1 MADTKRK
8 NRFGSGNGGDISAAI
23 RQNTEAQSRAALQN
37 GTLPVWKGPS
47 PSKSSTSTTAGK
59 GNTLSGAT
67 AFQPKEKTTLGDV
80 LSNPLYYA
88 EKAVSAPLDAL
99 QSGLKD
105 MFGGTKKQEER
116 LSANQQMQEA
126 AAPSKAKLAEGTI
139 VKGAD
144 QAVSGITATLDWLI
158 GNPLKSLGWESN
170 PISEWNKYVQT
181 NKEANEVYYAKN
193 LANSSKA
200 QKIVDEYGSATVAAI
215 PQAIVAMMTAGSSL
229 GAQGAGALTA
239 GGTQLAGT
247 EAAAAA
253 SAAMNSSKVAG
264 AAKTVRDITTA
275 MAKDKNYWASFA
287 QVAGQGYQEAKADG
301 ASEWEANMFALANG
315 IGNAA
320 IEVGGGIQ
328 TLPVELQAG
337 KKGLRAWITSAAE
350 EGQEEVVQGVLERAL
365 QNLVYDKGNPI
376 ASVTDEN
383 AVLNPVTSAKEFAGG
398 FVVGGVLGGGQMLAS
413 KAMTPSAERGK
424 TAGVRSAVAGQS
436 AIDQQINYSLVELG
450 LNYAEGS
457 KSRAIAE
464 DMAAKLD
471 AAEDMT
477 KSGVTAKDYGRL
489 LRTMQ
494 SEQSARPDLSHR
506 TTARV
511 VNEDGK
517 VVTQMSSVAEAFRT
531 QGDTAPV
538 AVEKAQILERMMS
551 GEQVSNKQLEQLGL
565 RDKNTQAVLTQLTGV
580 EVPQNATNSQLRQ
593 VFRAAA
599 ETAVEAKKA
608 EQALGRSVAQ
618 AQVAVEKAQAENAAR
633 ADEAAASL
641 MSDAQ
646 ARVAQE
652 SAAGASSD
660 TAAAAEADQ
669 GIMTRDG
676 QYVSREDFRDY
687 VENYFQQRGQTV
699 TTEQVDALYDRMK
712 QYNADNGPLIAEEKT
727 AAETGAENAY
737 SVDAETDAMPIRE
750 PGSATKEQQWTARY
764 VQDTLKN
771 LGVKDVVFD
780 GAHLGSANAM
790 IADGTIYLNESKL
803 STQGMIVWAVGHE
816 LVHPGAKTDT
826 QLVDT
831 ILGAFNTMSKDGAL
845 SEAMQTQVDDLD
857 ALIAEKTGVYKRY
870 LINERGMTQEQAD
883 AIVTEDYV
891 REEIAAD
898 WMGEVF
904 ANQNTLERLAGIEP
918 KLVTKALRALAKIR
932 TRGETGILNGGKTL
946 TDATRRVN
954 GLEQRLKS
962 ALERAERSSRAPAPA
977 RPNPESIDTSGKTAY
992 NMTAENATE
1001 AATQKA
1007 EASPQMRSVIDR
1019 LNAGEDVSREEID
1032 RIPEVAAVR
1041 ALPKMNTADIQT
1053 PERQKL
1059 RSEVLEQLYQRGS
1072 YSSETHD
1079 YTGEIAQER
1088 RADIVIGAP
1097 AAGKSSVLVDPLSEQ
1112 HKSRVIDSDDA
1123 KKLLPEYDDGKGA
1136 GNVHRES
1143 SMIRND
1149 LLVRAVE
1156 NGDNLVWPTV
1166 GDKLDKLL
1174 HDIQNFRDNGYS
1186 VYLHLNE
1193 LSASKATGRALGR
1206 YLSEG
1211 RFVDPEVVLKVGDK
1225 PTQNYNYIR
1234 QQEGLIDGY
1243 SHYSNDVP
1251 RGEKPILYEAGD
1263 TGRPLEGDRGRR
1275 VRQNLHAGRTEQGL
1289 RKAIRG
1295 TGEGRESAHDGEA
1308 GDTGRPLEGD
1318 RGGGVRQ
1325 SGRSM
1330 GDARAETEGPRDG
1343 KRYSLD
1349 SADYR
1354 GREDAGR
1361 TDRAERRAGAELD
1374 EASARARGDGSGDLA
1389 VHDRELTE
1397 AVRRRATDRDVPDL
1411 GLRETAD
1418 YEAFS
1423 KALDAA
1429 RTANRNGAMVDPQ
1442 SVEELTEHGAKTF
1455 LNEDGTAGVA
1465 VERDG
1470 NIVGVFKNPSNR
1482 TRKAAQDLLLNAIAE
1497 GGDHLDCY
1505 VLQPEV
1511 SQSNLGDIYAQL
1523 GFEPVAYLRFN
1534 REYADPSWD
1543 YDSFGEPDVVMW
1555 VHNGD
1560 SVGTVVERIGDYHY
1574 YTPEEIRETCK
1585 EFTDY
1590 DEAKAYQK
1598 EQLEKR
1604 KTAQAS
1610 EDAGAV
1616 SVSGDLRYSVGDFSE
1631 QVDKALNGEWNQYNA
1646 LYVGETSPLMEK
1658 LGLKQLPVL
1667 MTSKHLRDI
1676 VAEKRS
1682 GNTRY
1687 HGLTVDQVKSLG
1699 GVLSDPAMVLDSA
1712 QRNDAVVFVSD
1723 QTDADGLPIVAAI
1736 RPNGSG
1742 VYEMTRQP
1750 ANFLLSMYGRENFD
1764 KFIESAARDGRILYV
1779 NKIKSQSLLGDQG
1792 VQFATGLSN
1801 ADSDGIVHQSSNVV
1815 NTETQKPPTKTGGE
1829 RYSVDSDTQ
1838 ADLDHLF
1845 DSDDFQSFFNDFFAG
1860 YGAAG
1865 TGATANPAQRVSRVR
1880 SNTLEQSR
1888 RESAARMLGGERGK
1902 AIDRILTMDEKHLDE
1917 MSPEKYT
1924 YDVETE
1930 KQSMARAKE
1939 RLAQDYDG
1947 TKAELEGGTWRSGED
1962 LDAAMGVL
1970 ASELAEARRTGN
1982 YDEAVEWA
1990 HLIQEQ
1996 GTGAGQFIHAFA
2008 KYTRSPEGVL
2018 VRAAEIL
2025 DRAGVD
2031 PVTRDDLLDRIA
2043 DFTKTLGAIETGDKN
2058 GLIQLIL
2065 DQAEQRNTKV
2075 SKRTLKNLGLMNFE
2089 YLYDAALNQ
2098 MDQIAQDYLKPSI
2111 GKQIST
2117 FQTISHLLN
2126 LRTGNRNV
2134 ASNQVFD
2141 VIGGTI
2147 RNDVAMLPDAILGT
2161 ISGRRVVG
2169 FQKSWASKAKRSGAR
2184 EGLRRSW
2191 IEASLDIAPDAANSR
2206 DKYGTSRRTW
2216 KMTGNRGAQVMSTV
2230 EKAMG
2235 FELNVT
2241 DEFHKG
2247 SVVGET
2253 LESLARAVER
2263 GDITQA
2269 EAEAWARE
2277 EALYRSFQD
2286 DTFVGSMLG
2295 NIKNL
2300 FNAVGV
2306 GKSGKKMGKL
2316 DIKEFGLGDIVQKY
2330 TQVPG
2335 ALITRAIEFSPTGYL
2350 KAIYNTAQFVK
2361 AFKSEKV
2368 KAQAAETAAAR
2379 AEANPDRARQVRQA
2393 FRAKTEAEQAR
2404 VETNRLQRKA
2414 ALAFGQATTGTG
2426 IIAAFAMLAAKGLLK
2441 RADDED
2447 DADAKAL
2454 RASEGISGTQLNLS
2468 ALDRWIKGESPDW
2481 KTGDDLMSVEFLEPL
2496 NALMTIGA
2504 LVAKDNVDAS
2514 FWEKVG
2520 NYGGDSMEALYQSIL
2535 EIPTMQ
2541 TIQTVQSTVQYH
2553 DEDGALP
2560 LWAEIPF
2567 EVARGSVTGFI
2578 PSPLRQ
2584 AAQAS
2589 DEVYRETYGDK
2600 NLWNQTKSSVQNSM
2614 PGARNQLDPK
2624 LDNFGQAKKLES
2636 TARNVLNAFVNPGSL
2651 RTYRQSTV
2659 SKELDRVYAATDDAN
2674 IYPDRNAPYT
2684 TSYTKDG
2691 KKKDFELTADER
2703 QAYQRSRGQTTYR
2716 LMQDVMNDPVYKHL
2730 SAEDRGEVLTQV
2742 KGYSN
2747 YVAKKEFLSA
2757 HGESYSDDKY
2767 EKYSAALQTGMTLS
2781 QYLTAKDAVD
2791 EAEGVIDPKTG
2802 KTKSGTK
2809 MADAVEIING
2819 LDLTPE
2825 QKDFLYYSKYPTTK
2839 KKGPW
2844 R

>member
-193 LANSSKA
+193 LANGSKA

-264 AAKTVRDITTA
+264 AAKTVRDVTAA

-350 EGQEEVVQGVLERAL
+350 EGQEEVVQGILERAL

-376 ASVTDEN
+376 ASVSDEN

-413 KAMTPSAERGK
+413 KAMAPSAERGK

-464 DMAAKLD
+464 DLAAKLD

-646 ARVAQE
+646 ERVAKE
-652 SAAGASSD
+652 GATGAD
-660 TAAAAEADQ
+660 TTAAAEADQ
-669 GIMTRDG
+669 GVMTRDG
-676 QYVSREDFRDY
+676 QYVSREDFREY

-699 TTEQVDALYDRMK
+699 TAEQVDALYDRMK
-712 QYNADNGPLIAEEKT
+712 QYNADNGPLIAGEKT
-727 AAETGAENAY
+727 ETKNGAENAY

-771 LGVKDVVFD
+771 LGVKEVVFD

-816 LVHPGAKTDT
+816 LVHPGANTDT

-845 SEAMQTQVDDLD
+845 TEAMQTQVDDLD
-857 ALIAEKTGVYKRY
+857 SLIEEKTGVYKRY

-932 TRGETGILNGGKTL
+932 THGETGILNGGKTL

-962 ALERAERSSRAPAPA
+962 ALERAESSSRAPT
-977 RPNPESIDTSGKTAY
+977 RPTPESIDTSGKTAY
-992 NMTAENATE
+992 NETAENATE
-1001 AATQKA
+1001 AAPQKT
-1007 EASPQMRSVIDR
+1007 EASPQLRSAIDR
-1019 LNAGEDVSREEID
+1019 LTAGEDVSREEID
-1032 RIPEVAAVR
+1032 RIPEVAEVR

-1123 KKLLPEYDDGKGA
+1123 KKLLPEYDEGKGA

-1143 SMIRND
+1143 SKIRD
-1149 LLVRAVE
+1149 RLKLAAMA
-1156 NGDNLVWPTV
+1156 NGDNIVWPTV
-1166 GDKLDKLL
+1166 GDKLGKLL
-1174 HDIQNFRDNGYS
+1174 DSIQEFRDNGYS

-1263 TGRPLEGDRGRR
+1263 TGRSLEGDRGRG
-1275 VRQNLHAGRTEQGL
+1275 VRQNLHAGGTRSSVRDAVRGAVQEADGQG
-1289 RKAIRG
+1289 
-1295 TGEGRESAHDGEA
+1295 SARNGEA
-1308 GDTGRPLEGD
+1308 GDAGAKRFS
-1318 RGGGVRQ
+1318 V
-1325 SGRSM
+1325 
-1330 GDARAETEGPRDG
+1330 DG
-1343 KRYSLD
+1343 TD
-1349 SADYR
+1349 GADYR
-1354 GREDAGR
+1354 GREDTGR
-1361 TDRAERRAGAELD
+1361 TGTEERRAWAASDSDAEG
-1374 EASARARGDGSGDLA
+1374 ARGDGSGDLA
-1389 VHDRELTE
+1389 VHAGQLTE
-1397 AVRRRATDRDVPDL
+1397 AVRRKAAERGTPNL
-1411 GLRETAD
+1411 GLRETTD

-1423 KALDAA
+1423 KALDEA

-1455 LNEDGTAGVA
+1455 LNEDSTAGVA

-1482 TRKAAQDLLLNAIAE
+1482 TRKAAQDLLLNAIAN
-1497 GGDHLDCY
+1497 GGNHLDCY

-1534 REYADPSWD
+1534 REYADPNWD

-1560 SVGTVVERIGDYHY
+1560 SVETVAERIGTYPDYS
-1574 YTPEEIRETCK
+1574 PAQIREMCK

-1598 EQLEKR
+1598 EQLER
-1604 KTAQAS
+1604 QKTAQAS

-1631 QVDKALNGEWNQYNA
+1631 QVDKALKGEWDRYNA

-1658 LGLKQLPVL
+1658 LGMKQLPVL
-1667 MTSKHLRDI
+1667 MTSKHLDSI
-1676 VAEKRS
+1676 VAEKKGDRWH
-1682 GNTRY
+1682 R

-1699 GVLSDPAMVLDSA
+1699 SILSDPAMVLDSA

-1723 QTDADGLPIVAAI
+1723 QTDADGLPIVAVI

-1750 ANFLLSMYGRENFD
+1750 ANFLLSMYGRENFG
-1764 KFIESAARDGRILYV
+1764 KFVQSAAQDGRILYI
-1779 NKIKSQSLLGDQG
+1779 NKIKSQTLLGDAG
-1792 VQFATGLSN
+1792 VQSATGLSN
-1801 ADSDGIVHQSSNVV
+1801 ADSDGIVHQSRNVV
-1815 NTETQKPPTKTGGE
+1815 NTETQKTPTKTGGE

-1838 ADLDHLF
+1838 ADLDRLF

-1860 YGAAG
+1860 YGATG
-1865 TGATANPAQRVSRVR
+1865 TGATADTAQRVSRVR

-1888 RESAARMLGGERGK
+1888 RESAARVLGEERGK
-1902 AIDRILTMDEKHLDE
+1902 AIDRILTMDEKNMDE
-1917 MSPEKYT
+1917 MSPDKYT

-1947 TKAELEGGTWRSGED
+1947 AKAELENGTWRSGED

-2018 VRAAEIL
+2018 VRAAETL
-2025 DRAGVD
+2025 DEAGVA
-2031 PVTRDDLLDRIA
+2031 PKQRDELLDRIA

-2058 GLIQLIL
+2058 AMIQLIL
-2065 DQAEQRNTKV
+2065 DQANQRNTKV
-2075 SKRTLKNLGLMNFE
+2075 SKITLRNLGLMKFE

-2098 MDQIAQDYLKPSI
+2098 MDQIAKDYVKPSV
-2111 GKQIST
+2111 GKKIST
-2117 FQTISHLLN
+2117 YQTISHLLN
-2126 LRTGNRNV
+2126 LRTGNRNFT
-2134 ASNQVFD
+2134 SNQVFD
-2141 VIGGTI
+2141 LVGSAS
-2147 RNDVAMLPDAILGT
+2147 NNVSMLPDVILGT
-2161 ISGRRVVG
+2161 ISGRRMVG
-2169 FQKSWASKAKRSGAR
+2169 FQKSWSSKAKRSGAL

-2206 DKYGTSRRTW
+2206 DKYGTARRTW
-2216 KMTGNRGAQVMSTV
+2216 KMTGNKGAQAMSTL

-2247 SVVGET
+2247 SVMAET

-2263 GDITQA
+2263 GDITQE
-2269 EAEAWARE
+2269 EAETWARE

-2286 DTFVGSMLG
+2286 DTWLGRQLG

-2300 FNAVGV
+2300 FNTVGV
-2306 GKSGKKMGKL
+2306 GNSGKKLGGL
-2316 DIKEFGLGDIVQKY
+2316 DIKEFGLGDLVQKY

-2335 ALITRAIEFSPTGYL
+2335 ALITRALEFSPTGYL
-2350 KAIYNTAQFVK
+2350 KAIYNTAQFAKAVK
-2361 AFKSEKV
+2361 AEKAKVQASE
-2368 KAQAAETAAAR
+2368 AATAR
-2379 AEANPDRARQVRQA
+2379 SEANPDRARLTRQA
-2393 FRAKTEAEQAR
+2393 FRAKAEVEQAR

-2414 ALAFGQATTGTG
+2414 ALAFGHATTGTG
-2426 IIAAFAMLAAKGLLK
+2426 LIAAFAALAAKGLLK

-2454 RASEGISGTQLNLS
+2454 KSAEGISGTQLNVS
-2468 ALDRWIKGESPDW
+2468 ALGRWIEGGSTEW
-2481 KTGDDLMSVEFLEPL
+2481 QTGDDLMSVEFLEPL

-2541 TIQTVQSTVQYH
+2541 TIQTIQSTVQYH

-2567 EVARGSVTGFI
+2567 EVARGSVTGFV
-2578 PSPLRQ
+2578 PSPVRQ
-2584 AAQAS
+2584 AAQAG
-2589 DEVYRETYGDK
+2589 DTMYRETYGDK
-2600 NLWNQTKSSVQNSM
+2600 DIWNQTRSSVQNSV
-2614 PGARNQLDPK
+2614 PGARNELDPK
-2624 LDNFGQAKKLES
+2624 LDNFGQEKKLES
-2636 TARNVLNAFVNPGSL
+2636 TTRNVLNAFVNPGSL

-2674 IYPDRNAPYT
+2674 IYPDRSAPYT
-2684 TSYTKDG
+2684 ASYTQDG
-2691 KKKDFELTADER
+2691 KKRDFELTADER

-2716 LMQDVMNDPVYKHL
+2716 LMQDVMNDPTYKHL
-2730 SAEDRGEVLTQV
+2730 SAADRSEVLAQV
-2742 KGYSN
+2742 KSYSN
-2747 YVAKKEFLSA
+2747 YVAKKEFLSKR
-2757 HGESYSDDKY
+2757 GENYSDDKY

-2791 EAEGVIDPKTG
+2791 AAEGVVDPKTG

-2809 MADAVEIING
+2809 MADAIEIIDG
-2819 LDLTPE
+2819 FDLTPE
-2825 QKDFLYYSKYPTTK
+2825 QKDYLLYSKYPTTK

>member
-1 MADTKRK
+1 MAMTTDEFMRK
-8 NRFGSGNGGDISAAI
+8 FHAQAA
-23 RQNTEAQSRAALQN
+23 E
-37 GTLPVWKGPS
+37 PVHHYATMRPY
-47 PSKSSTSTTAGK
+47 TAPGQEK
-59 GNTLSGAT
+59 KKKKNE
-67 AFQPKEKTTLGDV
+67 KEKTTLGDV

-126 AAPSKAKLAEGTI
+126 ATPSKAKLAEGTI

-181 NKEANEVYYAKN
+181 NKEANEAYYAKN
-193 LANSSKA
+193 LANGSKA

-239 GGTQLAGT
+239 GGTQLAGA

-287 QVAGQGYQEAKADG
+287 QVAGQGYQDAKADG

-315 IGNAA
+315 LGNAA

-328 TLPVELQAG
+328 TLPVELRAG

-365 QNLVYDKGNPI
+365 QNLVYDRGNPI
-376 ASVTDEN
+376 ASVSDEN
-383 AVLNPVTSAKEFAGG
+383 AVLNPVTAAKEFAGG
-398 FVVGGVLGGGQMLAS
+398 LVVGGVLGGGQMLAS
-413 KAMTPSAERGK
+413 KALTPSAERGK
-424 TAGVRSAVAGQS
+424 TAGVRGAVAGQS
-436 AIDQQINYSLVELG
+436 AIDRQINYSLVELG

-494 SEQSARPDLSHR
+494 SEQSARPDLSHK

-618 AQVAVEKAQAENAAR
+618 ARVAVEKAQAENAAR

-646 ARVAQE
+646 ERVAKE
-652 SAAGASSD
+652 STAGTN
-660 TAAAAEADQ
+660 TAAAAEADR
-669 GIMTRDG
+669 GVMVRDG
-676 QYVSREDFRDY
+676 QYVNREDFREY

-699 TTEQVDALYDRMK
+699 TAGQVDTLYDRMK
-712 QYNADNGPLIAEEKT
+712 QYNADNGPLVASEEAKV
-727 AAETGAENAY
+727 ENAF
-737 SVDAETDAMPIRE
+737 SVDDTADATPVRE
-750 PGSATKEQQWTARY
+750 PGSATKEQQWTARL
-764 VQDTLKN
+764 VADSLQH
-771 LGVKDVVFD
+771 LGVKAVVFD
-780 GAHLGSANAM
+780 GAKLGSANAM
-790 IADGTIYLNESKL
+790 IADGTIYLNEHKL
-803 STQGMIVWAVGHE
+803 GSQRMITWAIGHE
-816 LVHPGAKTDT
+816 LVHPGANSDAN
-826 QLVDT
+826 LVNT
-831 ILGAFNTMSKDGAL
+831 IIGAFDKLSMSGAL
-845 SEAMQTQVDDLD
+845 TETMQSQVDNLD
-857 ALIAEKTGVYKRY
+857 AIIAEKTDVYKRY
-870 LINERGMTQEQAD
+870 LVQERGMSPQQAD
-883 AIVTEDYV
+883 KIVTEDYV

-904 ANQNTLERLAGIEP
+904 ASQNTLERLAGIEP
-918 KLVTKALRALAKIR
+918 GLVTKALRALANIR
-932 TRGETGILNGGKTL
+932 AHGETGILNGGKTL

-992 NMTAENATE
+992 NRTAENATE
-1001 AATQKA
+1001 AATQKPK
-1007 EASPQMRSVIDR
+1007 ASPELQSVIDR

-1123 KKLLPEYDDGKGA
+1123 KKLLPEYDEGKGA

-1143 SMIRND
+1143 SMIRD
-1149 LLVRAVE
+1149 ALKQRAIARGE
-1156 NGDNLVWPTV
+1156 NIVWPTV

-1174 HDIQNFRDNGYS
+1174 RDIQNFRDNGYS

-1206 YLSEG
+1206 YLSTG

-1263 TGRPLEGDRGRR
+1263 TGRSLEGDRGRG
-1275 VRQNLHAGRTEQGL
+1275 VRPDLHAGRTEPGV
-1289 RKAIRG
+1289 RETVRR
-1295 TGEGRESAHDGEA
+1295 TGEGQGSARGGEAAEA
-1308 GDTGRPLEGD
+1308 GDAG
-1318 RGGGVRQ
+1318 
-1325 SGRSM
+1325 
-1330 GDARAETEGPRDG
+1330 A
-1343 KRYSLD
+1343 KRYSID
-1349 SADYR
+1349 SPDYR

-1361 TDRAERRAGAELD
+1361 TGEGRYDRREPDEVASVAG
-1374 EASARARGDGSGDLA
+1374 RDGSGDLA

-1397 AVRRRATDRDVPDL
+1397 AVRREAEKHGAPDL
-1411 GLRETAD
+1411 GLRGTTD

-1442 SVEELTEHGAKTF
+1442 SVKELTEHGAKTF

-1465 VERDG
+1465 VESDG
-1470 NIVGVFKNPSNR
+1470 NIVGVFKNPSNH
-1482 TRKAAQDLLLNAIAE
+1482 TRKAAFDLLLNAIAN

-1511 SQSNLGDIYAQL
+1511 SPQNLGNIYAQL

-1560 SVGTVVERIGDYHY
+1560 SVATVAERIGDYPY
-1574 YTPEEIRETCK
+1574 YSPAQIRETCK

-1616 SVSGDLRYSVGDFSE
+1616 SVSGGLRYSVGDFSE
-1631 QVDKALNGEWNQYNA
+1631 QVDKVLNGEWDRYNA

-1667 MTSKHLRDI
+1667 MTSKHLNDI
-1676 VAEKRS
+1676 VAEKSSSDR
-1682 GNTRY
+1682 RK

-1699 GVLSDPAMVLDSA
+1699 GILSDPAMVLDSA

-1779 NKIKSQSLLGDQG
+1779 NKIKSQSLLGDAG
-1792 VQFATGLSN
+1792 VQFATGLSS
-1801 ADSDGIVHQSSNVV
+1801 ADSDGIIHQSSNAV

-1888 RESAARMLGGERGK
+1888 RESAARMLGEERGK

-2018 VRAAEIL
+2018 VRAAETL
-2025 DRAGVD
+2025 DEAGVA
-2031 PVTRDDLLDRIA
+2031 PKQRDELLDRIA

-2058 GLIQLIL
+2058 AMIQLIL
-2065 DQAEQRNTKV
+2065 DQAGQRNTKV
-2075 SKRTLKNLGLMNFE
+2075 SKITLRNLGLQKFE

-2098 MDQIAQDYLKPSI
+2098 MDQIAKDYVKPSV
-2111 GKQIST
+2111 GKKIST
-2117 FQTISHLLN
+2117 YQTIAHLLN
-2126 LRTGNRNV
+2126 LRTGLRNIG
-2134 ASNQVFD
+2134 SNQIFDLVDSAANNISLLPD
-2141 VIGGTI
+2141 VIFGAFT
-2147 RNDVAMLPDAILGT
+2147 
-2161 ISGRRVVG
+2161 GRRTVG
-2169 FQKSWASKAKRSGAR
+2169 FEKSWASKAKRSGAR

-2206 DKYGTSRRTW
+2206 DKYGTARRTW
-2216 KMTGNRGAQVMSTV
+2216 KMTGNKGAQAMSTL

-2247 SVVGET
+2247 SVTAET

-2263 GDITQA
+2263 GDITQE
-2269 EAEAWARE
+2269 EAEMWARE

-2286 DTFVGSMLG
+2286 DTFVGIFLG
-2295 NIKNL
+2295 NLKNL
-2300 FNAVGV
+2300 FNTIGV
-2306 GKSGKKMGKL
+2306 GKSGKKLSKAN
-2316 DIKEFGLGDIVQKY
+2316 IKEFGLGDLVQKY

-2335 ALITRAIEFSPTGYL
+2335 ALITRTLEFSPVGYL
-2350 KAIYNTAQFVK
+2350 KALYNTAQFVK
-2361 AFKSEKV
+2361 ATRTEKA
-2368 KAQAAETAAAR
+2368 KISAAE
-2379 AEANPDRARQVRQA
+2379 EAQMLADEDGSHKQRNRRAREA
-2393 FRAKTEAEQAR
+2393 FRAKNAAEDAR
-2404 VETNRLQRKA
+2404 VEANKRQRMA
-2414 ALAFGQATTGTG
+2414 ALAFGRAITGTG
-2426 IIAAFAMLAAKGLLK
+2426 LIMLFTMLAGKGILR

-2454 RASEGISGTQLNLS
+2454 KAAEGISGTQLNVS
-2468 ALDRWIKGESPDW
+2468 ALGRWIEGESPEW
-2481 KTGDDLMSVEFLEPL
+2481 QTGDDLMSVEFLEPL

-2553 DEDGALP
+2553 DENGALS

-2578 PSPLRQ
+2578 PSPIRQ

-2600 NLWNQTKSSVQNSM
+2600 NLWNQTKSSMQNSI
-2614 PGARNQLDPK
+2614 PVARNQLDPK

-2757 HGESYSDDKY
+2757 RGESYSDDKY

-2809 MADAVEIING
+2809 MADAIEIIDG
-2819 LDLTPE
+2819 FDLTPE
-2825 QKDFLYYSKYPTTK
+2825 QKDFMLRSKYPTTK
-2839 KKGPW
+2839 KRVRW
-2844 R
+2844 H

>member
-1 MADTKRK
+1 MANTKRK

-47 PSKSSTSTTAGK
+47 PSKSGTGATAGNAASLP
-59 GNTLSGAT
+59 GSD

-80 LSNPLYYA
+80 LSNPMYYA
-88 EKAVSAPLDAL
+88 EKVVSAPLDAL

-105 MFGGTKKQEER
+105 MFSGTKKQEAR
-116 LSANQQMQEA
+116 LNTNQQMQEA
-126 AAPSKAKLAEGTI
+126 ATPSKAKLAEGTI

-193 LANSSKA
+193 LANGSKA

-287 QVAGQGYQEAKADG
+287 QVAGHGYQDAKADG

-328 TLPVELQAG
+328 TLPVELRAG

-365 QNLVYDKGNPI
+365 QNLVYDRGNPI
-376 ASVTDEN
+376 ASVSDEN

-398 FVVGGVLGGGQMLAS
+398 FVVGGVLGGGQTLAS
-413 KAMTPSAERGK
+413 KALTPSAGRGK
-424 TAGVRSAVAGQS
+424 TAGVRGAVAGQS
-436 AIDQQINYSLVELG
+436 AIDRQINYSLVELG

-494 SEQSARPDLSHR
+494 SEQSARPDLSHK

-646 ARVAQE
+646 ERVAKE
-652 SAAGASSD
+652 STAGTNTAA
-660 TAAAAEADQ
+660 TAEAAAEADR
-669 GIMTRDG
+669 GIMVRDG
-676 QYVSREDFRDY
+676 QYISREDFLEY
-687 VENYFQQRGQTV
+687 AENYLKERGLPATP
-699 TTEQVDALYDRMK
+699 EQVEALYERMK
-712 QYNADNGPLIAEEKT
+712 QYNTDNGPLVASEEAK
-727 AAETGAENAY
+727 AENAF
-737 SVDAETDAMPIRE
+737 SVDDTADATPVRE
-750 PGSATKEQQWTARY
+750 PGSATKEQQWTARL
-764 VQDTLKN
+764 VADSLQH
-771 LGVKDVVFD
+771 LGVKAVVFD
-780 GAHLGSANAM
+780 GAKLGSANAM
-790 IADGTIYLNESKL
+790 IADGTIYLNEHKL
-803 STQGMIVWAVGHE
+803 GSQRMITWAIGHE
-816 LVHPGAKTDT
+816 LVHPGANSDAN
-826 QLVDT
+826 LVST
-831 ILGAFNTMSKDGAL
+831 IIGAFDKLSMSGAL
-845 SEAMQTQVDDLD
+845 TETMQSQVDNLD
-857 ALIAEKTGVYKRY
+857 AIIAEKTDVYKRY
-870 LINERGMTQEQAD
+870 LVQERGMSQQQAD
-883 AIVTEDYV
+883 KIVTEDYV

-904 ANQNTLERLAGIEP
+904 ASQNTLERLAGIEP
-918 KLVTKALRALAKIR
+918 GLVTKALRALANIR
-932 TRGETGILNGGKTL
+932 AHGETALLKGGKDNST
-946 TDATRRVN
+946 ATRRLD

-962 ALERAERSSRAPAPA
+962 ALERAEMTSRAPA
-977 RPNPESIDTSGKTAY
+977 RPEAESIDTAGKTAY
-992 NMTAENATE
+992 NENAEGELQTAEKTQSTTTE
-1001 AATQKA
+1001 KPK
-1007 EASPQMRSVIDR
+1007 ASPELQSAIER
-1019 LNAGEDVSREEID
+1019 LTAGEDVSREEID
-1032 RIPEVAAVR
+1032 RIPEVAEVR

-1059 RSEVLEQLYQRGS
+1059 RSGVLEQLYQRGS

-1143 SMIRND
+1143 SMIRD
-1149 LLVRAVE
+1149 VLKQRAIARGE
-1156 NGDNLVWPTV
+1156 NIVWPTV

-1174 HDIQNFRDNGYS
+1174 SSIQEFRDNGYS

-1211 RFVDPEVVLKVGDK
+1211 RFVDPEIVLKVGDK

-1263 TGRPLEGDRGRR
+1263 TGRSLEGDRGRG
-1275 VRQNLHAGRTEQGL
+1275 VRPDVHAGRTEPGV
-1289 RKAIRG
+1289 REAVRR
-1295 TGEGRESAHDGEA
+1295 TGEGQGSARDGEA
-1308 GDTGRPLEGD
+1308 AEA
-1318 RGGGVRQ
+1318 
-1325 SGRSM
+1325 
-1330 GDARAETEGPRDG
+1330 GDAGA

-1349 SADYR
+1349 SPDYQ

-1361 TDRAERRAGAELD
+1361 TGIGEQHVWAVPTSDDAGRR
-1374 EASARARGDGSGDLA
+1374 SNGSGDLA
-1389 VHDRELTE
+1389 GSSRELTE
-1397 AVRRRATDRDVPDL
+1397 AVRREAAKHGTPDL
-1411 GLRETAD
+1411 GLRETTD

-1442 SVEELTEHGAKTF
+1442 GVKELTEHGAQTF

-1470 NIVGVFKNPSNR
+1470 NIVGVFKNPSNP
-1482 TRKAAQDLLLNAIAE
+1482 TSQAALDLLLNAIAN

-1511 SQSNLGDIYAQL
+1511 SHFNLGRIYAQL

-1560 SVGTVVERIGDYHY
+1560 SIATVAERIGDYHY

-1616 SVSGDLRYSVGDFSE
+1616 SASGDLRYSVGDFSE
-1631 QVDKALNGEWNQYNA
+1631 QVDKALNGEWDRYNA
-1646 LYVGETSPLMEK
+1646 LYVGETSPLMEE

-1667 MTSKHLRDI
+1667 MTSKHLNDI
-1676 VAEKRS
+1676 VAEKSSSDR
-1682 GNTRY
+1682 RK
-1687 HGLTVDQVKSLG
+1687 HGLTPDQVKSLG
-1699 GVLSDPAMVLDSA
+1699 GILSDPAMVLDSA
-1712 QRNDAVVFVSD
+1712 QRNDAIVFVSD

-1742 VYEMTRQP
+1742 VYEMTSQP
-1750 ANFLLSMYGRENFD
+1750 TNFLLSMYGRENFD

-1779 NKIKSQSLLGDQG
+1779 NKIKSQSLLGDAG
-1792 VQFATGLSN
+1792 VQFATGLSS
-1801 ADSDGIVHQSSNVV
+1801 ADSDGIVHQSRNVV
-1815 NTETQKPPTKTGGE
+1815 NTEAKEAPAKNPDE
-1829 RYSVDSDTQ
+1829 RFSVDSDTQ
-1838 ADLDHLF
+1838 ADLDRVF
-1845 DSDDFQSFFNDFFAG
+1845 DSDDFRAFLSDFYSG
-1860 YGAAG
+1860 YGSAETG
-1865 TGATANPAQRVSRVR
+1865 TTTDTTQRVSRVR

-1888 RESAARMLGGERGK
+1888 RESVARLLGEERGK

-1930 KQSMARAKE
+1930 KQSMSRAKE

-1947 TKAELEGGTWRSGED
+1947 TKAALENGVWRSGED

-2008 KYTRSPEGVL
+2008 KYTRCPEGVL
-2018 VRAAEIL
+2018 VRAAETL
-2025 DRAGVD
+2025 DEAGVA
-2031 PVTRDDLLDRIA
+2031 PKQRDELLDRIA

-2058 GLIQLIL
+2058 AMIQLIL

-2075 SKRTLKNLGLMNFE
+2075 SKITLRNLGLQKFK

-2098 MDQIAQDYLKPSI
+2098 MDQIAKDYVKPSV
-2111 GKQIST
+2111 GKKIST
-2117 FQTISHLLN
+2117 YQTIAHLLN
-2126 LRTGNRNV
+2126 LRTGLRNIG
-2134 ASNQVFD
+2134 SNQIFDLVNSAANDISLLPD
-2141 VIGGTI
+2141 VIFGAFT
-2147 RNDVAMLPDAILGT
+2147 
-2161 ISGRRVVG
+2161 GRRTVG
-2169 FQKSWASKAKRSGAR
+2169 FERSWASKAKRSGAR

-2191 IEASLDIAPDAANSR
+2191 IEASLDIDPDAANSR
-2206 DKYGTSRRTW
+2206 DKYGTARRTW
-2216 KMTGNRGAQVMSTV
+2216 KMTGNKGAQAMSTL

-2247 SVVGET
+2247 SVTAET

-2263 GDITQA
+2263 GDITQE
-2269 EAEAWARE
+2269 EAEMWARE

-2286 DTFVGSMLG
+2286 DTFVGIFLG
-2295 NIKNL
+2295 NLKNL
-2300 FNAVGV
+2300 FNTIGV
-2306 GKSGKKMGKL
+2306 GKSGKKLGKAN
-2316 DIKEFGLGDIVQKY
+2316 IKEFGLGDLVQKY

-2335 ALITRAIEFSPTGYL
+2335 ALITRTLEFSPVGYL
-2350 KAIYNTAQFVK
+2350 KALYNTAQFVK
-2361 AFKSEKV
+2361 ATRTEKA
-2368 KAQAAETAAAR
+2368 KISAAE
-2379 AEANPDRARQVRQA
+2379 EAQMLADEDGSHKQRNRRAREA
-2393 FRAKTEAEQAR
+2393 FRAKNAAEDAR
-2404 VETNRLQRKA
+2404 VEANKRQRMA
-2414 ALAFGQATTGTG
+2414 ALAFGRAITGTG
-2426 IIAAFAMLAAKGLLK
+2426 LIMLFTMLARKGILR

-2454 RASEGISGTQLNLS
+2454 KAAEGISGTQLNVS
-2468 ALDRWIKGESPDW
+2468 ALGRWIEGESPEW
-2481 KTGDDLMSVEFLEPL
+2481 QTGDDLMSVEFLEPL

-2504 LVAKDNVDAS
+2504 LVAKGNVDAS
-2514 FWEKVG
+2514 FWKKVG

-2578 PSPLRQ
+2578 PSPIRQ

-2600 NLWNQTKSSVQNSM
+2600 NIWHQTKSSVQNSM

-2684 TSYTKDG
+2684 TSYTRDG
-2691 KKKDFELTADER
+2691 KKKDFKLTADER

-2767 EKYSAALQTGMTLS
+2767 ENYSAALQTGMTLS
-2781 QYLTAKDAVD
+2781 QYLTAKDAVN
-2791 EAEGVIDPKTG
+2791 EAEGVVDPKTG

-2809 MADAVEIING
+2809 MADAIESIDG
-2819 LDLTPE
+2819 FDLTPE
-2825 QKDFLYYSKYPTTK
+2825 QKDFMLRSKYPTTK
-2839 KKGPW
+2839 KKVRW
-2844 R
+2844 H

>member
-37 GTLPVWKGPS
+37 GTLPVWKGSS
-47 PSKSSTSTTAGK
+47 PSKSGASATT
-59 GNTLSGAT
+59 GNAASLPGSN
-67 AFQPKEKTTLGDV
+67 AFQPKEKDERGFWEKLLGYLGDAGYSADTTLPTAPTNQAITDDYRASGF
-80 LSNPLYYA
+80 SESKTAEASGNIAKAAYSGAKGAYYNAIGTLGNKRAGTQIMGTTVADDAVSQADKDKAEAARQRYQENVYAKADKAAADSAEAA
-88 EKAVSAPLDAL
+88 EKAKADLGGGGAA
-99 QSGLKD
+99 GLLVD
-105 MFGGTKKQEER
+105 TAVGGIQ
-116 LSANQQMQEA
+116 L
-126 AAPSKAKLAEGTI
+126 
-139 VKGAD
+139 GAD
-144 QAVSGITATLDWLI
+144 MALNALL
-158 GNPLKSLGWESN
+158 P
-170 PISEWNKYVQT
+170 
-181 NKEANEVYYAKN
+181 
-193 LANSSKA
+193 
-200 QKIVDEYGSATVAAI
+200 
-215 PQAIVAMMTAGSSL
+215 
-229 GAQGAGALTA
+229 GAGLVNMGLRSYGNATREARLDGA
-239 GGTQLAGT
+239 SDGEQIVYG
-247 EAAAAA
+247 AAAAA
-253 SAAMNSSKVAG
+253 VSVMTEKMFDVGKLFGGG
-264 AAKTVRDITTA
+264 AADDVAEKLIGKLVKTDAGRSVLRALTAAVGEGAEEAVEDILNPAIRAIYDGGKAAKESYTTA
-275 MAKDKNYWASFA
+275 EGAK
-287 QVAGQGYQEAKADG
+287 E
-301 ASEWEANMFALANG
+301 MLA
-315 IGNAA
+315 
-320 IEVGGGIQ
+320 
-328 TLPVELQAG
+328 QAG
-337 KKGLRAWITSAAE
+337 YD
-350 EGQEEVVQGVLERAL
+350 AL
-365 QNLVYDKGNPI
+365 
-376 ASVTDEN
+376 
-383 AVLNPVTSAKEFAGG
+383 
-398 FVVGGVLGGGQMLAS
+398 LGALLSTIG
-413 KAMTPSAERGK
+413 T
-424 TAGVRSAVAGQS
+424 TAGVMKGVDAQKNAALRAAYPTSNASSKAGAPGTLRNAVAGQA
-436 AIDQQINYSLVELG
+436 AIDQNINYSLVESG

-457 KSRAIAE
+457 KTRALAE
-464 DMAAKLD
+464 SMATKLD
-471 AAEDMT
+471 AAADMT
-477 KSGVTAKDYGRL
+477 KSGVTAKDYGKLYRL
-489 LRTMQ
+489 MQ
-494 SEQSARPDLSHR
+494 SEQSARPDTSR
-506 TTARV
+506 KTTARV
-511 VNEDGK
+511 VNEEGK
-517 VVTQMSSVAEAFRT
+517 VVTKMSPVAEAFRT
-531 QGDTAPV
+531 QGETAAV
-538 AVEKAQILERMMS
+538 AVEKAQVLERLLS
-551 GEQVSNKQLEQLGL
+551 GEQVSNKQLESLGL
-565 RDKNTQAVLTQLTGV
+565 RDSSTQAVLTQLTGV
-580 EVPQNATNSQLRQ
+580 EVPTGATNSQLRQ

-599 ETAVEAKKA
+599 ETAVDAKNA
-608 EQALGRSVAQ
+608 EQELARSIEYAQ
-618 AQVAVEKAQAENAAR
+618 SAVENAQAENTAR
-633 ADEAAASL
+633 ADAAAEAL
-641 MSDAQ
+641 MQEAQ
-646 ARVAQE
+646 TSVAQE
-652 SAAGASSD
+652 AN
-660 TAAAAEADQ
+660 AAAEADTQ
-669 GIMTRDG
+669 TDTQAAKSSEADRGVMVRDG
-676 QYVSREDFRDY
+676 QYISREDFLEY
-687 VENYFQQRGQTV
+687 AENYLKERGLPATP
-699 TTEQVDALYDRMK
+699 EQVEALYERMK
-712 QYNADNGPLIAEEKT
+712 QYNTDNGPLVASEDAKT
-727 AAETGAENAY
+727 AKAENAF
-737 SVDAETDAMPIRE
+737 SVDDTADTTPVRE
-750 PGSATKEQQWTARY
+750 PGSATKEQQWTARL
-764 VQDTLKN
+764 VADSLQH
-771 LGVKDVVFD
+771 LGVKAVVFD
-780 GAHLGSANAM
+780 GAKLGSANAM
-790 IADGTIYLNESKL
+790 IADGTIYLNEHKL
-803 STQGMIVWAVGHE
+803 GSQRMITWAIGHE
-816 LVHPGAKTDT
+816 LVHPGANSDAN
-826 QLVDT
+826 LVST
-831 ILGAFNTMSKDGAL
+831 IIGAFDKLSMSGAL
-845 SEAMQTQVDDLD
+845 TETMQSQVDNLD
-857 ALIAEKTGVYKRY
+857 AIIAEKTDVYKRY
-870 LINERGMTQEQAD
+870 LVQERGMSQQQAD
-883 AIVTEDYV
+883 KIVTEDYV

-904 ANQNTLERLAGIEP
+904 ASQNTLERLAGIEP
-918 KLVTKALRALAKIR
+918 GLVTKALRALANIR
-932 TRGETGILNGGKTL
+932 AHGETALLKGGKDNST
-946 TDATRRVN
+946 ATRRLD

-962 ALERAERSSRAPAPA
+962 ALERAEMTSRAPA
-977 RPNPESIDTSGKTAY
+977 RPEAESIDTAGKTAY
-992 NMTAENATE
+992 NENINGESQTAEKTQSPTTE
-1001 AATQKA
+1001 KPK
-1007 EASPQMRSVIDR
+1007 ASPELQSAIDR
-1019 LNAGEDVSREEID
+1019 LTAGEDVSRDEIN
-1032 RIPEVAAVR
+1032 RIPEVAEVR

-1059 RSEVLEQLYQRGS
+1059 RSEVLERLYRRGS
-1072 YSSETHD
+1072 YSSEAV
-1079 YTGEIAQER
+1079 GEDKYVGEVARER

-1123 KKLLPEYDDGKGA
+1123 KKLLPEYDEGKGA

-1143 SMIRND
+1143 SMIRD
-1149 LLVRAVE
+1149 VLKQRAMDRGE
-1156 NGDNLVWPTV
+1156 NIVWPTV

-1174 HDIQNFRDNGYS
+1174 SSIQEFRDNGYS

-1193 LSASKATGRALGR
+1193 LSAGKATGRALGR

-1211 RFVDPEVVLKVGDK
+1211 RFVDPEIVLKVGDK

-1263 TGRPLEGDRGRR
+1263 AGRPLEGDRGRG
-1275 VRQNLHAGRTEQGL
+1275 VRQNLHAGRTEPGV
-1289 RKAIRG
+1289 REAVRR
-1295 TGEGRESAHDGEA
+1295 TGEGRGSARDGEA
-1308 GDTGRPLEGD
+1308 AEA
-1318 RGGGVRQ
+1318 
-1325 SGRSM
+1325 
-1330 GDARAETEGPRDG
+1330 GDAGA
-1343 KRYSLD
+1343 KRYSVD

-1354 GREDAGR
+1354 GREDTGRTGEGRSNRREPDEVAPVAGR
-1361 TDRAERRAGAELD
+1361 
-1374 EASARARGDGSGDLA
+1374 DGSGDLA
-1389 VHDRELTE
+1389 VHAGQLTE
-1397 AVRRRATDRDVPDL
+1397 AVRREAAKHGTPDL
-1411 GLRETAD
+1411 ELRETTD

-1423 KALDAA
+1423 KALDVA

-1442 SVEELTEHGAKTF
+1442 SVKELTEHGAQTF
-1455 LNEDGTAGVA
+1455 LNADGTAGVA

-1482 TRKAAQDLLLNAIAE
+1482 TRKAAWDLLLNAIAN

-1511 SQSNLGDIYAQL
+1511 SLSNLGNIYAQL

-1560 SVGTVVERIGDYHY
+1560 SIATVAERIGDYPY
-1574 YTPEEIRETCK
+1574 YTPKEIRETCK

-1631 QVDKALNGEWNQYNA
+1631 QVDKALNGEWNRYNA
-1646 LYVGETSPLMEK
+1646 LYVGETSPLMEE

-1667 MTSKHLRDI
+1667 MTSKHLNDI
-1676 VAEKRS
+1676 VAEKSSSDR
-1682 GNTRY
+1682 RK
-1687 HGLTVDQVKSLG
+1687 HGLTTDQVKSLG
-1699 GVLSDPAMVLDSA
+1699 SILSDPAMVLDSA
-1712 QRNDAVVFVSD
+1712 QRNDAIVFVSD

-1742 VYEMTRQP
+1742 VYEMTSQP
-1750 ANFLLSMYGRENFD
+1750 TNFLLSMYGRENFD

-1779 NKIKSQSLLGDQG
+1779 NKIKSQSLLGDAG

-1801 ADSDGIVHQSSNVV
+1801 ADSDGIVHQSRNVV
-1815 NTETQKPPTKTGGE
+1815 NTEAQEAPVKNPDE
-1829 RYSVDSDTQ
+1829 RFSVDSDTQ
-1838 ADLDHLF
+1838 ADLDRVF
-1845 DSDDFQSFFNDFFAG
+1845 NSDDFQSFFNDFFAG
-1860 YGAAG
+1860 YGATG
-1865 TGATANPAQRVSRVR
+1865 TGATANTTQRVSRVR

-1888 RESAARMLGGERGK
+1888 RESAARMLGEERGK
-1902 AIDRILTMDEKHLDE
+1902 AIDRILTMDEKRLDE
-1917 MSPEKYT
+1917 MNPEKYT

-1930 KQSMARAKE
+1930 KQSMSRAKE

-1947 TKAELEGGTWRSGED
+1947 TKAELENGVWRSGED

-2025 DRAGVD
+2025 DKAGVD
-2031 PVTRDDLLDRIA
+2031 AVTRDNLLDQIA
-2043 DFTKTLGAIETGDKN
+2043 DFTKTLSAIETGDKN
-2058 GLIQLIL
+2058 SLIQLIL

-2098 MDQIAQDYLKPSI
+2098 MDQIAQDYLKPSL

-2134 ASNQVFD
+2134 VSNQVFD
-2141 VIGGTI
+2141 VVGGTI
-2147 RNDVAMLPDAILGT
+2147 RNDVAMLPDAILGA

-2169 FQKSWASKAKRSGAR
+2169 FQKSWGSKAKRSGAL

-2216 KMTGNRGAQVMSTV
+2216 KMIGNKGAQAMSTL

-2247 SVVGET
+2247 SVMAET

-2269 EAEAWARE
+2269 EAETWARE

-2286 DTFVGSMLG
+2286 DTFVGGFLG
-2295 NIKNL
+2295 NLKNL
-2300 FNAVGV
+2300 FNTVGV
-2306 GKSGKKMGKL
+2306 GNSGKKLGKL
-2316 DIKEFGLGDIVQKY
+2316 NIKEFGLGDLVQKY

-2361 AFKSEKV
+2361 ASKAEKV

-2454 RASEGISGTQLNLS
+2454 KASEGISGTQLNLS
-2468 ALDRWIKGESPDW
+2468 ALGRWIEGESPDW

-2496 NALMTIGA
+2496 NALMTVGA

-2553 DEDGALP
+2553 DEDGALS

-2567 EVARGSVTGFI
+2567 EIARGSVTGFI
-2578 PSPLRQ
+2578 PSLIRQ

-2589 DEVYRETYGDK
+2589 DKVYRETYGDK
-2600 NLWNQTKSSVQNSM
+2600 NIWHQTKSSVQNSM

-2684 TSYTKDG
+2684 TSYTQDG
-2691 KKKDFELTADER
+2691 KKKDFKLTADER

-2747 YVAKKEFLSA
+2747 YVAKKEFLA
-2757 HGESYSDDKY
+2757 ARGESYSDDKY

-2791 EAEGVIDPKTG
+2791 DAEGVVDPKTG

-2809 MADAVEIING
+2809 MADAIEIIDG
-2819 LDLTPE
+2819 FDLTPE
-2825 QKDFLYYSKYPTTK
+2825 QKDFMLRSKYPSTK
-2839 KKGPW
+2839 KKVRW
-2844 R
+2844 H

>member
-37 GTLPVWKGPS
+37 GTLPVWKGSS
-47 PSKSSTSTTAGK
+47 PSKGGTSTTAGK
-59 GNTLSGAT
+59 GNTLPGAT

-80 LSNPLYYA
+80 LSNPMYYA
-88 EKAVSAPLDAL
+88 EKAVSAPFDAL

-105 MFGGTKKQEER
+105 LFGGTKKQEER

-126 AAPSKAKLAEGTI
+126 ATPSKAKLVEGMV

-144 QAVSGITATLDWLI
+144 QAASGITATLDWIL
-158 GNPLKSLGWESN
+158 GNPMKALGWEKN
-170 PISEWNKYVQT
+170 PISEWNKYVQA
-181 NKEANEVYYAKN
+181 NKAANEVYYAKN
-193 LANSSKA
+193 MANGSKGQQILDKYGTMTAAAAPQLA
-200 QKIVDEYGSATVAAI
+200 VAI
-215 PQAIVAMMTAGSSL
+215 MTAGASAA
-229 GAQGAGALTA
+229 AQGAGVLTA
-239 GGTQLAGT
+239 GGTQLAGM

-253 SAAMNSSKVAG
+253 NAAMNASKVAS
-264 AAKTVRDITTA
+264 AAKTIRNVTTA
-275 MAKDKNYWASFA
+275 LAKDKNYWTSFA
-287 QVAGQGYQEAKADG
+287 QVAGQGYEEAKADG
-301 ASEWEANMFALANG
+301 ASEWEANMFALTNG
-315 IGNAA
+315 LCNAA

-337 KKGLRAWITSAAE
+337 TRGIRAWLKSAVE
-350 EGQEEVVQGVLERAL
+350 EGQEEVVQGVIERAL
-365 QNLVYDKGNPI
+365 QNLAYDKGNPVV
-376 ASVTDEN
+376 SLTDEN
-383 AVLNPVTSAKEFAGG
+383 AVLNPRTAAEEFAGG
-398 FVVGGVLGGGQMLAS
+398 FVVGGVLGGGHTAVN
-413 KAMTPSAERGK
+413 KALNPA
-424 TAGVRSAVAGQS
+424 ARSGAPGTIRNAVAGQA
-436 AIDQQINYSLVELG
+436 AIDQNINYSLVESG

-457 KSRAIAE
+457 KTRALAE
-464 DMAAKLD
+464 SMATKLD
-471 AAEDMT
+471 AAADMT
-477 KSGVTAKDYGRL
+477 KSGVTAKDYGKLYRL
-489 LRTMQ
+489 MQ
-494 SEQSARPDLSHR
+494 SEQSARPDTSR
-506 TTARV
+506 KTTARV
-511 VNEDGK
+511 VNEEGK
-517 VVTQMSSVAEAFRT
+517 VVTKMSPVAEAFRT
-531 QGDTAPV
+531 QGETAAV
-538 AVEKAQILERMMS
+538 AVEKAQVLERLLS
-551 GEQVSNKQLEQLGL
+551 GEQVSNKQLESLGL
-565 RDKNTQAVLTQLTGV
+565 RDSSTQAVLTQLTGV
-580 EVPQNATNSQLRQ
+580 EVPKGATNSQLRQ

-599 ETAVEAKKA
+599 ETAVDAKNA
-608 EQALGRSVAQ
+608 EQELARSVEYAQ
-618 AQVAVEKAQAENAAR
+618 SALENAQAENTVR
-633 ADEAAASL
+633 ADAAAAAL
-641 MSDAQ
+641 MQEAQ
-646 ARVAQE
+646 TSVAQE
-652 SAAGASSD
+652 AKAAETSAEGD
-660 TAAAAEADQ
+660 TPAAAAEADR
-669 GIMTRDG
+669 GIMVRDG
-676 QYVSREDFRDY
+676 QYISREDFLEY
-687 VENYFQQRGQTV
+687 AENYLKGRGLPSTP
-699 TTEQVDALYDRMK
+699 EQVEALYDRMK
-712 QYNADNGPLIAEEKT
+712 QYNADNGPLVASEEAKV
-727 AAETGAENAY
+727 ENAF
-737 SVDAETDAMPIRE
+737 SVDDTADATPVRE
-750 PGSATKEQQWTARY
+750 PGSATKEQQWTARL
-764 VQDTLKN
+764 VADSLQH
-771 LGVKDVVFD
+771 LGVKAVVFD
-780 GAHLGSANAM
+780 GAKLGSANAM
-790 IADGTIYLNESKL
+790 IADGTIYLNEHKL
-803 STQGMIVWAVGHE
+803 GSQRMITWAIGHE
-816 LVHPGAKTDT
+816 LVHPGANSDAN
-826 QLVDT
+826 LVNT
-831 ILGAFNTMSKDGAL
+831 IIGAFDKLSMSGAL
-845 SEAMQTQVDDLD
+845 TETMQSQVDNLD
-857 ALIAEKTGVYKRY
+857 AIIAEKTDVYKRY
-870 LINERGMTQEQAD
+870 LVQERGMSPQQAD
-883 AIVTEDYV
+883 KIVTEDYV

-904 ANQNTLERLAGIEP
+904 ASQNTLERLAGIEP
-918 KLVTKALRALAKIR
+918 GLVTKALRALANIR
-932 TRGETGILNGGKTL
+932 AHGETALLKGGKDNST
-946 TDATRRVN
+946 ATRRLD

-962 ALERAERSSRAPAPA
+962 ALERAEMTSRAPA
-977 RPNPESIDTSGKTAY
+977 RPEAESIDTAGKTAY
-992 NMTAENATE
+992 NENVEGESQTAEKTQSTTTE
-1001 AATQKA
+1001 KPK
-1007 EASPQMRSVIDR
+1007 ASPELQSAIDR
-1019 LNAGEDVSREEID
+1019 LTAGEDVSREEID

-1059 RSEVLEQLYQRGS
+1059 RSEVLERLYRRGS
-1072 YSSETHD
+1072 YSSEAV
-1079 YTGEIAQER
+1079 GEDKYVGEVARER

-1123 KKLLPEYDDGKGA
+1123 KKLLPEYNEGKGA

-1143 SMIRND
+1143 SNIRD
-1149 LLVRAVE
+1149 RLKLAAMA
-1156 NGDNLVWPTV
+1156 NGDNIVWPTV

-1174 HDIQNFRDNGYS
+1174 GSIQEFRDNGYS

-1263 TGRPLEGDRGRR
+1263 TGRSLEGDRGRG
-1275 VRQNLHAGRTEQGL
+1275 VRQNLHAG
-1289 RKAIRG
+1289 G
-1295 TGEGRESAHDGEA
+1295 TGPSVRDAVRGAVQEADGQGSARNGEA
-1308 GDTGRPLEGD
+1308 GDAGAKRFS
-1318 RGGGVRQ
+1318 V
-1325 SGRSM
+1325 
-1330 GDARAETEGPRDG
+1330 DG
-1343 KRYSLD
+1343 TD
-1349 SADYR
+1349 GADYR
-1354 GREDAGR
+1354 GREDTGRTGEGRSDRRAPDEVVSVAGR
-1361 TDRAERRAGAELD
+1361 DR
-1374 EASARARGDGSGDLA
+1374 SGDLA

-1397 AVRRRATDRDVPDL
+1397 AVRREAAKHGAPDL
-1411 GLRETAD
+1411 GLRGTTD

-1423 KALDAA
+1423 EALDAA

-1442 SVEELTEHGAKTF
+1442 SVKELTEHGAKTF
-1455 LNEDGTAGVA
+1455 LNADGTAGVA
-1465 VERDG
+1465 VESDG

-1482 TRKAAQDLLLNAIAE
+1482 TRKAAFDLLLNAIAN

-1511 SQSNLGDIYAQL
+1511 SPTNLGGIYAQL

-1560 SVGTVVERIGDYHY
+1560 SVETVAERINTYPDYS
-1574 YTPEEIRETCK
+1574 PAQIRETCK

-1699 GVLSDPAMVLDSA
+1699 GILSDPAMVLDSA

-1888 RESAARMLGGERGK
+1888 RESAARMLGEERGK

-1930 KQSMARAKE
+1930 KQSMSRAKE

-1947 TKAELEGGTWRSGED
+1947 TKAALENGVWRSGED

-2031 PVTRDDLLDRIA
+2031 PVKRDELLDRIA

-2126 LRTGNRNV
+2126 LRTGNRNA

-2191 IEASLDIAPDAANSR
+2191 IEAALDIAPDAANSR

-2263 GDITQA
+2263 GDIAQA

-2300 FNAVGV
+2300 FNTVGV

-2316 DIKEFGLGDIVQKY
+2316 DIKEFGLGDLVQKY

-2335 ALITRAIEFSPTGYL
+2335 ALITRAIEFSPIGYL

-2468 ALDRWIKGESPDW
+2468 ALGRWIEGESPDW
-2481 KTGDDLMSVEFLEPL
+2481 KTGDDLISVEFLEPL
-2496 NALMTIGA
+2496 NSLMTIGA

-2541 TIQTVQSTVQYH
+2541 TIQTVQSTVKYH

-2600 NLWNQTKSSVQNSM
+2600 NLWNQTKSSVQNSI
-2614 PGARNQLDPK
+2614 PVARNQLDPK

-2684 TSYTKDG
+2684 TSYTTDG

-2757 HGESYSDDKY
+2757 HGENYSDDKY

-2809 MADAVEIING
+2809 MADAIEIIDG
-2819 LDLTPE
+2819 FDLTPE
-2825 QKDFLYYSKYPTTK
+2825 QKDFMLRSKYPTTK
-2839 KKGPW
+2839 KRVRW
-2844 R
+2844 H

>member
-37 GTLPVWKGPS
+37 GTLPVWKGAS
-47 PSKSSTSTTAGK
+47 PSKSGTSTTAGK
-59 GNTLSGAT
+59 GNTLPGAT

-158 GNPLKSLGWESN
+158 GNPLKALGWESN
-170 PISEWNKYVQT
+170 PISEWNKYAQT
-181 NKEANEVYYAKN
+181 NKEANEAYYAKN
-193 LANSSKA
+193 LANGSKA

-229 GAQGAGALTA
+229 GAQGAGVLTA

-287 QVAGQGYQEAKADG
+287 QVAGQGYQDAKADG

-328 TLPVELQAG
+328 TLPVELRAG

-365 QNLVYDKGNPI
+365 QNLVYDRGNPI
-376 ASVTDEN
+376 ASVSDEN

-398 FVVGGVLGGGQMLAS
+398 FVVGGVLGGGQTLAS
-413 KAMTPSAERGK
+413 KALTPSAERGK
-424 TAGVRSAVAGQS
+424 TAGVRGAVAGQS

-494 SEQSARPDLSHR
+494 SEQSARPDLSHK

-511 VNEDGK
+511 VNDDGK

-531 QGDTAPV
+531 HGDTAPV

-580 EVPQNATNSQLRQ
+580 DVPQNATNSQLRQ

-646 ARVAQE
+646 ERVAKE
-652 SAAGASSD
+652 STASTN
-660 TAAAAEADQ
+660 TAAAAEADR
-669 GIMTRDG
+669 GVMVRDG
-676 QYVSREDFRDY
+676 QYVNREDFREY

-699 TTEQVDALYDRMK
+699 TPGQVDTLYDRMK
-712 QYNADNGPLIAEEKT
+712 QYNADNGPLVASEEAK
-727 AAETGAENAY
+727 AENAF
-737 SVDAETDAMPIRE
+737 SVDDTADATPVRE
-750 PGSATKEQQWTARY
+750 PGSATKEQQWTARL
-764 VQDTLKN
+764 VADSLQH
-771 LGVKDVVFD
+771 LGVKAVVFD
-780 GAHLGSANAM
+780 GAKLGSANAM
-790 IADGTIYLNESKL
+790 IADGTIYLNEHKL
-803 STQGMIVWAVGHE
+803 GSQRMITWAIGHE
-816 LVHPGAKTDT
+816 LVHPGANSDAN
-826 QLVDT
+826 LVNT
-831 ILGAFNTMSKDGAL
+831 IIGAFDKLSMSGAL
-845 SEAMQTQVDDLD
+845 TETMQSQVDNLD
-857 ALIAEKTGVYKRY
+857 AIIAEKTDVYKRY
-870 LINERGMTQEQAD
+870 LVQERGMTQEQAD
-883 AIVTEDYV
+883 AIVTENYV

-962 ALERAERSSRAPAPA
+962 ALERAERSSRAPA
-977 RPNPESIDTSGKTAY
+977 RPNPENIDTSEKTAY
-992 NMTAENATE
+992 NGTAENATE

-1007 EASPQMRSVIDR
+1007 EASPQMQSVIDR
-1019 LNAGEDVSREEID
+1019 LNAGEDVSQEEID
-1032 RIPEVAAVR
+1032 RIPEVAEVR

-1143 SMIRND
+1143 SNIRD
-1149 LLVRAVE
+1149 RLKLAAMAE
-1156 NGDNLVWPTV
+1156 GDNIVWPTV
-1166 GDKLDKLL
+1166 GDKLDRLL
-1174 HDIQNFRDNGYS
+1174 SSIQEFRDNGYS

-1263 TGRPLEGDRGRR
+1263 AGRPLEGDRGRG
-1275 VRQNLHAGRTEQGL
+1275 VRQNLHAG
-1289 RKAIRG
+1289 G
-1295 TGEGRESAHDGEA
+1295 TGSGVRDAVRGAVQEADGQGSARDGEA
-1308 GDTGRPLEGD
+1308 AEA
-1318 RGGGVRQ
+1318 
-1325 SGRSM
+1325 
-1330 GDARAETEGPRDG
+1330 GDAGA

-1349 SADYR
+1349 SADHR

-1455 LNEDGTAGVA
+1455 LNADGTAGVA
-1465 VERDG
+1465 VESDG

-1616 SVSGDLRYSVGDFSE
+1616 SISGDLRYSVGDFSE

-1699 GVLSDPAMVLDSA
+1699 GILSDPAMVLDSA

-1764 KFIESAARDGRILYV
+1764 KFIESAARDGRILYI
-1779 NKIKSQSLLGDQG
+1779 NKIKSQALLGDQG

-1801 ADSDGIVHQSSNVV
+1801 AGSDGIVHQSSNAV
-1815 NTETQKPPTKTGGE
+1815 NTEAQEAPAKNPGE

-1865 TGATANPAQRVSRVR
+1865 TGATADPAQRVSRVR

-1888 RESAARMLGGERGK
+1888 RESAARVLGEERGK
-1902 AIDRILTMDEKHLDE
+1902 AIDRILTMDEKNMDE
-1917 MSPEKYT
+1917 MSPDKYT

-2018 VRAAEIL
+2018 VRAAETL
-2025 DRAGVD
+2025 DEAGVA
-2031 PVTRDDLLDRIA
+2031 PKQRDELLDRIA

-2058 GLIQLIL
+2058 AMIQLIL
-2065 DQAEQRNTKV
+2065 DQAGQRNTKV
-2075 SKRTLKNLGLMNFE
+2075 SKITLRNLGLQKFE

-2098 MDQIAQDYLKPSI
+2098 MDQIAKDYVKPSV
-2111 GKQIST
+2111 GKKIST
-2117 FQTISHLLN
+2117 YQTIAHLLN
-2126 LRTGNRNV
+2126 LRTGLRNIG
-2134 ASNQVFD
+2134 SNQIFDLVDSAANNISLLPD
-2141 VIGGTI
+2141 VIFGAFT
-2147 RNDVAMLPDAILGT
+2147 
-2161 ISGRRVVG
+2161 GRRTVG
-2169 FQKSWASKAKRSGAR
+2169 FEKSWASKAKRSGAW

-2191 IEASLDIAPDAANSR
+2191 IEASLDIDPDAANSR
-2206 DKYGTSRRTW
+2206 DKYGTARRTW
-2216 KMTGNRGAQVMSTV
+2216 KMTGNKGAQAMSTL

-2247 SVVGET
+2247 SVTAET

-2286 DTFVGSMLG
+2286 DTFVGIFLG
-2295 NIKNL
+2295 NLKNL
-2300 FNAVGV
+2300 FNTIGV
-2306 GKSGKKMGKL
+2306 GKSGKKLGKAN
-2316 DIKEFGLGDIVQKY
+2316 IKEFGLGDLVQKY

-2335 ALITRAIEFSPTGYL
+2335 SLITRTLEFSPVGYL
-2350 KAIYNTAQFVK
+2350 KALYNTAQFVK
-2361 AFKSEKV
+2361 ATRTEKA
-2368 KAQAAETAAAR
+2368 KISAAE
-2379 AEANPDRARQVRQA
+2379 EAQMLADEDGSHKQRNRRAREA
-2393 FRAKTEAEQAR
+2393 FRAKNAAEDARIEANKRQR
-2404 VETNRLQRKA
+2404 VA
-2414 ALAFGQATTGTG
+2414 ALAFGRAITGTG
-2426 IIAAFAMLAAKGLLK
+2426 LIMLFTMLAGKGILR

-2454 RASEGISGTQLNLS
+2454 KAAEGISGTQLNVS
-2468 ALDRWIKGESPDW
+2468 ALGRWIEGESPEW
-2481 KTGDDLMSVEFLEPL
+2481 QTGDDLMSVEFLEPL

-2578 PSPLRQ
+2578 PSPIRQ

-2600 NLWNQTKSSVQNSM
+2600 NIWNQTKSSVQNSM
-2614 PGARNQLDPK
+2614 PGARNRLDPK

-2684 TSYTKDG
+2684 ASYTKDG

-2730 SAEDRGEVLTQV
+2730 SAEDRGEVLAQV

-2747 YVAKKEFLSA
+2747 YVAKKEFLSKQ
-2757 HGESYSDDKY
+2757 GESYSDDKY

-2809 MADAVEIING
+2809 MADAIEIIDG
-2819 LDLTPE
+2819 FDLTPE
-2825 QKDFLYYSKYPTTK
+2825 QKDFMLRSKYPTTK

>member
-1 MADTKRK
+1 MADTRRK

-37 GTLPVWKGPS
+37 GTLPVWKGAS

-59 GNTLSGAT
+59 GNTLPGAT

-126 AAPSKAKLAEGTI
+126 ATPSKAKLAEGTI

-158 GNPLKSLGWESN
+158 GNPLKALGWESN
-170 PISEWNKYVQT
+170 PISEWNKYAQT

-193 LANSSKA
+193 LANGSKA

-287 QVAGQGYQEAKADG
+287 QVAGQGYQDAKADG

-365 QNLVYDKGNPI
+365 QNLVYDRGNPI
-376 ASVTDEN
+376 ASVSDEN

-398 FVVGGVLGGGQMLAS
+398 FVVGGVLGGGQTLAS
-413 KAMTPSAERGK
+413 KALTPSAGRGK
-424 TAGVRSAVAGQS
+424 TAGVRGAVAGQS
-436 AIDQQINYSLVELG
+436 AIDRQINYSLVELG

-494 SEQSARPDLSHR
+494 SEQSARPDLSHK

-531 QGDTAPV
+531 HGDTAPV

-646 ARVAQE
+646 ERVAKE
-652 SAAGASSD
+652 STAGTN
-660 TAAAAEADQ
+660 TAAAAEAAAEADR
-669 GIMTRDG
+669 GVMVRAG
-676 QYVSREDFRDY
+676 QYISREDFLEY
-687 VENYFQQRGQTV
+687 AENYLKERGLPATP
-699 TTEQVDALYDRMK
+699 EQVEALYERMK
-712 QYNADNGPLIAEEKT
+712 QYNTDNGPLVASEEAK
-727 AAETGAENAY
+727 AENAF
-737 SVDAETDAMPIRE
+737 SVDDTADATPVRE
-750 PGSATKEQQWTARY
+750 PGSATKEQQWTARL
-764 VQDTLKN
+764 VADSLQH
-771 LGVKDVVFD
+771 LGVKAVVFD
-780 GAHLGSANAM
+780 GAKLGSANAM
-790 IADGTIYLNESKL
+790 IADGTIYLNEHKL
-803 STQGMIVWAVGHE
+803 GSQRMITWAIGHE
-816 LVHPGAKTDT
+816 LVHPGANSDAN
-826 QLVDT
+826 LVNT
-831 ILGAFNTMSKDGAL
+831 IIGAFDKLSMSGAL
-845 SEAMQTQVDDLD
+845 TETMQSQVDNLD
-857 ALIAEKTGVYKRY
+857 AIIAEKTDVYKRY
-870 LINERGMTQEQAD
+870 LVQERGMSQQQAD
-883 AIVTEDYV
+883 KIVTEDYV

-904 ANQNTLERLAGIEP
+904 ASQNTLERLAGIEP
-918 KLVTKALRALAKIR
+918 GLATKALRALANIR
-932 TRGETGILNGGKTL
+932 AHGETALLKGGKDNST
-946 TDATRRVN
+946 ATRRLD

-962 ALERAERSSRAPAPA
+962 ALERAEMTSRAPA
-977 RPNPESIDTSGKTAY
+977 RPEAESIDTAGKTAY
-992 NMTAENATE
+992 NETVEGESQTAEKTQSTTTE
-1001 AATQKA
+1001 KPK
-1007 EASPQMRSVIDR
+1007 ASPELQSAIDR
-1019 LNAGEDVSREEID
+1019 LTAGEDVSREEID
-1032 RIPEVAAVR
+1032 RIPEVAEVR

-1123 KKLLPEYDDGKGA
+1123 KKLLPEYDEGKGA

-1174 HDIQNFRDNGYS
+1174 RDIQNFRDNGYS

-1263 TGRPLEGDRGRR
+1263 AGRPLEGDRGR
-1275 VRQNLHAGRTEQGL
+1275 
-1289 RKAIRG
+1289 
-1295 TGEGRESAHDGEA
+1295 
-1308 GDTGRPLEGD
+1308 
-1318 RGGGVRQ
+1318 GVRQ
-1325 SGRSM
+1325 PGRSL

-1343 KRYSLD
+1343 KRYSID
-1349 SADYR
+1349 SPDYR

-1397 AVRRRATDRDVPDL
+1397 AVRHRATDRDVPDL

-1442 SVEELTEHGAKTF
+1442 SVEELTEHGAMTF
-1455 LNEDGTAGVA
+1455 LNGDGTAGVA

-1470 NIVGVFKNPSNR
+1470 NIVGVFKNPSNH
-1482 TRKAAQDLLLNAIAE
+1482 TRKAAQDLLLNAIAA

-1631 QVDKALNGEWNQYNA
+1631 QVDKALNGEWDRYNA
-1646 LYVGETSPLMEK
+1646 LYVGETSPLMEE

-1667 MTSKHLRDI
+1667 MTSKHLNDI
-1676 VAEKRS
+1676 VAEKSSSDR
-1682 GNTRY
+1682 RK
-1687 HGLTVDQVKSLG
+1687 HGLTPDQVKSLG
-1699 GVLSDPAMVLDSA
+1699 GILSDPAMVLDSA
-1712 QRNDAVVFVSD
+1712 QRNDAIVFVSD

-1742 VYEMTRQP
+1742 VYEMTSQP
-1750 ANFLLSMYGRENFD
+1750 TNFLLSMYGRENFD

-1779 NKIKSQSLLGDQG
+1779 NKIKSQSLLGDAG
-1792 VQFATGLSN
+1792 VQFATGLSS
-1801 ADSDGIVHQSSNVV
+1801 ADSDGIVHQSRNVV
-1815 NTETQKPPTKTGGE
+1815 NTEAKEAPAKNPDE
-1829 RYSVDSDTQ
+1829 RFSVDSDTQ
-1838 ADLDHLF
+1838 ADLDRVF
-1845 DSDDFQSFFNDFFAG
+1845 DSDDFRAFLSDFYSG
-1860 YGAAG
+1860 YGSAETG
-1865 TGATANPAQRVSRVR
+1865 TTTDTTQRVSRVR

-1888 RESAARMLGGERGK
+1888 RESAARMLGEERGK
-1902 AIDRILTMDEKHLDE
+1902 AIDRILTVDEKRLDE

-1930 KQSMARAKE
+1930 KQSMSRAKE

-1947 TKAELEGGTWRSGED
+1947 TKAALENGVWRSGED

-1970 ASELAEARRTGN
+1970 ASELAEARRTGD

-2018 VRAAEIL
+2018 VRAAETL
-2025 DRAGVD
+2025 DEAGVA
-2031 PVTRDDLLDRIA
+2031 PKQRDELLDRIA

-2058 GLIQLIL
+2058 AMIQLIL
-2065 DQAEQRNTKV
+2065 DQAGQRNTKV
-2075 SKRTLKNLGLMNFE
+2075 SKITLRNLGLQKFE

-2098 MDQIAQDYLKPSI
+2098 MDQIAKDYVKPSV
-2111 GKQIST
+2111 GKKIST
-2117 FQTISHLLN
+2117 YQTIAHLLN
-2126 LRTGNRNV
+2126 LRTGLRNIG
-2134 ASNQVFD
+2134 SNQIFDLVDSAANNISLLPD
-2141 VIGGTI
+2141 VIFGAFT
-2147 RNDVAMLPDAILGT
+2147 
-2161 ISGRRVVG
+2161 GRRTVG
-2169 FQKSWASKAKRSGAR
+2169 FEKSWVSKAKRSGAR

-2191 IEASLDIAPDAANSR
+2191 IEASLDIDPDAANSR
-2206 DKYGTSRRTW
+2206 DKYGTARRTW
-2216 KMTGNRGAQVMSTV
+2216 KMTGNKGAQAMSTL

-2247 SVVGET
+2247 SVTAET

-2263 GDITQA
+2263 GDITQE
-2269 EAEAWARE
+2269 EAEMWARE

-2286 DTFVGSMLG
+2286 DTFVGIFLG
-2295 NIKNL
+2295 NLKNL
-2300 FNAVGV
+2300 FNTIGV
-2306 GKSGKKMGKL
+2306 GKSGKKLGKAN
-2316 DIKEFGLGDIVQKY
+2316 IKEFGLGDLVQKY

-2335 ALITRAIEFSPTGYL
+2335 ALITRTLEFSPVGYL
-2350 KAIYNTAQFVK
+2350 KALYNTAQFVK
-2361 AFKSEKV
+2361 ATRTEKA
-2368 KAQAAETAAAR
+2368 KISAAE
-2379 AEANPDRARQVRQA
+2379 EAQMLADEDGSHKQRNRRAREA
-2393 FRAKTEAEQAR
+2393 FRAKNAAEDAR
-2404 VETNRLQRKA
+2404 VEANKRQRVA
-2414 ALAFGQATTGTG
+2414 ALAFGRAITGTG
-2426 IIAAFAMLAAKGLLK
+2426 LIMLFTMLAGKGILR

-2454 RASEGISGTQLNLS
+2454 KAAEGISGTQLNVS
-2468 ALDRWIKGESPDW
+2468 ALGRWIEGESPEW
-2481 KTGDDLMSVEFLEPL
+2481 QTGDDLMSVEFLEPL
-2496 NALMTIGA
+2496 NALMTVGA

-2578 PSPLRQ
+2578 PSPIRQ

-2600 NLWNQTKSSVQNSM
+2600 NIWNQTKSSVQNSM
-2614 PGARNQLDPK
+2614 PGARNRLDPK

-2716 LMQDVMNDPVYKHL
+2716 LMQDAMNDPVYKHL

-2791 EAEGVIDPKTG
+2791 EAEGVVDPKTG

-2809 MADAVEIING
+2809 MADAIEIIDG
-2819 LDLTPE
+2819 FDLTPE
-2825 QKDFLYYSKYPTTK
+2825 QKDFMLRSKYPTTK
-2839 KKGPW
+2839 KKVRW
-2844 R
+2844 H

>member
-37 GTLPVWKGPS
+37 GTLPVWKGAS
-47 PSKSSTSTTAGK
+47 PSKGGTSTTDGK
-59 GNTLSGAT
+59 GNTLPGAT

-80 LSNPLYYA
+80 LSNPMYYA
-88 EKAVSAPLDAL
+88 EKAVSAPFDAL

-105 MFGGTKKQEER
+105 MFSGTKKQEAR
-116 LSANQQMQEA
+116 LNTNQQMQA
-126 AAPSKAKLAEGTI
+126 AATPSKAKLVEGMV

-144 QAVSGITATLDWLI
+144 QAASGITATLDWIL
-158 GNPLKSLGWESN
+158 GNPMKALGWEKN
-170 PISEWNKYVQT
+170 PISEWNRFVQA
-181 NKEANEVYYAKN
+181 NKAANEVYYAKN
-193 LANSSKA
+193 MANGSKGQQILDKYGTMTAAAVPQLA
-200 QKIVDEYGSATVAAI
+200 VAI
-215 PQAIVAMMTAGSSL
+215 MTAGASAA
-229 GAQGAGALTA
+229 AQGAGVLTA
-239 GGTQLAGT
+239 GGLQLAGT
-247 EAAAAA
+247 EAAAAT
-253 SAAMNSSKVAG
+253 SAAMNASKVAS
-264 AAKTVRDITTA
+264 AANTIRNVTTA
-275 MAKDKNYWASFA
+275 MAKDKNFWTSFA
-287 QVAGQGYQEAKADG
+287 QVAGQGYEEAKADG

-315 IGNAA
+315 LGNAA

-337 KKGLRAWITSAAE
+337 TRGIRAWLKSAVE
-350 EGQEEVVQGVLERAL
+350 EGQEEVVQGVIERAL
-365 QNLVYDKGNPI
+365 QNLTYDKGNPVV
-376 ASVTDEN
+376 SLTDEN
-383 AVLNPVTSAKEFAGG
+383 AVLNPRTAAEEFAGG
-398 FVVGGVLGGGQMLAS
+398 FVVGGVLGGGHTVVN
-413 KAMTPSAERGK
+413 KALNPA
-424 TAGVRSAVAGQS
+424 ARSGAPGTIRNAVAGQA
-436 AIDQQINYSLVELG
+436 AIDQNINYSLVEAG

-457 KSRAIAE
+457 KTRALAESIAT
-464 DMAAKLD
+464 KLD
-471 AAEDMT
+471 AAADMT
-477 KSGVTAKDYGRL
+477 KSGVTAKDYGKLYRL
-489 LRTMQ
+489 MQ
-494 SEQSARPDLSHR
+494 SEQSARPDMSR
-506 TTARV
+506 KTTARV
-511 VNEDGK
+511 VNEEGK
-517 VVTQMSSVAEAFRT
+517 VVTKMSPVAEAFRA
-531 QGDTAPV
+531 QGETAAV
-538 AVEKAQILERMMS
+538 AVEKAQILERLLS
-551 GEQVSNKQLEQLGL
+551 GDQVSNKQLESLGL
-565 RDKNTQAVLTQLTGV
+565 RDSSTQAVLTQLTGV
-580 EVPQNATNSQLRQ
+580 EVPKGATNSQLRQ

-599 ETAVEAKKA
+599 ETAVDAKNA
-608 EQALGRSVAQ
+608 EQELARSVEYAQ
-618 AQVAVEKAQAENAAR
+618 SAVENAQAENTAR
-633 ADEAAASL
+633 ADAAAAAL
-641 MSDAQ
+641 MQEAQ
-646 ARVAQE
+646 TSVAQE
-652 SAAGASSD
+652 AKAAETSSEGD
-660 TAAAAEADQ
+660 TPAAAAEADRS
-669 GIMTRDG
+669 IMVRDG
-676 QYVSREDFRDY
+676 QYISREDFLEY
-687 VENYFQQRGQTV
+687 AENYLKGRGLPSTP
-699 TTEQVDALYDRMK
+699 EQVEALYDRMK
-712 QYNADNGPLIAEEKT
+712 QYNAENGPLVASEEAKV
-727 AAETGAENAY
+727 ENAF
-737 SVDAETDAMPIRE
+737 SVDDTADAIPVRE
-750 PGSATKEQQWTARY
+750 PGSATKEQQWTARL
-764 VQDTLKN
+764 VADSLQH
-771 LGVKDVVFD
+771 LGVKAVVFD
-780 GAHLGSANAM
+780 GAKLGSANAM
-790 IADGTIYLNESKL
+790 IADGTIYLNEHKL
-803 STQGMIVWAVGHE
+803 GSQRMITWAIGHE
-816 LVHPGAKTDT
+816 LVHPGANSDAN
-826 QLVDT
+826 LVNT
-831 ILGAFNTMSKDGAL
+831 IIGAFDKLSMSGAL
-845 SEAMQTQVDDLD
+845 TETMQSQVDNLD
-857 ALIAEKTGVYKRY
+857 AIIAEKTDVYKRY
-870 LINERGMTQEQAD
+870 LVQERGMSPQQAD
-883 AIVTEDYV
+883 KIVTEDYV

-904 ANQNTLERLAGIEP
+904 ASQNTLERLAGIEP
-918 KLVTKALRALAKIR
+918 GLVTKALRALANIR
-932 TRGETGILNGGKTL
+932 AHGETALLKGGKDNST
-946 TDATRRVN
+946 AARRLD

-962 ALERAERSSRAPAPA
+962 ALERAEMTSRAPA
-977 RPNPESIDTSGKTAY
+977 RPEAESIDTAGKTAY
-992 NMTAENATE
+992 NENAEGEPQTAEKTQSTTTE
-1001 AATQKA
+1001 KPK
-1007 EASPQMRSVIDR
+1007 ASPELQSAIDR
-1019 LNAGEDVSREEID
+1019 LTAGEDVSREEID

-1123 KKLLPEYDDGKGA
+1123 KKLLPEYDEGKGA

-1174 HDIQNFRDNGYS
+1174 RDIQNFRDNGYS

-1263 TGRPLEGDRGRR
+1263 TGRSLEGDRGR
-1275 VRQNLHAGRTEQGL
+1275 GL
-1289 RKAIRG
+1289 
-1295 TGEGRESAHDGEA
+1295 
-1308 GDTGRPLEGD
+1308 
-1318 RGGGVRQ
+1318 RQ

-1343 KRYSLD
+1343 KRYSID

-1361 TDRAERRAGAELD
+1361 TGEGRSDRRAPD
-1374 EASARARGDGSGDLA
+1374 EVVSVAGRDRSGDLA

-1397 AVRRRATDRDVPDL
+1397 AVRREAAKHGAPDL
-1411 GLRETAD
+1411 GLRGTTD

-1423 KALDAA
+1423 EALDAA

-1442 SVEELTEHGAKTF
+1442 SVKELTEHGAKTF
-1455 LNEDGTAGVA
+1455 LNADGTAGVA
-1465 VERDG
+1465 VESDG

-1482 TRKAAQDLLLNAIAE
+1482 TRKAAFDLLLNAIAN

-1511 SQSNLGDIYAQL
+1511 SPTNLGGIYAQL

-1560 SVGTVVERIGDYHY
+1560 SVETVAERINTYPDYS
-1574 YTPEEIRETCK
+1574 PAQIRETCK

-1699 GVLSDPAMVLDSA
+1699 GILSDPAMVLDSA
-1712 QRNDAVVFVSD
+1712 QRKDAVVFVSD

-1888 RESAARMLGGERGK
+1888 RESAARMLGEERGK

-1939 RLAQDYDG
+1939 RLTQDYDG

-2031 PVTRDDLLDRIA
+2031 PVRRDELLDRIA

-2191 IEASLDIAPDAANSR
+2191 IEAALDIAPDAANSR

-2300 FNAVGV
+2300 FNTIGV

-2316 DIKEFGLGDIVQKY
+2316 DIKEFGLGDLVQKY

-2335 ALITRAIEFSPTGYL
+2335 ALITRAIEFSPIGYL

-2454 RASEGISGTQLNLS
+2454 KASEGISGTQLNLS
-2468 ALDRWIKGESPDW
+2468 ALGRWIEGESPDW
-2481 KTGDDLMSVEFLEPL
+2481 KTGDDLISVEFLEPL
-2496 NALMTIGA
+2496 NSLMTIGA

-2809 MADAVEIING
+2809 MADAIEIIDG
-2819 LDLTPE
+2819 FDLTPE
-2825 QKDFLYYSKYPTTK
+2825 QKDFMLRSKYPTTK
-2839 KKGPW
+2839 KRVRW
-2844 R
+2844 H

>member
-1 MADTKRK
+1 MANTKRK

-47 PSKSSTSTTAGK
+47 PSKSGTSTTAGNAASLP
-59 GNTLSGAT
+59 GSD

-116 LSANQQMQEA
+116 LSANQQMQETA
-126 AAPSKAKLAEGTI
+126 VPSKAKLAEGTI

-193 LANSSKA
+193 LANGSKA

-350 EGQEEVVQGVLERAL
+350 EGQEEVVQGILERAL

-376 ASVTDEN
+376 ASVSDEN

-424 TAGVRSAVAGQS
+424 TAGVRSAVAGQN

-494 SEQSARPDLSHR
+494 SEQSARPDLSHK

-618 AQVAVEKAQAENAAR
+618 VQVAVEKAAAENTAR

-646 ARVAQE
+646 ERIAKE
-652 SAAGASSD
+652 SAAGAD
-660 TAAAAEADQ
+660 TTAAAEADQ
-669 GIMTRDG
+669 GVMTRDG
-676 QYVSREDFRDY
+676 QYVSREDFREY

-712 QYNADNGPLIAEEKT
+712 QYNADNGPLIAGEKT
-727 AAETGAENAY
+727 DTKNGTENAY
-737 SVDAETDAMPIRE
+737 SVDAETEAMPIRE

-771 LGVKDVVFD
+771 LGVKEVVFD

-790 IADGTIYLNESKL
+790 IADGTIYLNEHKL
-803 STQGMIVWAVGHE
+803 GSQRMITWAIGHE
-816 LVHPGAKTDT
+816 LVHPGANSDAN
-826 QLVDT
+826 LVNT
-831 ILGAFNTMSKDGAL
+831 IIGAFDKLSMSGAL
-845 SEAMQTQVDDLD
+845 TETMQSQVDNLD
-857 ALIAEKTGVYKRY
+857 AIIAEKTDVYKRY
-870 LINERGMTQEQAD
+870 LVQERGMTQEQAD

-904 ANQNTLERLAGIEP
+904 ASQNTLERLAGIEP
-918 KLVTKALRALAKIR
+918 GLVTKALRALANIR
-932 TRGETGILNGGKTL
+932 AHGETALLKGGKDNST
-946 TDATRRVN
+946 ATRRLD

-962 ALERAERSSRAPAPA
+962 ALERAEMTSRAPA
-977 RPNPESIDTSGKTAY
+977 RPEAESVDTAGKTAY
-992 NMTAENATE
+992 NENVNGESQTAEKTQSPTTE
-1001 AATQKA
+1001 KPK
-1007 EASPQMRSVIDR
+1007 ASPELQSAIER
-1019 LNAGEDVSREEID
+1019 LTAGEDVSREEID
-1032 RIPEVAAVR
+1032 SIPEVAEVR

-1123 KKLLPEYDDGKGA
+1123 KKLLPEYDEGKGA

-1174 HDIQNFRDNGYS
+1174 RDIQNFRDNGYS

-1263 TGRPLEGDRGRR
+1263 AGRPLEGDRGR
-1275 VRQNLHAGRTEQGL
+1275 
-1289 RKAIRG
+1289 
-1295 TGEGRESAHDGEA
+1295 
-1308 GDTGRPLEGD
+1308 
-1318 RGGGVRQ
+1318 GVRQ
-1325 SGRSM
+1325 PGRSL

-1343 KRYSLD
+1343 KRYSID
-1349 SADYR
+1349 SADHR

-1361 TDRAERRAGAELD
+1361 TDRTERRDWAVPAPNDAGRR
-1374 EASARARGDGSGDLA
+1374 SDGSGDLA
-1389 VHDRELTE
+1389 VHGRELTE
-1397 AVRRRATDRDVPDL
+1397 AVRRRATERDVPNLD
-1411 GLRETAD
+1411 LRETTD
-1418 YEAFS
+1418 YQTYSE
-1423 KALDAA
+1423 ALDAA

-1442 SVEELTEHGAKTF
+1442 STEELTEHGARTF
-1455 LNEDGTAGVA
+1455 LNADNTAGVA
-1465 VERDG
+1465 VEQDG
-1470 NIVGVFKNPSNR
+1470 NIVGVFKNPSNQ
-1482 TRKAAQDLLLNAIAE
+1482 TRKAAWDLLLNAIAA

-1511 SQSNLGDIYAQL
+1511 SPQNLGRIYSQL

-1534 REYADPSWD
+1534 REYADPNWD

-1560 SVGTVVERIGDYHY
+1560 PVGTVVEHIGDYRY
-1574 YTPEEIRETCK
+1574 YTPGEIRETCK

-1631 QVDKALNGEWNQYNA
+1631 QVDKALNGEWDRYNA
-1646 LYVGETSPLMEK
+1646 LYVGETSPLMEE

-1667 MTSKHLRDI
+1667 MTSKHLNDI
-1676 VAEKRS
+1676 VAEKSSSDR
-1682 GNTRY
+1682 RK
-1687 HGLTVDQVKSLG
+1687 HGLTPDQVKSLG
-1699 GVLSDPAMVLDSA
+1699 GILSDPAMVLDSA
-1712 QRNDAVVFVSD
+1712 QRNDAIVFVSD

-1742 VYEMTRQP
+1742 VYEMTSQP
-1750 ANFLLSMYGRENFD
+1750 TNFLLSMYGRENFD

-1779 NKIKSQSLLGDQG
+1779 NKIKSQSLLGDAG

-1801 ADSDGIVHQSSNVV
+1801 ADSDGIVHQSRNVV
-1815 NTETQKPPTKTGGE
+1815 NTEAQEAPVKNPDE
-1829 RYSVDSDTQ
+1829 RFSVDSDTQ
-1838 ADLDHLF
+1838 ADLNRVF

-1860 YGAAG
+1860 YGATS
-1865 TGATANPAQRVSRVR
+1865 TGATADTTQRVSRVR

-1888 RESAARMLGGERGK
+1888 RESAARMLGEERGK
-1902 AIDRILTMDEKHLDE
+1902 AIDRILTMDEKRLDE

-1930 KQSMARAKE
+1930 KQSMSRAKE

-1947 TKAELEGGTWRSGED
+1947 TKTELENGVWRSGED

-2025 DRAGVD
+2025 DKAGVD
-2031 PVTRDDLLDRIA
+2031 AVTRDNLLDQIA
-2043 DFTKTLGAIETGDKN
+2043 DFTKTLSAIETGDKN
-2058 GLIQLIL
+2058 SLIQLIL

-2098 MDQIAQDYLKPSI
+2098 MDQIAQDYLKPSL

-2134 ASNQVFD
+2134 VSNQVFD
-2141 VIGGTI
+2141 VVGGTI
-2147 RNDVAMLPDAILGT
+2147 RNDVAMLPDAILGA

-2169 FQKSWASKAKRSGAR
+2169 FQKSWGSKAKRSGAL

-2216 KMTGNRGAQVMSTV
+2216 KMIGNKGAQAMSTL

-2247 SVVGET
+2247 SVMAET
-2253 LESLARAVER
+2253 LESLTRAVER

-2269 EAEAWARE
+2269 EAETWARE

-2286 DTFVGSMLG
+2286 DTFVGGFLG
-2295 NIKNL
+2295 NLKNL
-2300 FNAVGV
+2300 FNTVGV
-2306 GKSGKKMGKL
+2306 GNSGKKLGKL
-2316 DIKEFGLGDIVQKY
+2316 DIKEFGLGDLVQKY

-2454 RASEGISGTQLNLS
+2454 KASEGISGTQLNLS
-2468 ALDRWIKGESPDW
+2468 ALGRWIEGESPEW
-2481 KTGDDLMSVEFLEPL
+2481 QTGDDLMSVEFLEPL
-2496 NALMTIGA
+2496 NALMTVGA

-2553 DEDGALP
+2553 DEDGALS

-2567 EVARGSVTGFI
+2567 EIARGSVTGFI
-2578 PSPLRQ
+2578 PSPIRQ

-2589 DEVYRETYGDK
+2589 DKVYRETYGDK
-2600 NLWNQTKSSVQNSM
+2600 NIWHQTKSSVQNSM

-2684 TSYTKDG
+2684 TSYTQDG
-2691 KKKDFELTADER
+2691 KKKDFKLTADER

-2716 LMQDVMNDPVYKHL
+2716 LMQDVMNDPMYKHL

-2747 YVAKKEFLSA
+2747 YVAKKEFLA
-2757 HGESYSDDKY
+2757 ARGESYSDDKY

-2791 EAEGVIDPKTG
+2791 DAEGVIDPKTG

-2809 MADAVEIING
+2809 MADAIEIIDG
-2819 LDLTPE
+2819 FDLTPE
-2825 QKDFLYYSKYPTTK
+2825 QKDFMLRSKYPSTK
-2839 KKGPW
+2839 KKVRW
-2844 R
+2844 H

>member
-1 MADTKRK
+1 MADTRRK

-37 GTLPVWKGPS
+37 GTLPVWKGTS
-47 PSKSSTSTTAGK
+47 PSKSGTSTTAGK
-59 GNTLSGAT
+59 GNTLPGAT

-88 EKAVSAPLDAL
+88 EKAVSAPFDAL

-105 MFGGTKKQEER
+105 LFGGTKKQEAQ

-126 AAPSKAKLAEGTI
+126 ATPSKAKLAEGTI

-170 PISEWNKYVQT
+170 PISEWNKYVQM
-181 NKEANEVYYAKN
+181 NKEANEAYYAKN
-193 LANSSKA
+193 LANGSKA

-239 GGTQLAGT
+239 GGTRLAGA

-287 QVAGQGYQEAKADG
+287 QVAGQGYQDAKADG

-365 QNLVYDKGNPI
+365 QNLVYDRGNPI
-376 ASVTDEN
+376 ASVSDEN

-413 KAMTPSAERGK
+413 KALTPSADRGK
-424 TAGVRSAVAGQS
+424 TAGVRGAVAGQS

-494 SEQSARPDLSHR
+494 SEQSARPDLSHK

-511 VNEDGK
+511 VNENGK

-531 QGDTAPV
+531 HGDTAPV

-618 AQVAVEKAQAENAAR
+618 AQVAVEKARAENTAR

-646 ARVAQE
+646 ERVAKE
-652 SAAGASSD
+652 STAGTN
-660 TAAAAEADQ
+660 TAAAAEAEADQ
-669 GIMTRDG
+669 GVMTRDG
-676 QYVSREDFRDY
+676 QYVSREDFREY
-687 VENYFQQRGQTV
+687 VEKYFRQRGQTV
-699 TTEQVDALYDRMK
+699 TAGQVDALYDRMK
-712 QYNADNGPLIAEEKT
+712 QYNADNGPLIAGEKT
-727 AAETGAENAY
+727 DAKTGTENAY
-737 SVDAETDAMPIRE
+737 SVDAGTDAMPIRE

-771 LGVKDVVFD
+771 LGVKEVVFD

-803 STQGMIVWAVGHE
+803 STQGMIIWAVGHE
-816 LVHPGAKTDT
+816 LVHPGANTDT

-831 ILGAFNTMSKDGAL
+831 IIGAFDKLSMNGAL
-845 SEAMQTQVDDLD
+845 TETMQSQVDNLD
-857 ALIAEKTGVYKRY
+857 AIIAEKTDVYKRY
-870 LINERGMTQEQAD
+870 LVQERGMTQEQAD

-932 TRGETGILNGGKTL
+932 THGETGILNGGKTL

-962 ALERAERSSRAPAPA
+962 ALERAERSSRAPA
-977 RPNPESIDTSGKTAY
+977 RPNPENIDTSGKTAY
-992 NMTAENATE
+992 NGTAENATE

-1007 EASPQMRSVIDR
+1007 EASPQMQSVIDR

-1032 RIPEVAAVR
+1032 RIPEVAEVR

-1143 SMIRND
+1143 SMIRD
-1149 LLVRAVE
+1149 VLKQRAIARGE
-1156 NGDNLVWPTV
+1156 NIVWPTV

-1174 HDIQNFRDNGYS
+1174 SSIQEFRDNGYS

-1193 LSASKATGRALGR
+1193 LSAGKATGRALGR

-1263 TGRPLEGDRGRR
+1263 TGRPLEGDRGRG
-1275 VRQNLHAGRTEQGL
+1275 VRPDLHAGRTEPGV
-1289 RKAIRG
+1289 RETVRR
-1295 TGEGRESAHDGEA
+1295 TGEGRGSARDGEA
-1308 GDTGRPLEGD
+1308 AEA
-1318 RGGGVRQ
+1318 
-1325 SGRSM
+1325 
-1330 GDARAETEGPRDG
+1330 GDAGA
-1343 KRYSLD
+1343 KRYSID
-1349 SADYR
+1349 SADHR
-1354 GREDAGR
+1354 GREDTGR
-1361 TDRAERRAGAELD
+1361 ADRTERRTGAALD
-1374 EASARARGDGSGDLA
+1374 EDAARARGDGSGDLA
-1389 VHDRELTE
+1389 VHGRELTE
-1397 AVRRRATDRDVPDL
+1397 AVRRRATERDVPNL
-1411 GLRETAD
+1411 GLRETTD
-1418 YEAFS
+1418 YQTYSE
-1423 KALDAA
+1423 ALDAA

-1442 SVEELTEHGAKTF
+1442 SVKELTEHGAKTF

-1543 YDSFGEPDVVMW
+1543 YNSFGEPDVVMW

-1560 SVGTVVERIGDYHY
+1560 PVDTVVERIGNYPD
-1574 YTPEEIRETCK
+1574 YTPGEIRETCK

-1616 SVSGDLRYSVGDFSE
+1616 SVSGNLRYSVGDFSE

-1699 GVLSDPAMVLDSA
+1699 GILSDPAMVLDSA

-1723 QTDADGLPIVAAI
+1723 QTDEDGLPIVAAI

-1779 NKIKSQSLLGDQG
+1779 NKIKSQALLGDQG

-1801 ADSDGIVHQSSNVV
+1801 ADSDGIVHQSSNAV

-1888 RESAARMLGGERGK
+1888 RESAARVLGEERGK

-1917 MSPEKYT
+1917 MSPDKYT

-1947 TKAELEGGTWRSGED
+1947 TKAELEDGTWRSGED

-2018 VRAAEIL
+2018 VRAAETL
-2025 DRAGVD
+2025 DEAGVA
-2031 PVTRDDLLDRIA
+2031 PKQRDELLDRIA

-2058 GLIQLIL
+2058 AMIQLIL
-2065 DQAEQRNTKV
+2065 DQAGQRNTKV
-2075 SKRTLKNLGLMNFE
+2075 SKITLRNLGLQKFE

-2098 MDQIAQDYLKPSI
+2098 MDQIAKDYVKPSV
-2111 GKQIST
+2111 GKKIST
-2117 FQTISHLLN
+2117 YQTIAHLLN
-2126 LRTGNRNV
+2126 LRTGLRNIG
-2134 ASNQVFD
+2134 SNQIFDLVDSAANNISLLPD
-2141 VIGGTI
+2141 VIFGAFT
-2147 RNDVAMLPDAILGT
+2147 
-2161 ISGRRVVG
+2161 GRRTVG
-2169 FQKSWASKAKRSGAR
+2169 FEKSWASKAKRSGAR

-2206 DKYGTSRRTW
+2206 DKYGTARRTW
-2216 KMTGNRGAQVMSTV
+2216 KMTGNKGEQAMSTL

-2247 SVVGET
+2247 SVTAET

-2263 GDITQA
+2263 GDITQE
-2269 EAEAWARE
+2269 EAEMWARE

-2286 DTFVGSMLG
+2286 DTFVGIFLG
-2295 NIKNL
+2295 NLKNL
-2300 FNAVGV
+2300 FNTIGV
-2306 GKSGKKMGKL
+2306 GKSGKKLSKAN
-2316 DIKEFGLGDIVQKY
+2316 IKEFGLGDLVQKY

-2335 ALITRAIEFSPTGYL
+2335 ALITRTLEFSPVGYL
-2350 KAIYNTAQFVK
+2350 KALYNTAQFVK
-2361 AFKSEKV
+2361 ATRTEKAKISV
-2368 KAQAAETAAAR
+2368 AEEAQMLADEDGSHKQR
-2379 AEANPDRARQVRQA
+2379 NRRAREA
-2393 FRAKTEAEQAR
+2393 FRAKNAAEDAR
-2404 VETNRLQRKA
+2404 VEANKRQRVA
-2414 ALAFGQATTGTG
+2414 ALAFGRAITGTG
-2426 IIAAFAMLAAKGLLK
+2426 LIMLFTMLAGKGILR

-2454 RASEGISGTQLNLS
+2454 KASEGISGTQLNLS
-2468 ALDRWIKGESPDW
+2468 ALGRWIEGESPEW
-2481 KTGDDLMSVEFLEPL
+2481 QTGDDLMSVEFLEPL
-2496 NALMTIGA
+2496 NALMTVGA

-2600 NLWNQTKSSVQNSM
+2600 NIWNQTKSSVQNSM
-2614 PGARNQLDPK
+2614 PGARNRLDPK

-2684 TSYTKDG
+2684 TSYTQDG
-2691 KKKDFELTADER
+2691 KKKDFKLTADER

-2809 MADAVEIING
+2809 MADAIEIIDG
-2819 LDLTPE
+2819 FDLTPE
-2825 QKDFLYYSKYPTTK
+2825 QKDFMLRSKYPTTK

>member
-1 MADTKRK
+1 MADTRRK

-37 GTLPVWKGPS
+37 GTLPVWKGAS

-59 GNTLSGAT
+59 GNTLPGAT

-126 AAPSKAKLAEGTI
+126 ATPSKAKLAEGTI

-158 GNPLKSLGWESN
+158 GNPLKALGWESN
-170 PISEWNKYVQT
+170 PISEWNKYAQT

-193 LANSSKA
+193 LANGSKA

-287 QVAGQGYQEAKADG
+287 QVAGQGYQDAKADG

-365 QNLVYDKGNPI
+365 QNLVYDRGNPI
-376 ASVTDEN
+376 ASVSDEN

-398 FVVGGVLGGGQMLAS
+398 FVVGGVLGGGQTLAS
-413 KAMTPSAERGK
+413 KALTPSAGRGK
-424 TAGVRSAVAGQS
+424 TAGVRGAVAGQS
-436 AIDQQINYSLVELG
+436 AIDRQINYSLVELG

-494 SEQSARPDLSHR
+494 SEQSARPDLSHK

-531 QGDTAPV
+531 HGDTAPV

-646 ARVAQE
+646 ERVAKE
-652 SAAGASSD
+652 STAGTN
-660 TAAAAEADQ
+660 TAAAAEAAAEADR
-669 GIMTRDG
+669 GVMVRAG
-676 QYVSREDFRDY
+676 QYISREDFLEY
-687 VENYFQQRGQTV
+687 AENYLKERGLPATP
-699 TTEQVDALYDRMK
+699 EQVEALYERMK
-712 QYNADNGPLIAEEKT
+712 QYNTDNGPLVASEEAK
-727 AAETGAENAY
+727 AENAF
-737 SVDAETDAMPIRE
+737 SVDDTADATPVRE
-750 PGSATKEQQWTARY
+750 PGSATKEQQWTARL
-764 VQDTLKN
+764 VADSLQH
-771 LGVKDVVFD
+771 LGVKAVVFD
-780 GAHLGSANAM
+780 GAKLGSANAM
-790 IADGTIYLNESKL
+790 IADGTIYLNEHKL
-803 STQGMIVWAVGHE
+803 GSQRMITWAIGHE
-816 LVHPGAKTDT
+816 LVHPGANSDAN
-826 QLVDT
+826 LVNT
-831 ILGAFNTMSKDGAL
+831 IIGAFDKLSMSGAL
-845 SEAMQTQVDDLD
+845 TETMQSQVDNLD
-857 ALIAEKTGVYKRY
+857 AIIAEKTDVYKRY
-870 LINERGMTQEQAD
+870 LVQERGMSQQQAD
-883 AIVTEDYV
+883 KIVTEDYV

-904 ANQNTLERLAGIEP
+904 ASQNTLERLAGIEP
-918 KLVTKALRALAKIR
+918 GLATKALRALANIR
-932 TRGETGILNGGKTL
+932 AHGETALLKGGKDNST
-946 TDATRRVN
+946 ATRRLD

-962 ALERAERSSRAPAPA
+962 ALERAEMTSRAPA
-977 RPNPESIDTSGKTAY
+977 RPEAESIDTAGKTAY
-992 NMTAENATE
+992 NETVEGESQTAEKTQSTTTE
-1001 AATQKA
+1001 KPK
-1007 EASPQMRSVIDR
+1007 ASPELQSAIDR
-1019 LNAGEDVSREEID
+1019 LTAGEDVSREEID
-1032 RIPEVAAVR
+1032 RIPEVAEVR

-1123 KKLLPEYDDGKGA
+1123 KKLLPEYDEGKGA

-1174 HDIQNFRDNGYS
+1174 RDIQNFRDNGYS

-1263 TGRPLEGDRGRR
+1263 AGRPLEGDRGR
-1275 VRQNLHAGRTEQGL
+1275 
-1289 RKAIRG
+1289 
-1295 TGEGRESAHDGEA
+1295 
-1308 GDTGRPLEGD
+1308 
-1318 RGGGVRQ
+1318 GVRQ
-1325 SGRSM
+1325 PGRSL

-1343 KRYSLD
+1343 KRYSID
-1349 SADYR
+1349 SPDYR

-1397 AVRRRATDRDVPDL
+1397 AVRHRATDRDVPDL

-1442 SVEELTEHGAKTF
+1442 SVEELTEHGAMTF
-1455 LNEDGTAGVA
+1455 LNGDGTAGVA

-1470 NIVGVFKNPSNR
+1470 NIVGVFKNPSNH
-1482 TRKAAQDLLLNAIAE
+1482 TRKAAQDLLLNAIAA

-1631 QVDKALNGEWNQYNA
+1631 QVDKALNGEWDRYNA
-1646 LYVGETSPLMEK
+1646 LYVGETSPLMEE

-1667 MTSKHLRDI
+1667 MTSKHLNDI
-1676 VAEKRS
+1676 VAEKSSSDR
-1682 GNTRY
+1682 RK
-1687 HGLTVDQVKSLG
+1687 HGLTPDQVKSLG
-1699 GVLSDPAMVLDSA
+1699 GILSDPAMVLDSA
-1712 QRNDAVVFVSD
+1712 QRNDAIVFVSD

-1736 RPNGSG
+1736 RPNGGG
-1742 VYEMTRQP
+1742 VYEMTSQP
-1750 ANFLLSMYGRENFD
+1750 TNFLLSMYGRENFD

-1779 NKIKSQSLLGDQG
+1779 NKIKSQSLLGDAG
-1792 VQFATGLSN
+1792 VQFATGLSS
-1801 ADSDGIVHQSSNVV
+1801 ADSDGIVHQSRNVV
-1815 NTETQKPPTKTGGE
+1815 NTEAKEAPAKNPDE
-1829 RYSVDSDTQ
+1829 RFSVDSDTQ
-1838 ADLDHLF
+1838 ADLDRVF
-1845 DSDDFQSFFNDFFAG
+1845 DSDDFRAFLSDFYSG
-1860 YGAAG
+1860 YGSAETG
-1865 TGATANPAQRVSRVR
+1865 TTTDTTQRVSRVR

-1888 RESAARMLGGERGK
+1888 RESAARMLGEERGK
-1902 AIDRILTMDEKHLDE
+1902 AIDRILTMDEKRLDE

-1930 KQSMARAKE
+1930 KQSMSRAKE

-1947 TKAELEGGTWRSGED
+1947 TKAALENGVWRSGED

-1970 ASELAEARRTGN
+1970 ASELAEARRTGD

-2018 VRAAEIL
+2018 VRAAETL
-2025 DRAGVD
+2025 DEAGVA
-2031 PVTRDDLLDRIA
+2031 PKQRDELLDRIA

-2058 GLIQLIL
+2058 AMIQLIL
-2065 DQAEQRNTKV
+2065 DQAGQRNTKV
-2075 SKRTLKNLGLMNFE
+2075 SKITLRNLGLQKFE

-2098 MDQIAQDYLKPSI
+2098 MDQIAKDYVKPSV
-2111 GKQIST
+2111 GKKIST
-2117 FQTISHLLN
+2117 YQTIAHLLN
-2126 LRTGNRNV
+2126 LRTGLRNIG
-2134 ASNQVFD
+2134 SNQIFDLVDSAANNISLLPD
-2141 VIGGTI
+2141 VIFGAFT
-2147 RNDVAMLPDAILGT
+2147 
-2161 ISGRRVVG
+2161 GRRTVG
-2169 FQKSWASKAKRSGAR
+2169 FEKSWVSKAKRSGAR

-2191 IEASLDIAPDAANSR
+2191 IEASLDIDPDAANSR
-2206 DKYGTSRRTW
+2206 DKYGTARRTW
-2216 KMTGNRGAQVMSTV
+2216 KMTGNKGAQAMSTL

-2247 SVVGET
+2247 SVTAET

-2263 GDITQA
+2263 GDITQE
-2269 EAEAWARE
+2269 EAEMWARE

-2286 DTFVGSMLG
+2286 DTFVGIFLG
-2295 NIKNL
+2295 NLKNL
-2300 FNAVGV
+2300 FNTIGV
-2306 GKSGKKMGKL
+2306 GKSGKKLGKAN
-2316 DIKEFGLGDIVQKY
+2316 IKEFGLGDLVQKY

-2335 ALITRAIEFSPTGYL
+2335 ALITRTLEFSPVGYL
-2350 KAIYNTAQFVK
+2350 KALYNTAQFVK
-2361 AFKSEKV
+2361 ATRTEKA
-2368 KAQAAETAAAR
+2368 KISAAE
-2379 AEANPDRARQVRQA
+2379 EAQMLADEDGSHKQRNRRAREA
-2393 FRAKTEAEQAR
+2393 FRAKNAAEDAR
-2404 VETNRLQRKA
+2404 VEANKRQRVA
-2414 ALAFGQATTGTG
+2414 ALAFGRAITGTG
-2426 IIAAFAMLAAKGLLK
+2426 LIMLFTMLAGKGILR

-2454 RASEGISGTQLNLS
+2454 KAAEGISGTQLNVS
-2468 ALDRWIKGESPDW
+2468 ALGRWIEGESPEW
-2481 KTGDDLMSVEFLEPL
+2481 QTGDDLMSVEFLEPL
-2496 NALMTIGA
+2496 NALMTVGA

-2578 PSPLRQ
+2578 PSPIRQ

-2600 NLWNQTKSSVQNSM
+2600 NIWNQTKSSVQNSM
-2614 PGARNQLDPK
+2614 PGARNRLDPK

-2716 LMQDVMNDPVYKHL
+2716 LMQDAMNDPVYKHL

-2791 EAEGVIDPKTG
+2791 EAEGVVDPKTG

-2809 MADAVEIING
+2809 MADAIEIIDG
-2819 LDLTPE
+2819 FDLTPE
-2825 QKDFLYYSKYPTTK
+2825 QKDFMLRSKYPTTK
-2839 KKGPW
+2839 KKVRW
-2844 R
+2844 H

>member
-37 GTLPVWKGPS
+37 GTLPVWKGSS
-47 PSKSSTSTTAGK
+47 PSKGGTSTTAGK
-59 GNTLSGAT
+59 GNTLPGAT

-88 EKAVSAPLDAL
+88 ERAVSAPFDAL

-105 MFGGTKKQEER
+105 LFGGTKKQEER
-116 LSANQQMQEA
+116 LSANQQMPEA
-126 AAPSKAKLAEGTI
+126 ATPSKAKLVEGTI

-181 NKEANEVYYAKN
+181 NKEANEAYYAKN
-193 LANSSKA
+193 LANGSKA

-239 GGTQLAGT
+239 GGTQLAGA

-287 QVAGQGYQEAKADG
+287 QVAGQGYQDAKADG

-315 IGNAA
+315 LGNAA

-328 TLPVELQAG
+328 TLPVELRAG

-365 QNLVYDKGNPI
+365 QNLVYDRGNPI
-376 ASVTDEN
+376 ASVSDEN
-383 AVLNPVTSAKEFAGG
+383 AVLNPVTAAKEFAGG
-398 FVVGGVLGGGQMLAS
+398 LVVGGVLGGGQMLAS
-413 KAMTPSAERGK
+413 KALTPSAERGK
-424 TAGVRSAVAGQS
+424 TAGVRGAVAGQS
-436 AIDQQINYSLVELG
+436 AIDRQINYSLVELG

-494 SEQSARPDLSHR
+494 SEQSARPDLSHK

-517 VVTQMSSVAEAFRT
+517 VVTQMSPVAEAFRA

-618 AQVAVEKAQAENAAR
+618 ARVAVEKAQAENAAR

-646 ARVAQE
+646 ERIAKE
-652 SAAGASSD
+652 STAGTNTN
-660 TAAAAEADQ
+660 TAAAAEADR
-669 GIMTRDG
+669 GIMVRDG
-676 QYVSREDFRDY
+676 QHISREDFLEY
-687 VENYFQQRGQTV
+687 AENYLKGRGLPSTP
-699 TTEQVDALYDRMK
+699 EQVEALYDRMK
-712 QYNADNGPLIAEEKT
+712 QYNADNGPLVASEEAKV
-727 AAETGAENAY
+727 ENAF
-737 SVDAETDAMPIRE
+737 SVDDTADATPVRE
-750 PGSATKEQQWTARY
+750 PGSATKEQQWTARL
-764 VQDTLKN
+764 VADSLQH
-771 LGVKDVVFD
+771 LGVKAVVFD
-780 GAHLGSANAM
+780 GAKLGSANAM
-790 IADGTIYLNESKL
+790 IADGTIYLNEHKL
-803 STQGMIVWAVGHE
+803 GSQRMITWAIGHE
-816 LVHPGAKTDT
+816 LVHPGANSDAN
-826 QLVDT
+826 LVNT
-831 ILGAFNTMSKDGAL
+831 IIGAFDKLSMSGAL
-845 SEAMQTQVDDLD
+845 TETMQSQVDNLD
-857 ALIAEKTGVYKRY
+857 AIIAEKTDVYKRY
-870 LINERGMTQEQAD
+870 LVQERGMSPQQAD
-883 AIVTEDYV
+883 KIVTEDYV

-904 ANQNTLERLAGIEP
+904 ASQNTLERLAGIEP
-918 KLVTKALRALAKIR
+918 GLVTKALRALANIR
-932 TRGETGILNGGKTL
+932 AHGETALLKGGKDNST
-946 TDATRRVN
+946 AARRLD

-962 ALERAERSSRAPAPA
+962 ALERAEMTSRAPA
-977 RPNPESIDTSGKTAY
+977 RPEAESIDTAGKTAY
-992 NMTAENATE
+992 NENAEGEPQTAEKTQSTTTE
-1001 AATQKA
+1001 KPK
-1007 EASPQMRSVIDR
+1007 ASPELQSAIDR
-1019 LNAGEDVSREEID
+1019 LTAGEDVSREEID

-1123 KKLLPEYDDGKGA
+1123 KKLLPEYDEGKGA

-1174 HDIQNFRDNGYS
+1174 RDIQNFRDNGYS

-1263 TGRPLEGDRGRR
+1263 TGRSLEGDRGR
-1275 VRQNLHAGRTEQGL
+1275 GL
-1289 RKAIRG
+1289 
-1295 TGEGRESAHDGEA
+1295 
-1308 GDTGRPLEGD
+1308 
-1318 RGGGVRQ
+1318 RQ

-1343 KRYSLD
+1343 KRYSID

-1361 TDRAERRAGAELD
+1361 TGEGRSDRRAPD
-1374 EASARARGDGSGDLA
+1374 EVVSVAGRDRSGDLA

-1397 AVRRRATDRDVPDL
+1397 AVRREAAKHGAPDL
-1411 GLRETAD
+1411 GLRGTTD

-1423 KALDAA
+1423 EALDAA

-1442 SVEELTEHGAKTF
+1442 SVKELTEHGAKTF
-1455 LNEDGTAGVA
+1455 LNADGTAGVA
-1465 VERDG
+1465 VESDG

-1482 TRKAAQDLLLNAIAE
+1482 TRKAAFDLLLNAIAN

-1511 SQSNLGDIYAQL
+1511 SPTNLGGIYAQL

-1560 SVGTVVERIGDYHY
+1560 SVETVAERINTYPDYS
-1574 YTPEEIRETCK
+1574 PAQIRETCK

-1699 GVLSDPAMVLDSA
+1699 GILSDPAMVLDSA

-1779 NKIKSQSLLGDQG
+1779 NKIKSQALLGDQG

-1888 RESAARMLGGERGK
+1888 RESAARMLGEERGK

-1930 KQSMARAKE
+1930 KQSMSRAKE

-1947 TKAELEGGTWRSGED
+1947 TKAALENGVWRSGED

-2031 PVTRDDLLDRIA
+2031 PVKRDELLDRIA

-2117 FQTISHLLN
+2117 FQTIAHLLN

-2161 ISGRRVVG
+2161 ISGRHVVG

-2316 DIKEFGLGDIVQKY
+2316 DIKEFGLGDLVQKY

-2335 ALITRAIEFSPTGYL
+2335 ALITRAIEFSPIGYL

-2468 ALDRWIKGESPDW
+2468 ALARWIEGESPDW
-2481 KTGDDLMSVEFLEPL
+2481 KTGDDLISVEFLEPL
-2496 NALMTIGA
+2496 NSLMTIGA

-2600 NLWNQTKSSVQNSM
+2600 NLWNQTKSSVQNSI
-2614 PGARNQLDPK
+2614 PVARNQLDPK

-2809 MADAVEIING
+2809 MADAIEIIDG
-2819 LDLTPE
+2819 FDLTPE
-2825 QKDFLYYSKYPTTK
+2825 QKDFMLRSKYPTTK
-2839 KKGPW
+2839 KRVRW
-2844 R
+2844 H

>member
-1 MADTKRK
+1 MADTRRK

-37 GTLPVWKGPS
+37 GTLPVWKGAS
-47 PSKSSTSTTAGK
+47 PSKGGTSTTAGK
-59 GNTLSGAT
+59 GNTLPGAT

-88 EKAVSAPLDAL
+88 ERAVSAPFDAL

-105 MFGGTKKQEER
+105 LFGGTKKQEER
-116 LSANQQMQEA
+116 LSANQQMPEA
-126 AAPSKAKLAEGTI
+126 ATPSKAKLVEGTI

-181 NKEANEVYYAKN
+181 NKEANEAYYAKN
-193 LANSSKA
+193 LANGSKA

-287 QVAGQGYQEAKADG
+287 QVAGQGYQDAKADG

-315 IGNAA
+315 LGNAA

-328 TLPVELQAG
+328 TLPVELRAG

-365 QNLVYDKGNPI
+365 QNLVYDRGNPI
-376 ASVTDEN
+376 ASVSDEN
-383 AVLNPVTSAKEFAGG
+383 AVLNPVTAAKEFAGG
-398 FVVGGVLGGGQMLAS
+398 LVVGGVLGGGQMLAS
-413 KAMTPSAERGK
+413 KALTPSAERGK
-424 TAGVRSAVAGQS
+424 TAGVRGAVAGQS
-436 AIDQQINYSLVELG
+436 AIDRQINYSLVELG

-494 SEQSARPDLSHR
+494 SEQSARPDLSHK

-517 VVTQMSSVAEAFRT
+517 VVTKMGPVAEAFRT
-531 QGDTAPV
+531 QGETAAV
-538 AVEKAQILERMMS
+538 AVEKAQIFERLLS
-551 GEQVSNKQLEQLGL
+551 GEQVSNKQLESLGL
-565 RDKNTQAVLTQLTGV
+565 RDSSTQAVLTQLTGV
-580 EVPQNATNSQLRQ
+580 EVPKGATNSQLRQ

-599 ETAVEAKKA
+599 ETAVDAKNA
-608 EQALGRSVAQ
+608 EQELARSVEYAQ
-618 AQVAVEKAQAENAAR
+618 SAVEKAQAENADR
-633 ADEAAASL
+633 ADAAAAAL
-641 MSDAQ
+641 MQEAQ
-646 ARVAQE
+646 MSVAQE
-652 SAAGASSD
+652 AKAAGISAEGD
-660 TAAAAEADQ
+660 TPAAKNSEADR
-669 GIMTRDG
+669 GVMVRDG
-676 QYVSREDFRDY
+676 QYISREDFLEY
-687 VENYFQQRGQTV
+687 AGNYLKERGLPATQ
-699 TTEQVDALYDRMK
+699 EQVEALYERMK
-712 QYNADNGPLIAEEKT
+712 QYNTDNGPLVASEEAK
-727 AAETGAENAY
+727 AENAY
-737 SVDAETDAMPIRE
+737 SVDAGTDAMPIRE

-771 LGVKDVVFD
+771 LGVKEVVFD

-816 LVHPGAKTDT
+816 LVHPGANTDT

-831 ILGAFNTMSKDGAL
+831 IIGAFDKLSMSGAL
-845 SEAMQTQVDDLD
+845 TETMQSQVDNLD
-857 ALIAEKTGVYKRY
+857 AIIAEKTDVYKRY
-870 LINERGMTQEQAD
+870 LVQERGMAQELAD

-932 TRGETGILNGGKTL
+932 THGETGILNGGKTL

-962 ALERAERSSRAPAPA
+962 ALERAERSSRAPATA

-992 NMTAENATE
+992 NRTAENATE
-1001 AATQKA
+1001 AVTQKPK
-1007 EASPQMRSVIDR
+1007 ASPELQSAIDR
-1019 LNAGEDVSREEID
+1019 LTAGEDVSREEID

-1143 SMIRND
+1143 SMIRDD

-1174 HDIQNFRDNGYS
+1174 RDIQNFRDNGYS

-1206 YLSEG
+1206 YLSTG

-1263 TGRPLEGDRGRR
+1263 TRRPLEGDRGR
-1275 VRQNLHAGRTEQGL
+1275 
-1289 RKAIRG
+1289 
-1295 TGEGRESAHDGEA
+1295 
-1308 GDTGRPLEGD
+1308 
-1318 RGGGVRQ
+1318 GVRQ

-1330 GDARAETEGPRDG
+1330 GDARAETEGPRDE
-1343 KRYSLD
+1343 KRYSID
-1349 SADYR
+1349 GPDYR

-1361 TDRAERRAGAELD
+1361 TGEGRYDRREPDEVASVAG
-1374 EASARARGDGSGDLA
+1374 RDGSGDLA

-1397 AVRRRATDRDVPDL
+1397 AVRREAAKHGAPDL
-1411 GLRETAD
+1411 GLRGTTD

-1442 SVEELTEHGAKTF
+1442 SVKELTEHGAKTF

-1465 VERDG
+1465 VESDG
-1470 NIVGVFKNPSNR
+1470 NIVGVFKNPSNH
-1482 TRKAAQDLLLNAIAE
+1482 TRKAAFDLLLNAIAN

-1511 SQSNLGDIYAQL
+1511 SRSNLGNIYAQL

-1560 SVGTVVERIGDYHY
+1560 SVATVAERIGDYPY
-1574 YTPEEIRETCK
+1574 YSPAQIRETCK

-1699 GVLSDPAMVLDSA
+1699 GILSDPAMVLDSA

-1779 NKIKSQSLLGDQG
+1779 NKIKSQALLGDQG
-1792 VQFATGLSN
+1792 VQFATGLSS
-1801 ADSDGIVHQSSNVV
+1801 ADSDGIVHQSSNAV

-1888 RESAARMLGGERGK
+1888 RESAARMLGEERGK

-1947 TKAELEGGTWRSGED
+1947 TKAELEDGTWRSGED

-2018 VRAAEIL
+2018 VRAAETL
-2025 DRAGVD
+2025 DEAGVA
-2031 PVTRDDLLDRIA
+2031 PKQRDELLDRIA

-2058 GLIQLIL
+2058 AMIQLIL
-2065 DQAEQRNTKV
+2065 DQAGQRNTKV
-2075 SKRTLKNLGLMNFE
+2075 SKITLRNLGLQKFE

-2098 MDQIAQDYLKPSI
+2098 MDQIAKDYVKPSV
-2111 GKQIST
+2111 GKKIST
-2117 FQTISHLLN
+2117 YQTIAHLLN
-2126 LRTGNRNV
+2126 LRTGLRNIG
-2134 ASNQVFD
+2134 SNQIFDLVDSAANNISLLPD
-2141 VIGGTI
+2141 VIFGAFT
-2147 RNDVAMLPDAILGT
+2147 
-2161 ISGRRVVG
+2161 GRRTVG
-2169 FQKSWASKAKRSGAR
+2169 FEKSWASKAKRSGAR

-2206 DKYGTSRRTW
+2206 DKYGTARRTW
-2216 KMTGNRGAQVMSTV
+2216 KMTGNKGAQAMSTL

-2247 SVVGET
+2247 SVTAET

-2263 GDITQA
+2263 GDITQE
-2269 EAEAWARE
+2269 EAEMWARE

-2286 DTFVGSMLG
+2286 DTFVGIFLG
-2295 NIKNL
+2295 NLKNL
-2300 FNAVGV
+2300 FNTIGV
-2306 GKSGKKMGKL
+2306 GKSGKKLGKAN
-2316 DIKEFGLGDIVQKY
+2316 IKEFGLGDLVQKY

-2335 ALITRAIEFSPTGYL
+2335 ALITRTLEFSPVGYL
-2350 KAIYNTAQFVK
+2350 KALYNTAQFVK
-2361 AFKSEKV
+2361 ATRTEKA
-2368 KAQAAETAAAR
+2368 KISAAE
-2379 AEANPDRARQVRQA
+2379 EAQMLADEDGSHKQRNRRAREA
-2393 FRAKTEAEQAR
+2393 FRAKNAAEDAR
-2404 VETNRLQRKA
+2404 VEANKRQRMA
-2414 ALAFGQATTGTG
+2414 ALAFGRAITGTG
-2426 IIAAFAMLAAKGLLK
+2426 LIMLFTMLAGKGILR

-2454 RASEGISGTQLNLS
+2454 KASEGISGTQLNLS
-2468 ALDRWIKGESPDW
+2468 ALGRWIEGESPDW
-2481 KTGDDLMSVEFLEPL
+2481 KTGDDLISVEFLEPL
-2496 NALMTIGA
+2496 NSLMTIGA

-2600 NLWNQTKSSVQNSM
+2600 NLWNQTKSSVQNSI
-2614 PGARNQLDPK
+2614 PVARNQLDPK

-2636 TARNVLNAFVNPGSL
+2636 PARNVLNAFVNPGSL

-2809 MADAVEIING
+2809 MADAIEIIDG
-2819 LDLTPE
+2819 FDLTPE
-2825 QKDFLYYSKYPTTK
+2825 QKDFMLRSKYPTTK
-2839 KKGPW
+2839 KRVRW
-2844 R
+2844 H

>member
-37 GTLPVWKGPS
+37 GTLPVWKGAS
-47 PSKSSTSTTAGK
+47 PSKSGTSTTAGK
-59 GNTLSGAT
+59 GNTLPGAT

-158 GNPLKSLGWESN
+158 GNPLKALGWESN
-170 PISEWNKYVQT
+170 PISEWNKYAQT
-181 NKEANEVYYAKN
+181 NKEANEAYYAKN
-193 LANSSKA
+193 LANGSKA

-229 GAQGAGALTA
+229 GAQGAGVLTA

-287 QVAGQGYQEAKADG
+287 QVAGQGYQDAKADG

-328 TLPVELQAG
+328 TLPVELRAG

-365 QNLVYDKGNPI
+365 QNLVYDRGNPI
-376 ASVTDEN
+376 ASVSDEN

-398 FVVGGVLGGGQMLAS
+398 FVVGGVLGGGQTLAS
-413 KAMTPSAERGK
+413 KALTPSAERGK
-424 TAGVRSAVAGQS
+424 TAGVRGAVAGQS

-494 SEQSARPDLSHR
+494 SEQSARPDLSHK

-511 VNEDGK
+511 VNDDGK

-531 QGDTAPV
+531 HGDTAPV

-580 EVPQNATNSQLRQ
+580 DVPQNATNSQLRQ

-646 ARVAQE
+646 ERVAKE
-652 SAAGASSD
+652 STASTN
-660 TAAAAEADQ
+660 TAAAAEADR
-669 GIMTRDG
+669 GVMVRDG
-676 QYVSREDFRDY
+676 QYVNREDFREY

-699 TTEQVDALYDRMK
+699 TPGQVDTLYDRMK
-712 QYNADNGPLIAEEKT
+712 QYNADNGPLVASEEAK
-727 AAETGAENAY
+727 AENAF
-737 SVDAETDAMPIRE
+737 SVDDTADATPVRE
-750 PGSATKEQQWTARY
+750 PGSATKEQQWTARL
-764 VQDTLKN
+764 VADSLQH
-771 LGVKDVVFD
+771 LGVKAVVFD
-780 GAHLGSANAM
+780 GAKLGSANAM
-790 IADGTIYLNESKL
+790 IADGTIYLNEHKL
-803 STQGMIVWAVGHE
+803 GSQRMITWAIGHE
-816 LVHPGAKTDT
+816 LVHPGANSDAN
-826 QLVDT
+826 LVST
-831 ILGAFNTMSKDGAL
+831 IIGAFDKLSMSGAL
-845 SEAMQTQVDDLD
+845 TETMQSQVDNLD
-857 ALIAEKTGVYKRY
+857 ALIAEKTDVYKRY
-870 LINERGMTQEQAD
+870 LVQERGMSPQQAD
-883 AIVTEDYV
+883 TIVTEDYV

-904 ANQNTLERLAGIEP
+904 ASQNTLERLAGIEP
-918 KLVTKALRALAKIR
+918 GLVTKALRALANIR
-932 TRGETGILNGGKTL
+932 AHGETALLKGGKDNST
-946 TDATRRVN
+946 ATRRLD

-962 ALERAERSSRAPAPA
+962 ALERAEMASRAPA
-977 RPNPESIDTSGKTAY
+977 RPEAESIDTAGKTAY
-992 NMTAENATE
+992 NENVKGESQTAEKTQSTTTE
-1001 AATQKA
+1001 KPK
-1007 EASPQMRSVIDR
+1007 ASPELQSAIER
-1019 LNAGEDVSREEID
+1019 LTAGEDVSREEID
-1032 RIPEVAAVR
+1032 RIPEVAEVR

-1123 KKLLPEYDDGKGA
+1123 KKLLPEYDEGKGA

-1174 HDIQNFRDNGYS
+1174 RDIQNFRDNGYS

-1263 TGRPLEGDRGRR
+1263 AGRPLEGDRGR
-1275 VRQNLHAGRTEQGL
+1275 
-1289 RKAIRG
+1289 
-1295 TGEGRESAHDGEA
+1295 
-1308 GDTGRPLEGD
+1308 
-1318 RGGGVRQ
+1318 GVRQ
-1325 SGRSM
+1325 PGRSL
-1330 GDARAETEGPRDG
+1330 GDARAETEGPRGG
-1343 KRYSLD
+1343 KRYSIDSID
-1349 SADYR
+1349 SADHR
-1354 GREDAGR
+1354 GWEDAGR
-1361 TDRAERRAGAELD
+1361 TGEGRYDRREPDEVAPVAG
-1374 EASARARGDGSGDLA
+1374 RDGSGDLA

-1397 AVRRRATDRDVPDL
+1397 AVRREAAKHGTPDL
-1411 GLRETAD
+1411 GLRGTTD
-1418 YEAFS
+1418 YKAFS

-1455 LNEDGTAGVA
+1455 LNADGTAGVA
-1465 VERDG
+1465 VESDG
-1470 NIVGVFKNPSNR
+1470 NIVGVFKNPSNS
-1482 TRKAAQDLLLNAIAE
+1482 TRKAAWDLLLNAIAN

-1511 SQSNLGDIYAQL
+1511 SRSNLGNIYAQL

-1560 SVGTVVERIGDYHY
+1560 SIATVAERIGDYPY
-1574 YTPEEIRETCK
+1574 YTPGEIRETCK

-1631 QVDKALNGEWNQYNA
+1631 QVDKALNGEWDRYNA
-1646 LYVGETSPLMEK
+1646 LYVGETSPLMEE

-1667 MTSKHLRDI
+1667 MTSKHLNDI
-1676 VAEKRS
+1676 VAEKSSSDR
-1682 GNTRY
+1682 RK
-1687 HGLTVDQVKSLG
+1687 HGLTPDQVKSLG
-1699 GVLSDPAMVLDSA
+1699 GILSDPAMVLDSA
-1712 QRNDAVVFVSD
+1712 QRNDAIVFVSD

-1742 VYEMTRQP
+1742 VYEMTSQP
-1750 ANFLLSMYGRENFD
+1750 TNFLLSMYGRENFD

-1779 NKIKSQSLLGDQG
+1779 NKIKSQSLLGDAG

-1801 ADSDGIVHQSSNVV
+1801 ADSDGIVHQSRNVV
-1815 NTETQKPPTKTGGE
+1815 NTEAKEAPAKNPDE
-1829 RYSVDSDTQ
+1829 RFSVDSDTQ
-1838 ADLDHLF
+1838 ADLDRVF
-1845 DSDDFQSFFNDFFAG
+1845 DSDDFRAFLSDFYSG
-1860 YGAAG
+1860 YGSAETG
-1865 TGATANPAQRVSRVR
+1865 TTTDTTQRVSRVR

-1888 RESAARMLGGERGK
+1888 RESAARMLGEERGK
-1902 AIDRILTMDEKHLDE
+1902 AIDRILTMDEKRLDE

-1930 KQSMARAKE
+1930 KQSMSRAKE

-1947 TKAELEGGTWRSGED
+1947 TKAALENGVWRSGED

-2018 VRAAEIL
+2018 VRAAETL
-2025 DRAGVD
+2025 DEAGVA
-2031 PVTRDDLLDRIA
+2031 PKQRDELLDRIA

-2058 GLIQLIL
+2058 AMIQLIL
-2065 DQAEQRNTKV
+2065 DQAGQRNTKV
-2075 SKRTLKNLGLMNFE
+2075 SKITLRNLGLQKFE

-2098 MDQIAQDYLKPSI
+2098 MDQIAKDYVKPSV
-2111 GKQIST
+2111 GKKIST
-2117 FQTISHLLN
+2117 YQTIAHLLN
-2126 LRTGNRNV
+2126 LRTGLRNIG
-2134 ASNQVFD
+2134 SNQIFDLVDSAANNISLLPD
-2141 VIGGTI
+2141 VIFGAFT
-2147 RNDVAMLPDAILGT
+2147 
-2161 ISGRRVVG
+2161 GRRTVG
-2169 FQKSWASKAKRSGAR
+2169 FEKSWASKAKRSGAR

-2191 IEASLDIAPDAANSR
+2191 IEASLDIDPDAANSR
-2206 DKYGTSRRTW
+2206 DKYGTARRTW
-2216 KMTGNRGAQVMSTV
+2216 KMTGNKGAQAMSTL

-2247 SVVGET
+2247 SVTAET

-2263 GDITQA
+2263 GDITQE
-2269 EAEAWARE
+2269 EAEMWARE

-2286 DTFVGSMLG
+2286 DTFVGIFLG
-2295 NIKNL
+2295 NLKNL
-2300 FNAVGV
+2300 FNTIGV
-2306 GKSGKKMGKL
+2306 GKSGKKLGKAN
-2316 DIKEFGLGDIVQKY
+2316 IKEFGLGDLVQKY

-2335 ALITRAIEFSPTGYL
+2335 ALITRTLEFSPVGYL
-2350 KAIYNTAQFVK
+2350 KALYNTAQFVK
-2361 AFKSEKV
+2361 ATRTEKA
-2368 KAQAAETAAAR
+2368 KISAAE
-2379 AEANPDRARQVRQA
+2379 EAQMLADEDGSHKQRNRRAREA
-2393 FRAKTEAEQAR
+2393 FRAKNAAEDAR
-2404 VETNRLQRKA
+2404 VEANKRQRVA
-2414 ALAFGQATTGTG
+2414 ALAFGRAITGTG
-2426 IIAAFAMLAAKGLLK
+2426 LIMLFTMLAGKGILR

-2454 RASEGISGTQLNLS
+2454 KAAEGISGTQLNVS
-2468 ALDRWIKGESPDW
+2468 ALGRWIEGESPEW
-2481 KTGDDLMSVEFLEPL
+2481 QTGDDLMSVEFLEPL
-2496 NALMTIGA
+2496 NALMTVGA

-2578 PSPLRQ
+2578 PSPIRQ

-2600 NLWNQTKSSVQNSM
+2600 NIWNQTKSSVQNSM
-2614 PGARNQLDPK
+2614 PGARNRLDPK

-2684 TSYTKDG
+2684 ASYTKDG

-2730 SAEDRGEVLTQV
+2730 SSEDRGEVLAQV

-2747 YVAKKEFLSA
+2747 YVAKKEFLSKQ
-2757 HGESYSDDKY
+2757 GESYSDDKY

-2809 MADAVEIING
+2809 MADAIEIIDG
-2819 LDLTPE
+2819 FDLTPE
-2825 QKDFLYYSKYPTTK
+2825 QKDFMLRSKYPTTK

>member
-37 GTLPVWKGPS
+37 GTLPVWKGSS
-47 PSKSSTSTTAGK
+47 PSKGGTSTTAGK
-59 GNTLSGAT
+59 GNTLPGAT

-80 LSNPLYYA
+80 LSNPMYYA
-88 EKAVSAPLDAL
+88 EKAVSAPFDAL

-105 MFGGTKKQEER
+105 LFGGTKKQEER

-126 AAPSKAKLAEGTI
+126 ATPSKAKLAEGAI

-181 NKEANEVYYAKN
+181 NKEANEAYYAKN
-193 LANSSKA
+193 LANGSKA

-239 GGTQLAGT
+239 GGTQLAGA

-287 QVAGQGYQEAKADG
+287 QVAGQGYQDAKADG

-315 IGNAA
+315 LGNAA

-328 TLPVELQAG
+328 TLPVELRAG

-350 EGQEEVVQGVLERAL
+350 EGQEEVVQGILERAL
-365 QNLVYDKGNPI
+365 QNLVYDRGNPI
-376 ASVTDEN
+376 ASVSDEN
-383 AVLNPVTSAKEFAGG
+383 AVLNPVTAAKEFAGG
-398 FVVGGVLGGGQMLAS
+398 LVVGGVLGGGQMLAS
-413 KAMTPSAERGK
+413 KALTPSAERGK
-424 TAGVRSAVAGQS
+424 TAGVRGAVAGQS
-436 AIDQQINYSLVELG
+436 AIDRQINYSLVELG

-494 SEQSARPDLSHR
+494 SEQSARPDLSHK

-517 VVTQMSSVAEAFRT
+517 VVTQMSPVAEAFRA

-618 AQVAVEKAQAENAAR
+618 ARVAVEKAQAENAAR

-646 ARVAQE
+646 ERVAKE
-652 SAAGASSD
+652 STAGTNTN
-660 TAAAAEADQ
+660 TAAAAEADR
-669 GIMTRDG
+669 GIMVRDG
-676 QYVSREDFRDY
+676 QYISREDFLEY
-687 VENYFQQRGQTV
+687 AENYLKERGLPSTP
-699 TTEQVDALYDRMK
+699 EQVEALYDRMK
-712 QYNADNGPLIAEEKT
+712 QYNADNGPLVASEEAKV
-727 AAETGAENAY
+727 ENAF
-737 SVDAETDAMPIRE
+737 SVDDTADATPVRE
-750 PGSATKEQQWTARY
+750 PGSATKEQQWTARL
-764 VQDTLKN
+764 VADSLQH
-771 LGVKDVVFD
+771 LGVKAVVFD
-780 GAHLGSANAM
+780 GAKLGSANAM
-790 IADGTIYLNESKL
+790 IADGTIYLNEHKL
-803 STQGMIVWAVGHE
+803 GSQRMITWAIGHE
-816 LVHPGAKTDT
+816 LVHPGANSDAN
-826 QLVDT
+826 LVNT
-831 ILGAFNTMSKDGAL
+831 IIGAFDKLSMSGAL
-845 SEAMQTQVDDLD
+845 TETMQSQVDNLD
-857 ALIAEKTGVYKRY
+857 AIIAEKTDVYKRY
-870 LINERGMTQEQAD
+870 LVQERGMSPQQAD
-883 AIVTEDYV
+883 KIVTEDYV

-904 ANQNTLERLAGIEP
+904 ASQNTLERLAGIEP
-918 KLVTKALRALAKIR
+918 GLVTKALRALANIR
-932 TRGETGILNGGKTL
+932 AHGETALLKGGKDNST
-946 TDATRRVN
+946 AARRLD

-962 ALERAERSSRAPAPA
+962 ALERAEMTSRAPA
-977 RPNPESIDTSGKTAY
+977 RPEAESIDTAGKTAY
-992 NMTAENATE
+992 NENAEGEPQTAEKTQSTTTE
-1001 AATQKA
+1001 KPK
-1007 EASPQMRSVIDR
+1007 ASPELQSAIDR
-1019 LNAGEDVSREEID
+1019 LTAGEDVSREEID

-1123 KKLLPEYDDGKGA
+1123 KKLLPEYDEGKGA

-1174 HDIQNFRDNGYS
+1174 RDIQNFRDNGYS

-1263 TGRPLEGDRGRR
+1263 TGRSLEGDRGR
-1275 VRQNLHAGRTEQGL
+1275 GL
-1289 RKAIRG
+1289 
-1295 TGEGRESAHDGEA
+1295 
-1308 GDTGRPLEGD
+1308 
-1318 RGGGVRQ
+1318 RQ

-1343 KRYSLD
+1343 KRYSID

-1361 TDRAERRAGAELD
+1361 TGEGRSDRRAPD
-1374 EASARARGDGSGDLA
+1374 EVVSVAGRDRSGDLA

-1397 AVRRRATDRDVPDL
+1397 AVRREAAKHGAPDL
-1411 GLRETAD
+1411 GLRGTTD

-1423 KALDAA
+1423 EALDAA

-1442 SVEELTEHGAKTF
+1442 SVKELTEHGAKTF
-1455 LNEDGTAGVA
+1455 LNADGTAGVA
-1465 VERDG
+1465 VESDG

-1482 TRKAAQDLLLNAIAE
+1482 TRKAAFDLLLNAIAN

-1511 SQSNLGDIYAQL
+1511 SPTNLGGIYAQL

-1560 SVGTVVERIGDYHY
+1560 SVETVAERINTYPDYS
-1574 YTPEEIRETCK
+1574 PAQIRETCK

-1699 GVLSDPAMVLDSA
+1699 GILSDPAMVLDSA

-1888 RESAARMLGGERGK
+1888 RESAARMLGEERGK

-1939 RLAQDYDG
+1939 RLTQDYDG

-2031 PVTRDDLLDRIA
+2031 PVRRDELLDRIA

-2191 IEASLDIAPDAANSR
+2191 IEAALDIAPDAANSR

-2300 FNAVGV
+2300 FNTVGV

-2316 DIKEFGLGDIVQKY
+2316 DIKEFGLGDLVQKY

-2335 ALITRAIEFSPTGYL
+2335 ALITRAIEFSPIGYL

-2454 RASEGISGTQLNLS
+2454 KASEGISGTQLNLS
-2468 ALDRWIKGESPDW
+2468 ALGRWIEGESPDW
-2481 KTGDDLMSVEFLEPL
+2481 KTGDDLMSFEFLEPL

-2600 NLWNQTKSSVQNSM
+2600 NLWNQTKSSVQNSI
-2614 PGARNQLDPK
+2614 PVARNQLDPK

-2809 MADAVEIING
+2809 MADAIEIIDG
-2819 LDLTPE
+2819 FDLTPE
-2825 QKDFLYYSKYPTTK
+2825 QKDFMLRSKYPTTK
-2839 KKGPW
+2839 KRVRW
-2844 R
+2844 H

>member
-37 GTLPVWKGPS
+37 GTLPVWKGAPS
-47 PSKSSTSTTAGK
+47 SKSGTSTTARK

-126 AAPSKAKLAEGTI
+126 AAPSKAKLAEGAI

-181 NKEANEVYYAKN
+181 NKEANEAYYAKN
-193 LANSSKA
+193 LANGSKA

-287 QVAGQGYQEAKADG
+287 QVAGQGYQDAKADG

-365 QNLVYDKGNPI
+365 QNLVYDRGNPI
-376 ASVTDEN
+376 ASVSDEN
-383 AVLNPVTSAKEFAGG
+383 AVLNPVTSAKEFASG
-398 FVVGGVLGGGQMLAS
+398 FVVGGVLGGGQTLAS
-413 KAMTPSAERGK
+413 KALTPSAERGK
-424 TAGVRSAVAGQS
+424 TAGVRGAVAGQS

-464 DMAAKLD
+464 GMAAKLD

-494 SEQSARPDLSHR
+494 SEQSARPDLSHK

-517 VVTQMSSVAEAFRT
+517 VVIQMSSVAEAFRT
-531 QGDTAPV
+531 HGDTAPV

-646 ARVAQE
+646 ERVAKE
-652 SAAGASSD
+652 STASTN
-660 TAAAAEADQ
+660 TAAAAESDR
-669 GIMTRDG
+669 GVMVRDG
-676 QYVSREDFRDY
+676 QYVNREDFREY

-699 TTEQVDALYDRMK
+699 TPGQVDTLYDRMK
-712 QYNADNGPLIAEEKT
+712 QYNADNGPLVASEEAK
-727 AAETGAENAY
+727 AENAF
-737 SVDAETDAMPIRE
+737 SVDDTADATPVRE
-750 PGSATKEQQWTARY
+750 PGSATKEQQWTARL
-764 VQDTLKN
+764 VADSLQH
-771 LGVKDVVFD
+771 LGVKAVVFD
-780 GAHLGSANAM
+780 GAKLGSANAM
-790 IADGTIYLNESKL
+790 IADGTIYLNEHKL
-803 STQGMIVWAVGHE
+803 GSQRMITWAIGHE
-816 LVHPGAKTDT
+816 LVHPGANSDANLVNTIIGAFDKLSMSGALTDT
-826 QLVDT
+826 
-831 ILGAFNTMSKDGAL
+831 
-845 SEAMQTQVDDLD
+845 MQSQVDNLD
-857 ALIAEKTGVYKRY
+857 AIIAEKTDVYKRY
-870 LINERGMTQEQAD
+870 LVQERGMSPQQAD
-883 AIVTEDYV
+883 KTVTEEYV

-904 ANQNTLERLAGIEP
+904 ASQNTLERLAGIEP
-918 KLVTKALRALAKIR
+918 GLVTKALRALANIR
-932 TRGETGILNGGKTL
+932 AHGETALLKGGKDNST
-946 TDATRRVN
+946 ATRRLD

-962 ALERAERSSRAPAPA
+962 ALERAEMTSRAPA
-977 RPNPESIDTSGKTAY
+977 RPEAENIDTAGKTAY
-992 NMTAENATE
+992 NETVEGESQTAEKTQSTTTE
-1001 AATQKA
+1001 KPK
-1007 EASPQMRSVIDR
+1007 ASPELQSAIDR
-1019 LNAGEDVSREEID
+1019 LTAGEDVSREEID

-1059 RSEVLEQLYQRGS
+1059 RSEVLEQIYQRGS

-1143 SMIRND
+1143 SMIRD
-1149 LLVRAVE
+1149 VLKLRAIARGE
-1156 NGDNLVWPTV
+1156 NIVWPTV

-1174 HDIQNFRDNGYS
+1174 SSIQEFRDNGYS

-1193 LSASKATGRALGR
+1193 LSAGKATGRALGR
-1206 YLSEG
+1206 YLSTG
-1211 RFVDPEVVLKVGDK
+1211 RFVDPEIVLKVGDK

-1263 TGRPLEGDRGRR
+1263 AGRSLEGDRGRG
-1275 VRQNLHAGRTEQGL
+1275 VRPDLHAGRTEPGV
-1289 RKAIRG
+1289 RETVRR
-1295 TGEGRESAHDGEA
+1295 TGEGQGSARDGEA
-1308 GDTGRPLEGD
+1308 AEA
-1318 RGGGVRQ
+1318 
-1325 SGRSM
+1325 
-1330 GDARAETEGPRDG
+1330 GDAGA
-1343 KRYSLD
+1343 KRYSID
-1349 SADYR
+1349 SADHR
-1354 GREDAGR
+1354 GWEDAGR
-1361 TDRAERRAGAELD
+1361 TGTEERRAGA
-1374 EASARARGDGSGDLA
+1374 ASDSDAEGARGDGSGDLA
-1389 VHDRELTE
+1389 VHAGQLTE
-1397 AVRRRATDRDVPDL
+1397 AVRREAAKHGTPDL
-1411 GLRETAD
+1411 GLRETTD

-1482 TRKAAQDLLLNAIAE
+1482 TRKAAQDLLLNAIAK

-1534 REYADPSWD
+1534 REYADPGWD

-1560 SVGTVVERIGDYHY
+1560 SVETVAERVGTYPDYL
-1574 YTPEEIRETCK
+1574 PAQIRETCK

-1699 GVLSDPAMVLDSA
+1699 GILSDPAMVLDSA

-1801 ADSDGIVHQSSNVV
+1801 ADSDGIVHQSSNAV
-1815 NTETQKPPTKTGGE
+1815 NTEMQKPPTKNPGE

-1865 TGATANPAQRVSRVR
+1865 TGATADPAQRVSRVR

-1888 RESAARMLGGERGK
+1888 RESAARMLGEERGK
-1902 AIDRILTMDEKHLDE
+1902 AIDRILTMDEKNMDE
-1917 MSPEKYT
+1917 MSPDKYT

-1947 TKAELEGGTWRSGED
+1947 TKAELEDGTWRSGED

-2018 VRAAEIL
+2018 VRAAETL
-2025 DRAGVD
+2025 DEAGVA
-2031 PVTRDDLLDRIA
+2031 PKQRDELLDRIA

-2147 RNDVAMLPDAILGT
+2147 RNNVAMLPDAILGA

-2286 DTFVGSMLG
+2286 DTFVGSTLS

-2300 FNAVGV
+2300 FNTVGI

-2316 DIKEFGLGDIVQKY
+2316 DIKEFGLGDLVQKY

-2361 AFKSEKV
+2361 ASKSEKV

-2414 ALAFGQATTGTG
+2414 AMAFGQATTGTG

-2454 RASEGISGTQLNLS
+2454 KASEGISGTQLNLS
-2468 ALDRWIKGESPDW
+2468 ALARWIEGESPEW
-2481 KTGDDLMSVEFLEPL
+2481 QTGDDLMSVEFLEPL
-2496 NALMTIGA
+2496 NSLMTIGA

-2541 TIQTVQSTVQYH
+2541 TLQTVQSTVQYH

-2600 NLWNQTKSSVQNSM
+2600 NIWNQTKSSVQNSM

-2730 SAEDRGEVLTQV
+2730 SAEDRGEVLAQV

-2747 YVAKKEFLSA
+2747 YVAKKEFLSKQ
-2757 HGESYSDDKY
+2757 GESYSDDKY

-2809 MADAVEIING
+2809 MADAIEIIDG
-2819 LDLTPE
+2819 FDLTPE
-2825 QKDFLYYSKYPTTK
+2825 QKDFMLRSKYPATK

>member
-1 MADTKRK
+1 MADTRRK

-47 PSKSSTSTTAGK
+47 PSKSGTGATAGNAAILP
-59 GNTLSGAT
+59 GSD

-80 LSNPLYYA
+80 LSNPMYYA
-88 EKAVSAPLDAL
+88 EKVVSAPLDAL

-105 MFGGTKKQEER
+105 MFSGAKKQEAR
-116 LSANQQMQEA
+116 LNTNQQMQEA
-126 AAPSKAKLAEGTI
+126 ATPSKAKLAEGTI

-193 LANSSKA
+193 LANGSKA

-239 GGTQLAGT
+239 GGTQLAGA
-247 EAAAAA
+247 EATAAA
-253 SAAMNSSKVAG
+253 SAAMNASKVAS
-264 AAKTVRDITTA
+264 AANTIRNVTTT
-275 MAKDKNYWASFA
+275 MAKDKNFWASFA
-287 QVAGQGYQEAKADG
+287 QVAGQGYQDAKADG

-328 TLPVELQAG
+328 TLPVELRAG

-365 QNLVYDKGNPI
+365 QNLVYDRGNPI
-376 ASVTDEN
+376 ASVSDEN

-398 FVVGGVLGGGQMLAS
+398 FVVGGVLGGGQTLAS
-413 KAMTPSAERGK
+413 KALTPSAGRGK
-424 TAGVRSAVAGQS
+424 TAGVRGAVAGQS
-436 AIDQQINYSLVELG
+436 AIDRQINYSLVELG

-494 SEQSARPDLSHR
+494 SEQSARPDLSHK

-646 ARVAQE
+646 ERVAKE
-652 SAAGASSD
+652 STAGTN
-660 TAAAAEADQ
+660 TAAAAEAAAEADR
-669 GIMTRDG
+669 GIMVRDG
-676 QYVSREDFRDY
+676 QYISREDFLEY
-687 VENYFQQRGQTV
+687 AENYLKERGLPATP
-699 TTEQVDALYDRMK
+699 EQVEALYERMK
-712 QYNADNGPLIAEEKT
+712 QYNTDNGPLVASEEAK
-727 AAETGAENAY
+727 AENAF
-737 SVDAETDAMPIRE
+737 SVDGTADATPVRE
-750 PGSATKEQQWTARY
+750 PGSATKEQQWTARL
-764 VQDTLKN
+764 VADSLQH
-771 LGVKDVVFD
+771 LGVKAVVFD
-780 GAHLGSANAM
+780 GAKLGSANAM
-790 IADGTIYLNESKL
+790 IADGTIYLNEHKL
-803 STQGMIVWAVGHE
+803 GSQRMITWAIGHE
-816 LVHPGAKTDT
+816 LVHPGANSDAN
-826 QLVDT
+826 LVST
-831 ILGAFNTMSKDGAL
+831 IIGAFDKLSMSGAL
-845 SEAMQTQVDDLD
+845 TETMQSQVDNLD
-857 ALIAEKTGVYKRY
+857 ALIAEKTDVYKRY
-870 LINERGMTQEQAD
+870 LVQERGMSQQQAD
-883 AIVTEDYV
+883 KIVTEDYV

-904 ANQNTLERLAGIEP
+904 ASQNTLERLAGIEP
-918 KLVTKALRALAKIR
+918 GLVTKALRALANIR
-932 TRGETGILNGGKTL
+932 AHGETALLKGGKDNST
-946 TDATRRVN
+946 ATRRLD

-962 ALERAERSSRAPAPA
+962 ALERAEMTSRAPA
-977 RPNPESIDTSGKTAY
+977 RPEAESIDTAGKTAY
-992 NMTAENATE
+992 NETVEGESQTAEKTQSATPE
-1001 AATQKA
+1001 KPK
-1007 EASPQMRSVIDR
+1007 ASPELQSAIDR
-1019 LNAGEDVSREEID
+1019 LTAGEDVSREEID
-1032 RIPEVAAVR
+1032 RIPEVAEVR

-1123 KKLLPEYDDGKGA
+1123 KKLLPEYDEGKGA

-1149 LLVRAVE
+1149 LLVRAIE

-1174 HDIQNFRDNGYS
+1174 RDIQNFRDNGYS

-1263 TGRPLEGDRGRR
+1263 TGRSLEGDRGR
-1275 VRQNLHAGRTEQGL
+1275 GL
-1289 RKAIRG
+1289 
-1295 TGEGRESAHDGEA
+1295 
-1308 GDTGRPLEGD
+1308 
-1318 RGGGVRQ
+1318 RQ

-1343 KRYSLD
+1343 KRYSVD

-1361 TDRAERRAGAELD
+1361 TGEGRSDRRAPD
-1374 EASARARGDGSGDLA
+1374 EVVSVAGRDRSGDLA

-1397 AVRRRATDRDVPDL
+1397 AVRREAAKHGAPDL
-1411 GLRETAD
+1411 GLRGTTD

-1423 KALDAA
+1423 EALDAA

-1442 SVEELTEHGAKTF
+1442 SVKELTEHGAKTF
-1455 LNEDGTAGVA
+1455 LNADGTAGVA
-1465 VERDG
+1465 VESDG

-1482 TRKAAQDLLLNAIAE
+1482 TRKAAFDLLLNAIAN

-1511 SQSNLGDIYAQL
+1511 NPTNLGGIYAQL

-1560 SVGTVVERIGDYHY
+1560 SVETVAERINTYPDYS
-1574 YTPEEIRETCK
+1574 PAQIRETCK

-1598 EQLEKR
+1598 EQIEMR

-1631 QVDKALNGEWNQYNA
+1631 QVDKALNGEWDRYNA
-1646 LYVGETSPLMEK
+1646 LYVGETSPLMEE

-1667 MTSKHLRDI
+1667 MTSKHLNDI
-1676 VAEKRS
+1676 VAEKSSSDR
-1682 GNTRY
+1682 RK
-1687 HGLTVDQVKSLG
+1687 HGLTPDQVKSLG
-1699 GVLSDPAMVLDSA
+1699 GILSDPAMVLDSA
-1712 QRNDAVVFVSD
+1712 QRNDAIVFVSD

-1742 VYEMTRQP
+1742 VYEMTSQP
-1750 ANFLLSMYGRENFD
+1750 TNFLLSMYGRENFD

-1779 NKIKSQSLLGDQG
+1779 NKIKSQSLLGDAG

-1801 ADSDGIVHQSSNVV
+1801 ADSDGIVHQSRNVV
-1815 NTETQKPPTKTGGE
+1815 NTEAKEAPAKNPDE
-1829 RYSVDSDTQ
+1829 RFSVDSDTQ
-1838 ADLDHLF
+1838 ADLDRVF
-1845 DSDDFQSFFNDFFAG
+1845 DSDDFRAFLSDFYSG
-1860 YGAAG
+1860 YGSAETG
-1865 TGATANPAQRVSRVR
+1865 TTTDTTQRVSRVR

-1888 RESAARMLGGERGK
+1888 RESAARMLGEERGK
-1902 AIDRILTMDEKHLDE
+1902 AIDRILTMDEKRLDE

-1930 KQSMARAKE
+1930 KQSMSRAKE

-1947 TKAELEGGTWRSGED
+1947 TKAALENGVWRSGED

-2018 VRAAEIL
+2018 VRAAETL
-2025 DRAGVD
+2025 DEAGVA
-2031 PVTRDDLLDRIA
+2031 PKQRDELLDRIA

-2058 GLIQLIL
+2058 AMIQLIL

-2075 SKRTLKNLGLMNFE
+2075 SKITLRNLGLQKFE

-2098 MDQIAQDYLKPSI
+2098 MDQIAKDYVKPSV
-2111 GKQIST
+2111 GKKIST
-2117 FQTISHLLN
+2117 YQTIAHLLN
-2126 LRTGNRNV
+2126 LRTGLRNIG
-2134 ASNQVFD
+2134 SNQIFDLVDSAANNISLLPD
-2141 VIGGTI
+2141 VIFGAFT
-2147 RNDVAMLPDAILGT
+2147 
-2161 ISGRRVVG
+2161 GRRTVG
-2169 FQKSWASKAKRSGAR
+2169 FEKSWASKAKRSGAR

-2191 IEASLDIAPDAANSR
+2191 IEASLDIDPDAANSR
-2206 DKYGTSRRTW
+2206 DKYGTARRTW
-2216 KMTGNRGAQVMSTV
+2216 KMTGNKGAQAMSTL

-2247 SVVGET
+2247 SVTAET

-2263 GDITQA
+2263 GDITQE
-2269 EAEAWARE
+2269 EAEMWARE

-2286 DTFVGSMLG
+2286 DTFVGIFLG
-2295 NIKNL
+2295 NLKNL
-2300 FNAVGV
+2300 FNTIGV
-2306 GKSGKKMGKL
+2306 GKSGKKLGKAN
-2316 DIKEFGLGDIVQKY
+2316 IKEFGLGDLVQKY

-2335 ALITRAIEFSPTGYL
+2335 ALITRTLEFSPVGYL
-2350 KAIYNTAQFVK
+2350 KALYNTAQFVK
-2361 AFKSEKV
+2361 ATRTEKA
-2368 KAQAAETAAAR
+2368 KISAAE
-2379 AEANPDRARQVRQA
+2379 EAQMLADEDGSHKQRNRRAREA
-2393 FRAKTEAEQAR
+2393 FRAKNAAEDAR
-2404 VETNRLQRKA
+2404 VEANKRQRVA
-2414 ALAFGQATTGTG
+2414 ALAFGRAITGTG
-2426 IIAAFAMLAAKGLLK
+2426 LIMLFTMLAGKGILR

-2454 RASEGISGTQLNLS
+2454 KAAEGISGTQLNLS
-2468 ALDRWIKGESPDW
+2468 ALGRWIEGESPEW
-2481 KTGDDLMSVEFLEPL
+2481 QTGDDLMSVEFLEPL

-2600 NLWNQTKSSVQNSM
+2600 NIWNQTKSSVQNSM
-2614 PGARNQLDPK
+2614 PGARNRLDPK

-2684 TSYTKDG
+2684 TSYTQDG
-2691 KKKDFELTADER
+2691 KKKDFKLTADER

-2809 MADAVEIING
+2809 MADAIEIIDG
-2819 LDLTPE
+2819 FDLTPG
-2825 QKDFLYYSKYPTTK
+2825 QKDFMLRSKYPTTK
-2839 KKGPW
+2839 KKVRW
-2844 R
+2844 H

>member
-1 MADTKRK
+1 MANTKRK

-37 GTLPVWKGPS
+37 GTLPVWKGSS
-47 PSKSSTSTTAGK
+47 PSKSGAGVTAGNAASLP
-59 GNTLSGAT
+59 GSD

-80 LSNPLYYA
+80 LSNPMYYA
-88 EKAVSAPLDAL
+88 EKVVSAPLDAL

-105 MFGGTKKQEER
+105 MFSGTKKQEAR
-116 LSANQQMQEA
+116 LNTNQQMQEA
-126 AAPSKAKLAEGTI
+126 ATPSKAKLAEGTI

-193 LANSSKA
+193 LANGSKA

-253 SAAMNSSKVAG
+253 SAAMNASKVAS
-264 AAKTVRDITTA
+264 AANTIRDVTTT
-275 MAKDKNYWASFA
+275 MAKDKNFWASFA
-287 QVAGQGYQEAKADG
+287 QVAGQGYQDAKADG

-365 QNLVYDKGNPI
+365 QNLVYDRGNPI
-376 ASVTDEN
+376 ASVSDEN

-398 FVVGGVLGGGQMLAS
+398 FVVGGVLGGGQTLAS
-413 KAMTPSAERGK
+413 KALTPSAGRGK
-424 TAGVRSAVAGQS
+424 TAGVRGAVAGQS
-436 AIDQQINYSLVELG
+436 AIDRQINYSLVELG

-494 SEQSARPDLSHR
+494 SEQSARPDLSHK

-531 QGDTAPV
+531 HGDTAPV

-565 RDKNTQAVLTQLTGV
+565 RDKKTQAVLTQLTGV

-618 AQVAVEKAQAENAAR
+618 AQATVEKAQAENAAR

-646 ARVAQE
+646 ERVAKE
-652 SAAGASSD
+652 STAGTN
-660 TAAAAEADQ
+660 TAAAAEAAAEADR
-669 GIMTRDG
+669 GIMVRDG
-676 QYVSREDFRDY
+676 QYISREDFLEY
-687 VENYFQQRGQTV
+687 AENYLKERGLPATP
-699 TTEQVDALYDRMK
+699 EQVEALYERMK
-712 QYNADNGPLIAEEKT
+712 QYNTDNGPLVASEEAK
-727 AAETGAENAY
+727 AENAF
-737 SVDAETDAMPIRE
+737 SVDDTADATPVRE
-750 PGSATKEQQWTARY
+750 PGSATKEQQWTARL
-764 VQDTLKN
+764 VADSLQH
-771 LGVKDVVFD
+771 LGVKAVVFD
-780 GAHLGSANAM
+780 GAKLGSANAM
-790 IADGTIYLNESKL
+790 IADGTIYLNEHKL
-803 STQGMIVWAVGHE
+803 GSQRMTTWAIGHE
-816 LVHPGAKTDT
+816 LVHPGANSDAN
-826 QLVDT
+826 LVST
-831 ILGAFNTMSKDGAL
+831 IIGAFDKLSMSGAL
-845 SEAMQTQVDDLD
+845 TETMQSQVDNLD
-857 ALIAEKTGVYKRY
+857 AIIAEKTDVYKRY
-870 LINERGMTQEQAD
+870 LVQERGMTKQQAD
-883 AIVTEDYV
+883 KIVTEDYV

-904 ANQNTLERLAGIEP
+904 ASQNTLERLAGIEP
-918 KLVTKALRALAKIR
+918 GLVTKALRALANIR
-932 TRGETGILNGGKTL
+932 AHGETALLKGGKENST
-946 TDATRRVN
+946 ATRRLD

-962 ALERAERSSRAPAPA
+962 ALERGEMTSRAPA
-977 RPNPESIDTSGKTAY
+977 RPEAESIDTAGKTAY
-992 NMTAENATE
+992 NETVEGESQTAEK
-1001 AATQKA
+1001 TQSTTTA
-1007 EASPQMRSVIDR
+1007 EKPKASPELQSAIER
-1019 LNAGEDVSREEID
+1019 LTAGEDVSREEID
-1032 RIPEVAAVR
+1032 RIPEVAEVR

-1123 KKLLPEYDDGKGA
+1123 KKLLPEYDEGKGA

-1174 HDIQNFRDNGYS
+1174 RDIQNFRDNGYS

-1263 TGRPLEGDRGRR
+1263 TGRPLEGDRGR
-1275 VRQNLHAGRTEQGL
+1275 
-1289 RKAIRG
+1289 
-1295 TGEGRESAHDGEA
+1295 
-1308 GDTGRPLEGD
+1308 
-1318 RGGGVRQ
+1318 GVRQ
-1325 SGRSM
+1325 PGRSM

-1343 KRYSLD
+1343 KRYSID

-1455 LNEDGTAGVA
+1455 LNGDGTAGVA

-1470 NIVGVFKNPSNR
+1470 NIVGVFKNPSNH

-1534 REYADPSWD
+1534 REYADQSWD

-1598 EQLEKR
+1598 EQLEMR

-1631 QVDKALNGEWNQYNA
+1631 QVDKALNGEWDRYNA
-1646 LYVGETSPLMEK
+1646 LYVGETSPLMEE

-1667 MTSKHLRDI
+1667 MTSKHLNDI
-1676 VAEKRS
+1676 VAEKSSSDR
-1682 GNTRY
+1682 RK
-1687 HGLTVDQVKSLG
+1687 HGLTPDQVKSLG
-1699 GVLSDPAMVLDSA
+1699 GILSDPAMVLDSA
-1712 QRNDAVVFVSD
+1712 QRNDAIVFVSD

-1742 VYEMTRQP
+1742 VYEMTSQP
-1750 ANFLLSMYGRENFD
+1750 TNFLLSMYGRENFD

-1779 NKIKSQSLLGDQG
+1779 NKIKSQSLLGDAG

-1801 ADSDGIVHQSSNVV
+1801 ADSDGIVHQSRNVV
-1815 NTETQKPPTKTGGE
+1815 NTEAKEAPAKNPDE
-1829 RYSVDSDTQ
+1829 RFSVDSDTQ
-1838 ADLDHLF
+1838 ADLDRVF
-1845 DSDDFQSFFNDFFAG
+1845 DSDDFRAFLSDFYSG
-1860 YGAAG
+1860 YGSAETG
-1865 TGATANPAQRVSRVR
+1865 TTTDTTQRVSRVR

-1888 RESAARMLGGERGK
+1888 RESAARMLGEERGK

-1930 KQSMARAKE
+1930 KQSMSRAKE
-1939 RLAQDYDG
+1939 RLTQDYDG
-1947 TKAELEGGTWRSGED
+1947 TKAALENGVWRSGED

-2018 VRAAEIL
+2018 VRAAETL
-2025 DRAGVD
+2025 DEAGVA
-2031 PVTRDDLLDRIA
+2031 PKQRDELLDRIA

-2058 GLIQLIL
+2058 AMIQLIL

-2075 SKRTLKNLGLMNFE
+2075 SKITLRNLGLQKFE

-2098 MDQIAQDYLKPSI
+2098 MDQIAKDYVKPSV
-2111 GKQIST
+2111 GKKIST
-2117 FQTISHLLN
+2117 YQTIAHLLN
-2126 LRTGNRNV
+2126 LRTGLRNIG
-2134 ASNQVFD
+2134 SNQIFDLVDSAANNISLLPD
-2141 VIGGTI
+2141 VIFGAFT
-2147 RNDVAMLPDAILGT
+2147 
-2161 ISGRRVVG
+2161 GRRTVG
-2169 FQKSWASKAKRSGAR
+2169 FEKSWASKAKRSGAR

-2191 IEASLDIAPDAANSR
+2191 IEASLDIDPDAANSR
-2206 DKYGTSRRTW
+2206 DKYGTARRTW
-2216 KMTGNRGAQVMSTV
+2216 KMTGNKGAQAMSTL
-2230 EKAMG
+2230 EKAVG

-2247 SVVGET
+2247 SVTAET

-2263 GDITQA
+2263 GDITQE
-2269 EAEAWARE
+2269 EAEMWARE

-2286 DTFVGSMLG
+2286 DTFVGIFLG
-2295 NIKNL
+2295 NLKNL
-2300 FNAVGV
+2300 FNTIGV
-2306 GKSGKKMGKL
+2306 GKSGKKLGKAN
-2316 DIKEFGLGDIVQKY
+2316 IKEFGLGDLVQKY

-2335 ALITRAIEFSPTGYL
+2335 ALITRTLEFSPVGYL
-2350 KAIYNTAQFVK
+2350 KALYNTAQFVK
-2361 AFKSEKV
+2361 ATRTEKA
-2368 KAQAAETAAAR
+2368 KISAAE
-2379 AEANPDRARQVRQA
+2379 EAQMLADEDGSHKQRNRRAREA
-2393 FRAKTEAEQAR
+2393 FRAKNAAEDAR
-2404 VETNRLQRKA
+2404 VEANKRQRVA
-2414 ALAFGQATTGTG
+2414 ALAFGRAITGTG
-2426 IIAAFAMLAAKGLLK
+2426 LIMLFTMLAGKGILR

-2454 RASEGISGTQLNLS
+2454 KAAEGISGTQLNVS
-2468 ALDRWIKGESPDW
+2468 ALGRWIEGESPEW
-2481 KTGDDLMSVEFLEPL
+2481 QTGDDLMSVEFLEPL

-2514 FWEKVG
+2514 FWKKVG
-2520 NYGGDSMEALYQSIL
+2520 NYGGDSMEAMYQSIL

-2578 PSPLRQ
+2578 PSPIRQ

-2600 NLWNQTKSSVQNSM
+2600 NIWNQTKSSVQNSM
-2614 PGARNQLDPK
+2614 PGARNRLDPK

-2684 TSYTKDG
+2684 TSYTHDG
-2691 KKKDFELTADER
+2691 KKKDFKLTADER

-2716 LMQDVMNDPVYKHL
+2716 LMQDVMNDPMYKHL

-2747 YVAKKEFLSA
+2747 YVAEKEFLSA
-2757 HGESYSDDKY
+2757 RGESYSDDKY

-2809 MADAVEIING
+2809 MADAIEIIDG
-2819 LDLTPE
+2819 FDLTPE
-2825 QKDFLYYSKYPTTK
+2825 QKDFMLRSKYPTTK
-2839 KKGPW
+2839 KKVRW
-2844 R
+2844 H

>member
-1 MADTKRK
+1 MANTKRK

-37 GTLPVWKGPS
+37 GTLPVWRGSS
-47 PSKSSTSTTAGK
+47 PSKSGTSATAGNAASLP
-59 GNTLSGAT
+59 GSNS
-67 AFQPKEKTTLGDV
+67 FQPKEKDERGFWEKLLGYLGDAGYSADTTLPTAPTNQAITDDYRASGF
-80 LSNPLYYA
+80 SESKTAEASGNIAKAAYAGATGAYYNAIGTLGNKRAGTQIMGVTVADNAVSQEDKDKAEAARQQYQENVYAKADKAAADSAEAA
-88 EKAVSAPLDAL
+88 EKAKEGLGGGRAAGLFVDTAVGGIQLGADMALNALLPGAGLANMGLRAYGSATREARLDGASDGEQVVYGAAAAAVAVMTEKMFDVGKLFGGGAADDVAEKLIGKLVKTDAGRSVLRALTAAIGEGAEEAVEDILNPAIRAIYDGGKAAKESYTTAEGAKEMLAQAGYDAL
-99 QSGLKD
+99 LGALLSTI
-105 MFGGTKKQEER
+105 GTTAGVMKGVDAQK
-116 LSANQQMQEA
+116 NA
-126 AAPSKAKLAEGTI
+126 ALRAAYPTSNAPSKAGAPGTI
-139 VKGAD
+139 R
-144 QAVSGITATLDWLI
+144 
-158 GNPLKSLGWESN
+158 N
-170 PISEWNKYVQT
+170 
-181 NKEANEVYYAKN
+181 
-193 LANSSKA
+193 
-200 QKIVDEYGSATVAAI
+200 
-215 PQAIVAMMTAGSSL
+215 
-229 GAQGAGALTA
+229 
-239 GGTQLAGT
+239 
-247 EAAAAA
+247 
-253 SAAMNSSKVAG
+253 
-264 AAKTVRDITTA
+264 
-275 MAKDKNYWASFA
+275 
-287 QVAGQGYQEAKADG
+287 
-301 ASEWEANMFALANG
+301 
-315 IGNAA
+315 
-320 IEVGGGIQ
+320 
-328 TLPVELQAG
+328 
-337 KKGLRAWITSAAE
+337 
-350 EGQEEVVQGVLERAL
+350 
-365 QNLVYDKGNPI
+365 
-376 ASVTDEN
+376 
-383 AVLNPVTSAKEFAGG
+383 
-398 FVVGGVLGGGQMLAS
+398 
-413 KAMTPSAERGK
+413 
-424 TAGVRSAVAGQS
+424 AVAGQA
-436 AIDQQINYSLVELG
+436 AIDQNINYSLVESG

-457 KSRAIAE
+457 KTRALAE
-464 DMAAKLD
+464 SMATKLD
-471 AAEDMT
+471 AAADMT
-477 KSGVTAKDYGRL
+477 KSGVTAKDYGKLYRL
-489 LRTMQ
+489 MQ
-494 SEQSARPDLSHR
+494 SEQSARPDTSR
-506 TTARV
+506 KTTARV
-511 VNEDGK
+511 VNEEGK
-517 VVTQMSSVAEAFRT
+517 VVTKMSPVAEAFRT
-531 QGDTAPV
+531 QGETAAV
-538 AVEKAQILERMMS
+538 AVEKAQVLERLLS
-551 GEQVSNKQLEQLGL
+551 GEQVSNKQLESLGL
-565 RDKNTQAVLTQLTGV
+565 RDSSTQAVLTQLTGV
-580 EVPQNATNSQLRQ
+580 EVPKGATNSQLRQ

-599 ETAVEAKKA
+599 ETAVDAKNA
-608 EQALGRSVAQ
+608 EQELARSVEYAQ
-618 AQVAVEKAQAENAAR
+618 SAVENAQAENTAR
-633 ADEAAASL
+633 ADAAAAAL
-641 MSDAQ
+641 MQEAQ
-646 ARVAQE
+646 TSVAQE
-652 SAAGASSD
+652 AK
-660 TAAAAEADQ
+660 AAETSTEGDTPAAKSSEADR
-669 GIMTRDG
+669 GIMVRDG
-676 QYVSREDFRDY
+676 QYISREDFLEY
-687 VENYFQQRGQTV
+687 AENYLKERGLPATP
-699 TTEQVDALYDRMK
+699 EQVEALYERMK
-712 QYNADNGPLIAEEKT
+712 QYNTDNGPLVASEEAK
-727 AAETGAENAY
+727 AAKAENAF
-737 SVDAETDAMPIRE
+737 SVDDTADTTPVRE
-750 PGSATKEQQWTARY
+750 PGSATKEQQWTARL
-764 VQDTLKN
+764 VADSLQH
-771 LGVKDVVFD
+771 LGVKEVVFD
-780 GAHLGSANAM
+780 GAKLGSANAM
-790 IADGTIYLNESKL
+790 IADGTIYLNEHKL
-803 STQGMIVWAVGHE
+803 GSQRMITWAIGHE
-816 LVHPGAKTDT
+816 LVHPGANSDAN
-826 QLVDT
+826 LVST
-831 ILGAFNTMSKDGAL
+831 IIGAFDKLSMSGAL
-845 SEAMQTQVDDLD
+845 TETMQSQVDNLD
-857 ALIAEKTGVYKRY
+857 AIIAEKTDVYKRY
-870 LINERGMTQEQAD
+870 LVQERGMSQQQAD
-883 AIVTEDYV
+883 KIVTEDYV

-904 ANQNTLERLAGIEP
+904 ASQNTLERLAGIEP
-918 KLVTKALRALAKIR
+918 GLVTKALRALANIR
-932 TRGETGILNGGKTL
+932 AHGETALLKGGKDNST
-946 TDATRRVN
+946 ATRRLD

-962 ALERAERSSRAPAPA
+962 ALERAEMTSRAPA
-977 RPNPESIDTSGKTAY
+977 RPEAESIDTAGKTAY
-992 NMTAENATE
+992 NENINGESQTAEKTQSPTTE
-1001 AATQKA
+1001 KPK
-1007 EASPQMRSVIDR
+1007 ASPELQSAIDR
-1019 LNAGEDVSREEID
+1019 LTAGEDVSRDEIN
-1032 RIPEVAAVR
+1032 RIPEVAEVR

-1059 RSEVLEQLYQRGS
+1059 RSEVLERLYRRGS

-1079 YTGEIAQER
+1079 YTGEVAQER

-1123 KKLLPEYDDGKGA
+1123 KKLLPEYDEGKGA

-1174 HDIQNFRDNGYS
+1174 NDIQNFRDNGYS

-1263 TGRPLEGDRGRR
+1263 TGRSLEGDRGR
-1275 VRQNLHAGRTEQGL
+1275 
-1289 RKAIRG
+1289 
-1295 TGEGRESAHDGEA
+1295 
-1308 GDTGRPLEGD
+1308 
-1318 RGGGVRQ
+1318 GVRQ
-1325 SGRSM
+1325 PGRSM

-1343 KRYSLD
+1343 KRYSID
-1349 SADYR
+1349 SADHR

-1543 YDSFGEPDVVMW
+1543 YNSFGEPDVVMW

-1631 QVDKALNGEWNQYNA
+1631 QVDKALNGEWDRYNA
-1646 LYVGETSPLMEK
+1646 LYVGETSPLMEE

-1667 MTSKHLRDI
+1667 MTSKHLNDI
-1676 VAEKRS
+1676 VAEKSSSDR
-1682 GNTRY
+1682 RK
-1687 HGLTVDQVKSLG
+1687 HGLTPDQVKSLG
-1699 GVLSDPAMVLDSA
+1699 GILSDPAMVLDSA
-1712 QRNDAVVFVSD
+1712 QRNDAIVFVSD

-1742 VYEMTRQP
+1742 VYEMTSQP
-1750 ANFLLSMYGRENFD
+1750 TNFLLSMYGRENFD

-1779 NKIKSQSLLGDQG
+1779 NKIKSQSLLGDAG

-1801 ADSDGIVHQSSNVV
+1801 ADSDGIVHQSRNVV
-1815 NTETQKPPTKTGGE
+1815 NTEAPEAPVKNPDE
-1829 RYSVDSDTQ
+1829 RFSVDSDTQ
-1838 ADLDHLF
+1838 ADLDRVF

-1860 YGAAG
+1860 YGATG
-1865 TGATANPAQRVSRVR
+1865 TGATADTTQRVSRVR

-1888 RESAARMLGGERGK
+1888 RESAARMLGEERGK
-1902 AIDRILTMDEKHLDE
+1902 AIDRILTMDEKRLDE

-1930 KQSMARAKE
+1930 KQSMSRAKE

-1947 TKAELEGGTWRSGED
+1947 TKAELENGVWRSGED

-2025 DRAGVD
+2025 DKAGVD
-2031 PVTRDDLLDRIA
+2031 AVTRDNLLDQIA
-2043 DFTKTLGAIETGDKN
+2043 DFTKTLSAIETGDKN
-2058 GLIQLIL
+2058 SLIQLIL

-2098 MDQIAQDYLKPSI
+2098 MDQIAQDYLKPSL

-2134 ASNQVFD
+2134 VSNQVFD
-2141 VIGGTI
+2141 VVGGTI
-2147 RNDVAMLPDAILGT
+2147 RNDVAMLPDAILGA

-2169 FQKSWASKAKRSGAR
+2169 FQKSWGSKAKRSGAL

-2216 KMTGNRGAQVMSTV
+2216 KMTGNKGAQAMSTL

-2247 SVVGET
+2247 SVMAET
-2253 LESLARAVER
+2253 LESLASAVER
-2263 GDITQA
+2263 GDITQK
-2269 EAEAWARE
+2269 EAETWARE
-2277 EALYRSFQD
+2277 EALFRSFQD
-2286 DTFVGSMLG
+2286 DTFVGSFLG
-2295 NIKNL
+2295 NLKNL
-2300 FNAVGV
+2300 FNTVGV
-2306 GKSGKKMGKL
+2306 GNSGKKLGKL
-2316 DIKEFGLGDIVQKY
+2316 DIKEFGLGDLVQKY

-2350 KAIYNTAQFVK
+2350 KAIYNTAQFAKAVK
-2361 AFKSEKV
+2361 AEKV

-2379 AEANPDRARQVRQA
+2379 SEANPDRARLTRQA

-2454 RASEGISGTQLNLS
+2454 KASEGISGTQLNLS
-2468 ALDRWIKGESPDW
+2468 ALGRWIEGESPDW

-2496 NALMTIGA
+2496 NALMTVGA
-2504 LVAKDNVDAS
+2504 LVAKDNVNAS

-2553 DEDGALP
+2553 DEDGALS

-2567 EVARGSVTGFI
+2567 EIARGSVTGFI
-2578 PSPLRQ
+2578 PSPIRQ

-2589 DEVYRETYGDK
+2589 DKVYRETYGDK
-2600 NLWNQTKSSVQNSM
+2600 NIWHQTRSSVQNSV

-2684 TSYTKDG
+2684 TSYTQDG
-2691 KKKDFELTADER
+2691 KKKDFKLTADER

-2716 LMQDVMNDPVYKHL
+2716 LMQDVLNDPVYKHL

-2747 YVAKKEFLSA
+2747 YVAKKEFLA
-2757 HGESYSDDKY
+2757 ARGESYSDDKY

-2809 MADAVEIING
+2809 MADAIEIIDG
-2819 LDLTPE
+2819 FDLTPE
-2825 QKDFLYYSKYPTTK
+2825 QKDFMLRSKYPTTK
-2839 KKGPW
+2839 KRVRW
-2844 R
+2844 H

>member
-1 MADTKRK
+1 MADTRRK

-23 RQNTEAQSRAALQN
+23 RQNTEEQSRAALQN
-37 GTLPVWKGPS
+37 GTLPVWKGAS
-47 PSKSSTSTTAGK
+47 PSKSSTSTTARK

-88 EKAVSAPLDAL
+88 EKAVSAPFDAL

-105 MFGGTKKQEER
+105 MFGGTKKQEAR

-126 AAPSKAKLAEGTI
+126 VTPNKAKLAEGTI

-181 NKEANEVYYAKN
+181 NKEANEAYYAKN
-193 LANSSKA
+193 LANGSKA

-247 EAAAAA
+247 EAAVAA

-287 QVAGQGYQEAKADG
+287 QVAGQGYQDAKADG

-365 QNLVYDKGNPI
+365 QNLVYDRGNPI
-376 ASVTDEN
+376 ASVSDEN

-398 FVVGGVLGGGQMLAS
+398 FVVGGVLGGGQTLAS
-413 KAMTPSAERGK
+413 KALTPSADRGK
-424 TAGVRSAVAGQS
+424 TAGVRGAVAGQS

-511 VNEDGK
+511 VNENGR

-646 ARVAQE
+646 ERVAQE
-652 SAAGASSD
+652 SAAG

-669 GIMTRDG
+669 GVMTRDG
-676 QYVSREDFRDY
+676 QYVNREDFREY

-712 QYNADNGPLIAEEKT
+712 QYNADNGPLVASEEAK
-727 AAETGAENAY
+727 AENAY
-737 SVDAETDAMPIRE
+737 SVDAGTDAMPIRE

-771 LGVKDVVFD
+771 LGVKEVVFD

-790 IADGTIYLNESKL
+790 IADGTIYLNESRL

-816 LVHPGAKTDT
+816 LVHPGANTDT

-831 ILGAFNTMSKDGAL
+831 IIGAFDKLSMSGAL
-845 SEAMQTQVDDLD
+845 TETMQSQVDNLD
-857 ALIAEKTGVYKRY
+857 AIIAEKTDVYKRY
-870 LINERGMTQEQAD
+870 LVQERGMTQEQAD

-918 KLVTKALRALAKIR
+918 KLVTKALRALAQIR
-932 TRGETGILNGGKTL
+932 THGETGILNNGKTL
-946 TDATRRVN
+946 TDAMRRVN

-962 ALERAERSSRAPAPA
+962 ALERAERSSHAPAPA
-977 RPNPESIDTSGKTAY
+977 RPNPENIDTSGKTAY
-992 NMTAENATE
+992 NETAESTTE
-1001 AATQKA
+1001 AAPQKA

-1032 RIPEVAAVR
+1032 RIPEVAEVR

-1123 KKLLPEYDDGKGA
+1123 KKLLPEYDEGKGA

-1166 GDKLDKLL
+1166 GDRLDKLL
-1174 HDIQNFRDNGYS
+1174 RDIQNFRDNGYS

-1263 TGRPLEGDRGRR
+1263 AGRPLEGDRGR
-1275 VRQNLHAGRTEQGL
+1275 
-1289 RKAIRG
+1289 
-1295 TGEGRESAHDGEA
+1295 
-1308 GDTGRPLEGD
+1308 
-1318 RGGGVRQ
+1318 GVRQ
-1325 SGRSM
+1325 PGRSL

-1343 KRYSLD
+1343 KRYSID
-1349 SADYR
+1349 SPDYR

-1389 VHDRELTE
+1389 VHDRELIE

-1455 LNEDGTAGVA
+1455 LNGDGTAGVA

-1470 NIVGVFKNPSNR
+1470 NIVGVFKNSSNR

-1560 SVGTVVERIGDYHY
+1560 PVGTVVEHIGDYRY
-1574 YTPEEIRETCK
+1574 YTPGEIRETCK

-1699 GVLSDPAMVLDSA
+1699 GILSDPAMVLDSA

-1779 NKIKSQSLLGDQG
+1779 NKIKSQALLGDQG
-1792 VQFATGLSN
+1792 VQFATGLSS
-1801 ADSDGIVHQSSNVV
+1801 AGSDGIVHQSSNAV
-1815 NTETQKPPTKTGGE
+1815 NTEAQEAPAKNPGG

-1865 TGATANPAQRVSRVR
+1865 TGATANPVQRVSRVR

-1888 RESAARMLGGERGK
+1888 RESAARVLGEERGK
-1902 AIDRILTMDEKHLDE
+1902 AIDRILTMDEKNMDE
-1917 MSPEKYT
+1917 MSPDKYT

-1947 TKAELEGGTWRSGED
+1947 TKAALENGVWRSGED

-2147 RNDVAMLPDAILGT
+2147 RNNVAMLPDAILGT

-2169 FQKSWASKAKRSGAR
+2169 FQKSWGSKAKRSGAL

-2216 KMTGNRGAQVMSTV
+2216 KMAGNKGAQIMSTL

-2247 SVVGET
+2247 SVTAET

-2286 DTFVGSMLG
+2286 DTFVGSFLG
-2295 NIKNL
+2295 NLKNL
-2300 FNAVGV
+2300 FNTVGV

-2316 DIKEFGLGDIVQKY
+2316 DIKEFGLGDLVQKY

-2379 AEANPDRARQVRQA
+2379 AEANPDRARRVRQA

-2454 RASEGISGTQLNLS
+2454 KASEGISGTQLNLS
-2468 ALDRWIKGESPDW
+2468 ALGRWIEGESPDW

-2496 NALMTIGA
+2496 NSLMTIGA

-2600 NLWNQTKSSVQNSM
+2600 NIWNQTKSSIQNSM

-2716 LMQDVMNDPVYKHL
+2716 LMQDAMNDPTYKHL
-2730 SAEDRGEVLTQV
+2730 SVEDRGEVLAQV

-2747 YVAKKEFLSA
+2747 YVAKREFLSKR
-2757 HGESYSDDKY
+2757 GESYSDDKY

-2809 MADAVEIING
+2809 MADAIEIIDG
-2819 LDLTPE
+2819 FDLTPE
-2825 QKDFLYYSKYPTTK
+2825 QKDFMLRSKYPTTK

>member
-1 MADTKRK
+1 MANTKRK

-47 PSKSSTSTTAGK
+47 PSKSGTGATAGNAASLP
-59 GNTLSGAT
+59 GSD

-80 LSNPLYYA
+80 LSNPMYYA
-88 EKAVSAPLDAL
+88 EKVVSAPLDAL

-105 MFGGTKKQEER
+105 MFSGTKKQEAR
-116 LSANQQMQEA
+116 LNTNQQMQEA
-126 AAPSKAKLAEGTI
+126 ATPSKAKLAEGTI

-193 LANSSKA
+193 LANGSKA

-239 GGTQLAGT
+239 GGTQLAGA
-247 EAAAAA
+247 EATAAA
-253 SAAMNSSKVAG
+253 SAAMNASKVAS
-264 AAKTVRDITTA
+264 AANTIRNVTTT
-275 MAKDKNYWASFA
+275 MAKDKNFWASFA
-287 QVAGQGYQEAKADG
+287 QVAGQGYQDAKADG

-365 QNLVYDKGNPI
+365 QNLVYDRGNPI
-376 ASVTDEN
+376 ASVSDEN

-398 FVVGGVLGGGQMLAS
+398 FVVGGVLGGGQTLAS
-413 KAMTPSAERGK
+413 KAMTPSAGRGK
-424 TAGVRSAVAGQS
+424 TAGVRGAVAGQS
-436 AIDQQINYSLVELG
+436 AIDRQINYSLVELG

-494 SEQSARPDLSHR
+494 SEQSARPDLSHK

-531 QGDTAPV
+531 HGDTAPV

-551 GEQVSNKQLEQLGL
+551 GEQVSNKQLESLGL
-565 RDKNTQAVLTQLTGV
+565 RDSSTQAVLTQLTGV
-580 EVPQNATNSQLRQ
+580 EVPKGATNSQLRQ

-646 ARVAQE
+646 ERVAKE
-652 SAAGASSD
+652 STAGTN
-660 TAAAAEADQ
+660 TAAAAEAAAEADR
-669 GIMTRDG
+669 GIMVRDG
-676 QYVSREDFRDY
+676 QYISREDFLEY
-687 VENYFQQRGQTV
+687 AENYLKERGLPATP
-699 TTEQVDALYDRMK
+699 EQVEALYERMK
-712 QYNADNGPLIAEEKT
+712 QYNTDNGPLVASKEAK
-727 AAETGAENAY
+727 AENAF
-737 SVDAETDAMPIRE
+737 SVDDTADATPVRE
-750 PGSATKEQQWTARY
+750 PGSATKEQQWTARL
-764 VQDTLKN
+764 VADSLQH
-771 LGVKDVVFD
+771 LGVKAVVFD
-780 GAHLGSANAM
+780 GAKLGSANAM
-790 IADGTIYLNESKL
+790 IADGTIYLNEHKL
-803 STQGMIVWAVGHE
+803 GSQRMITWAIGHE
-816 LVHPGAKTDT
+816 LVHPGANSDAN
-826 QLVDT
+826 LVNT
-831 ILGAFNTMSKDGAL
+831 IIGAFDKLSMSGAL
-845 SEAMQTQVDDLD
+845 TETMQSQVDNLD
-857 ALIAEKTGVYKRY
+857 AIIAEKTDVYKRY
-870 LINERGMTQEQAD
+870 LVQERGMTKQQAD
-883 AIVTEDYV
+883 KIVTEDYV

-904 ANQNTLERLAGIEP
+904 ASQNTLERLAGIEP
-918 KLVTKALRALAKIR
+918 GLVTKALRALANIR
-932 TRGETGILNGGKTL
+932 SHGETALLKGGKDNST
-946 TDATRRVN
+946 ATRRLD

-962 ALERAERSSRAPAPA
+962 ALERAEMTSRAPA
-977 RPNPESIDTSGKTAY
+977 RPEAESIDTAGKTAY
-992 NMTAENATE
+992 NENAEGESQTAEKTQSP
-1001 AATQKA
+1001 AAEKPK
-1007 EASPQMRSVIDR
+1007 ASPELQSAIER
-1019 LNAGEDVSREEID
+1019 LTAGEDVSREEID
-1032 RIPEVAAVR
+1032 SIPEVAEVR

-1053 PERQKL
+1053 LERQKL

-1123 KKLLPEYDDGKGA
+1123 KKLLPEYDEGKGA

-1143 SMIRND
+1143 SNIRDD
-1149 LLVRAVE
+1149 LKQAAISRGE
-1156 NGDNLVWPTV
+1156 NIVWPTV

-1174 HDIQNFRDNGYS
+1174 SSIQEFRDNGYS

-1263 TGRPLEGDRGRR
+1263 AGRPLEGDRGRG
-1275 VRQNLHAGRTEQGL
+1275 VRQNLHARGKRSDVRDNVRGAVQEADGRG
-1289 RKAIRG
+1289 
-1295 TGEGRESAHDGEA
+1295 SARDGEA
-1308 GDTGRPLEGD
+1308 A
-1318 RGGGVRQ
+1318 
-1325 SGRSM
+1325 
-1330 GDARAETEGPRDG
+1330 DAGT
-1343 KRYSLD
+1343 KRYSID

-1361 TDRAERRAGAELD
+1361 TDRTERRDWAVPAPNDAGRR
-1374 EASARARGDGSGDLA
+1374 SDGSGDLA
-1389 VHDRELTE
+1389 VHGRELTE
-1397 AVRRRATDRDVPDL
+1397 AVRRRATERDVPNLD
-1411 GLRETAD
+1411 LRETTD
-1418 YEAFS
+1418 YQTYSE
-1423 KALDAA
+1423 ALDAA

-1442 SVEELTEHGAKTF
+1442 SAEELTEHGARTF
-1455 LNEDGTAGVA
+1455 LNADNTAGVA
-1465 VERDG
+1465 VEQDG
-1470 NIVGVFKNPSNR
+1470 NIVGVFKNPSNQ
-1482 TRKAAQDLLLNAIAE
+1482 TRKAAWDLLINAIAA

-1511 SQSNLGDIYAQL
+1511 SPQNLGRIYSQL

-1534 REYADPSWD
+1534 REYADPNWD

-1560 SVGTVVERIGDYHY
+1560 PVGTVVEHIGDYRY
-1574 YTPEEIRETCK
+1574 YTPGEIRETCK

-1631 QVDKALNGEWNQYNA
+1631 QVDKALNGEWDRYNA
-1646 LYVGETSPLMEK
+1646 LYVGETSPLMEE

-1667 MTSKHLRDI
+1667 MTSKHLNDI
-1676 VAEKRS
+1676 VAEKSSSDR
-1682 GNTRY
+1682 RK
-1687 HGLTVDQVKSLG
+1687 HGLTPDQVKSLG
-1699 GVLSDPAMVLDSA
+1699 GILSDPAMVLDSA
-1712 QRNDAVVFVSD
+1712 QRNDAIVFVSD

-1742 VYEMTRQP
+1742 VYEMTSQP
-1750 ANFLLSMYGRENFD
+1750 TNFLLSMYGRENFD

-1779 NKIKSQSLLGDQG
+1779 NKIKSQSLLGDAG

-1801 ADSDGIVHQSSNVV
+1801 ADSDGIVHQSRNVV
-1815 NTETQKPPTKTGGE
+1815 NTEAKEAPAKNPDE
-1829 RYSVDSDTQ
+1829 RFSVDADTQ
-1838 ADLDHLF
+1838 ADLDRVF
-1845 DSDDFQSFFNDFFAG
+1845 DSDDFRAFLGDFYSG
-1860 YGAAG
+1860 YGSAETG
-1865 TGATANPAQRVSRVR
+1865 TTADTTQRVSRVR

-1888 RESAARMLGGERGK
+1888 RESAARMLGEERGK

-1930 KQSMARAKE
+1930 KQSMSRAKE

-1947 TKAELEGGTWRSGED
+1947 TKAALENGVWRSGED

-2018 VRAAEIL
+2018 VRAAEVL
-2025 DRAGVD
+2025 DKAGVD

-2058 GLIQLIL
+2058 SLIQLIL

-2134 ASNQVFD
+2134 GSNQVFD
-2141 VIGGTI
+2141 VVGTI
-2147 RNDVAMLPDAILGT
+2147 RNDAALLPDAILGA

-2169 FQKSWASKAKRSGAR
+2169 VQKSWGSKAKRSGAL
-2184 EGLRRSW
+2184 EGLHRSW

-2216 KMTGNRGAQVMSTV
+2216 KMTGNRGARVMSTV

-2247 SVVGET
+2247 SVTGET

-2286 DTFVGSMLG
+2286 DTFIGSMLG

-2300 FNAVGV
+2300 FNTVGV
-2306 GKSGKKMGKL
+2306 GKSGKKMGNL
-2316 DIKEFGLGDIVQKY
+2316 DIKEFGLGDLVQKY

-2361 AFKSEKV
+2361 ASKSEKV
-2368 KAQAAETAAAR
+2368 KARAAETAAAR

-2454 RASEGISGTQLNLS
+2454 KASEGISGTQLNLS
-2468 ALDRWIKGESPDW
+2468 ALGRWIEGESPDW

-2496 NALMTIGA
+2496 NALMTVGA

-2578 PSPLRQ
+2578 PSPIRQ

-2600 NLWNQTKSSVQNSM
+2600 NIWNQTKSSVQNSM

-2684 TSYTKDG
+2684 TSYTQDG
-2691 KKKDFELTADER
+2691 KKKDFKLTADER

-2791 EAEGVIDPKTG
+2791 DAEGVIDPKTG

-2809 MADAVEIING
+2809 MADAIEIIDG
-2819 LDLTPE
+2819 FDLTPE
-2825 QKDFLYYSKYPTTK
+2825 QKDFMLRSKYPTTK
-2839 KKGPW
+2839 KKVRW
-2844 R
+2844 H

>member
-1 MADTKRK
+1 MANTKRK

-47 PSKSSTSTTAGK
+47 PSKSGTGATAGNAASLP
-59 GNTLSGAT
+59 GSD

-80 LSNPLYYA
+80 LSKPMYYA
-88 EKAVSAPLDAL
+88 EKVVSAPLDAL

-105 MFGGTKKQEER
+105 MFSGTKKQEAR
-116 LSANQQMQEA
+116 LNTNQQMQEA
-126 AAPSKAKLAEGTI
+126 ATPSKAKLAEGTI

-181 NKEANEVYYAKN
+181 NKEANEVYYSKN
-193 LANSSKA
+193 LANGSKA

-287 QVAGQGYQEAKADG
+287 QVAGQGYQDAKADG

-365 QNLVYDKGNPI
+365 QNLVYDRGNPI
-376 ASVTDEN
+376 ASVSDEN

-398 FVVGGVLGGGQMLAS
+398 FVVGGVLGGGQTLAS
-413 KAMTPSAERGK
+413 KALTPSAERGK
-424 TAGVRSAVAGQS
+424 TAGVRGAVAGQS

-494 SEQSARPDLSHR
+494 SEQSARPDLSHK

-531 QGDTAPV
+531 HGDTAPV

-551 GEQVSNKQLEQLGL
+551 GEQVSNKQLESLGL
-565 RDKNTQAVLTQLTGV
+565 RDSSTQAVLTQLTGV
-580 EVPQNATNSQLRQ
+580 EVPKGATNSQLRQ

-641 MSDAQ
+641 MQEAQ
-646 ARVAQE
+646 TSIAQE
-652 SAAGASSD
+652 AK
-660 TAAAAEADQ
+660 AAETSAEGDTPATKSSEADR
-669 GIMTRDG
+669 GIMVRDG
-676 QYVSREDFRDY
+676 QYISREDFLEY
-687 VENYFQQRGQTV
+687 AENYLKERGLPATP
-699 TTEQVDALYDRMK
+699 EQVEALYERMK
-712 QYNADNGPLIAEEKT
+712 QYNTDNGPLVASEEAK
-727 AAETGAENAY
+727 AENAF
-737 SVDAETDAMPIRE
+737 SVDDTADATPVRE
-750 PGSATKEQQWTARY
+750 PGSATKEQQWTARL
-764 VQDTLKN
+764 VADSLQH
-771 LGVKDVVFD
+771 LGVKAVVFD
-780 GAHLGSANAM
+780 GAKLGSANAM
-790 IADGTIYLNESKL
+790 IADGTIYLNEHKL
-803 STQGMIVWAVGHE
+803 GSQRMITWAIGHE
-816 LVHPGAKTDT
+816 LVHPGANSDAN
-826 QLVDT
+826 LVNT
-831 ILGAFNTMSKDGAL
+831 IIGAFDKMSMSGAL
-845 SEAMQTQVDDLD
+845 TETMQSQVDNLD
-857 ALIAEKTGVYKRY
+857 ALIAEKTDVYKRY
-870 LINERGMTQEQAD
+870 LVQERGMNKQQAD
-883 AIVTEDYV
+883 KIVTEDYV

-904 ANQNTLERLAGIEP
+904 ASQNTLERLAGIEP
-918 KLVTKALRALAKIR
+918 GLVTKALRALANIR
-932 TRGETGILNGGKTL
+932 AHGETALLKGGK
-946 TDATRRVN
+946 DNSIATRRLD

-962 ALERAERSSRAPAPA
+962 ALERAEMASRAPA
-977 RPNPESIDTSGKTAY
+977 RPEAESIDTAGKTAY
-992 NMTAENATE
+992 NENAEGESQTAEKTQSTTTE
-1001 AATQKA
+1001 KPK
-1007 EASPQMRSVIDR
+1007 ASPELQSAIDR
-1019 LNAGEDVSREEID
+1019 LTAGEDVSREEID
-1032 RIPEVAAVR
+1032 RIPEVAEVR

-1123 KKLLPEYDDGKGA
+1123 KKLLPEYDEGKGA

-1149 LLVRAVE
+1149 LLVRAIE

-1174 HDIQNFRDNGYS
+1174 RDIQNFRDNGYS

-1263 TGRPLEGDRGRR
+1263 AGRPLEGDRGR
-1275 VRQNLHAGRTEQGL
+1275 
-1289 RKAIRG
+1289 
-1295 TGEGRESAHDGEA
+1295 
-1308 GDTGRPLEGD
+1308 
-1318 RGGGVRQ
+1318 GVRQ
-1325 SGRSM
+1325 SGRSL

-1343 KRYSLD
+1343 KRYSID
-1349 SADYR
+1349 SADHR
-1354 GREDAGR
+1354 GWEDAGR
-1361 TDRAERRAGAELD
+1361 TGTEERRAGA
-1374 EASARARGDGSGDLA
+1374 ASDSDAEGARGDGSGDLA
-1389 VHDRELTE
+1389 VHAGQLTE
-1397 AVRRRATDRDVPDL
+1397 AVRREAAKHGTPDL
-1411 GLRETAD
+1411 GLRETTD

-1455 LNEDGTAGVA
+1455 LNADGTAGVA
-1465 VERDG
+1465 VESDG

-1482 TRKAAQDLLLNAIAE
+1482 TRKAAQDLLLNAIAN

-1534 REYADPSWD
+1534 RKYADPGWD

-1560 SVGTVVERIGDYHY
+1560 SVETVAERVGTYPDYL
-1574 YTPEEIRETCK
+1574 PAQIRETCK

-1604 KTAQAS
+1604 TTAQAS

-1631 QVDKALNGEWNQYNA
+1631 QVDKALNGEWDRYNA
-1646 LYVGETSPLMEK
+1646 LYVGETSPLMEE

-1667 MTSKHLRDI
+1667 MTSKHLNDI
-1676 VAEKRS
+1676 VAEKSSSDR
-1682 GNTRY
+1682 RK
-1687 HGLTVDQVKSLG
+1687 HGLTPDQVKSLG
-1699 GVLSDPAMVLDSA
+1699 GILSDPAMVLDSA
-1712 QRNDAVVFVSD
+1712 QRNDAIVFVSD

-1742 VYEMTRQP
+1742 VYEMTSQP
-1750 ANFLLSMYGRENFD
+1750 TNFLLSMYGRENFD

-1779 NKIKSQSLLGDQG
+1779 NKIKSQSLLGDAG

-1801 ADSDGIVHQSSNVV
+1801 AGSDGIVHQSSNAV

-1865 TGATANPAQRVSRVR
+1865 TGATADPAQRVSRVR

-1888 RESAARMLGGERGK
+1888 RESAARVLGEERGK
-1902 AIDRILTMDEKHLDE
+1902 AIDRILTMDEKNMDE
-1917 MSPEKYT
+1917 MSPDKYT

-1947 TKAELEGGTWRSGED
+1947 TKAELEDGAWRSGED

-2018 VRAAEIL
+2018 VRAAETL
-2025 DRAGVD
+2025 DEAGVA
-2031 PVTRDDLLDRIA
+2031 PKQRDELLDRIA

-2147 RNDVAMLPDAILGT
+2147 RNNVAMLPDAILGA

-2230 EKAMG
+2230 EKVMG

-2286 DTFVGSMLG
+2286 DTFVGSTLS

-2300 FNAVGV
+2300 FNTVGI

-2316 DIKEFGLGDIVQKY
+2316 DIKEFGLGDLVQKY

-2361 AFKSEKV
+2361 ASKSEKV

-2454 RASEGISGTQLNLS
+2454 KASEGISGTQLNLS
-2468 ALDRWIKGESPDW
+2468 ALGRWIEGESPEW
-2481 KTGDDLMSVEFLEPL
+2481 QTGDDLMSVEFLEPL

-2514 FWEKVG
+2514 FWEKIG

-2600 NLWNQTKSSVQNSM
+2600 NIWNQTKSSVQNST
-2614 PGARNQLDPK
+2614 PVARNQLDPK

-2684 TSYTKDG
+2684 TSYTQDG
-2691 KKKDFELTADER
+2691 KKKDFKLTADER

-2809 MADAVEIING
+2809 MADAIEIIDG
-2819 LDLTPE
+2819 FDLTPE
-2825 QKDFLYYSKYPTTK
+2825 QKDFMLRSKYPTTK
-2839 KKGPW
+2839 KRVRW
-2844 R
+2844 H

>member
-1 MADTKRK
+1 MAMSTDSFMRNK
-8 NRFGSGNGGDISAAI
+8 SNGPGA
-23 RQNTEAQSRAALQN
+23 
-37 GTLPVWKGPS
+37 P
-47 PSKSSTSTTAGK
+47 AGK
-59 GNTLSGAT
+59 QSSNGALSTDEFMRKFHAQAAEPVHHYAT
-67 AFQPKEKTTLGDV
+67 MRPYTAPGQEKKKKKNGKETTTLGDV
-80 LSNPLYYA
+80 LSNPMYYA
-88 EKAVSAPLDAL
+88 EKVVSAPLDAL

-105 MFGGTKKQEER
+105 MFSGTKKQEAR
-116 LSANQQMQEA
+116 LNTNQQMQEA
-126 AAPSKAKLAEGTI
+126 ATPSKAKLAEGTI

-193 LANSSKA
+193 LANGSKA

-239 GGTQLAGT
+239 GGTQLAGA

-287 QVAGQGYQEAKADG
+287 QVAGQGYQDAKADG

-365 QNLVYDKGNPI
+365 QNLVYDRGNPI
-376 ASVTDEN
+376 ASVSDEN

-413 KAMTPSAERGK
+413 KALTPSADRGK
-424 TAGVRSAVAGQS
+424 TAGVRGAVAGQS

-494 SEQSARPDLSHR
+494 SEQSARPDLSHK

-531 QGDTAPV
+531 HGDTAPV

-646 ARVAQE
+646 ERVAKE
-652 SAAGASSD
+652 STAGTN

-669 GIMTRDG
+669 GVMVRDG
-676 QYVSREDFRDY
+676 QYVNREDFREY

-699 TTEQVDALYDRMK
+699 TAGQVDTLYDRMK
-712 QYNADNGPLIAEEKT
+712 QYNADNGPLVASEEAK
-727 AAETGAENAY
+727 AENAF
-737 SVDAETDAMPIRE
+737 SVDDTADATPVRE
-750 PGSATKEQQWTARY
+750 PGSATKEQQWTARL
-764 VQDTLKN
+764 VADSLQH
-771 LGVKDVVFD
+771 LGVKAVVFD
-780 GAHLGSANAM
+780 GAKLGSANAM
-790 IADGTIYLNESKL
+790 IADGTIYLNEHKL
-803 STQGMIVWAVGHE
+803 GSQRMITWAIGHE
-816 LVHPGAKTDT
+816 LVHPGANSDAN
-826 QLVDT
+826 LVNT
-831 ILGAFNTMSKDGAL
+831 IIGAFDKLSMSGAL
-845 SEAMQTQVDDLD
+845 TETMQSQVDNLD
-857 ALIAEKTGVYKRY
+857 AIIAEKTDVYKRY
-870 LINERGMTQEQAD
+870 LVQERGMSQQQAD
-883 AIVTEDYV
+883 KIVTEDYV

-904 ANQNTLERLAGIEP
+904 ASQNTLERLAGIEP
-918 KLVTKALRALAKIR
+918 GLVTKALRALANIR
-932 TRGETGILNGGKTL
+932 AHGETALLKGGKDNST
-946 TDATRRVN
+946 ATRRLD

-962 ALERAERSSRAPAPA
+962 ALERAEMTSRAPA
-977 RPNPESIDTSGKTAY
+977 RPEAESIDTAGKTAY
-992 NMTAENATE
+992 NENAEGESQTAEKTQSTTTE
-1001 AATQKA
+1001 KPK
-1007 EASPQMRSVIDR
+1007 ASPELQSAIDR
-1019 LNAGEDVSREEID
+1019 LTAGEDVSREEID
-1032 RIPEVAAVR
+1032 RIPEVAEVR

-1072 YSSETHD
+1072 YSSETRD

-1123 KKLLPEYDDGKGA
+1123 KKLLPEYDEGKGA

-1174 HDIQNFRDNGYS
+1174 RDIQNFRDNGYS

-1263 TGRPLEGDRGRR
+1263 AGRPLEGDRGR
-1275 VRQNLHAGRTEQGL
+1275 
-1289 RKAIRG
+1289 
-1295 TGEGRESAHDGEA
+1295 
-1308 GDTGRPLEGD
+1308 
-1318 RGGGVRQ
+1318 GVRQ
-1325 SGRSM
+1325 PGRSL

-1343 KRYSLD
+1343 KRYSID
-1349 SADYR
+1349 SADHR

-1361 TDRAERRAGAELD
+1361 ADRTERRTGTALD
-1374 EASARARGDGSGDLA
+1374 EDAARARGDGSGDLA
-1389 VHDRELTE
+1389 VHGRELTE
-1397 AVRRRATDRDVPDL
+1397 AVRRRATERDVPNL
-1411 GLRETAD
+1411 GLRETTD
-1418 YEAFS
+1418 YQTYSE
-1423 KALDAA
+1423 ALDAA

-1442 SVEELTEHGAKTF
+1442 STEELTEHGARTF
-1455 LNEDGTAGVA
+1455 LNTDNTAGVA
-1465 VERDG
+1465 VEQDG

-1482 TRKAAQDLLLNAIAE
+1482 TRHAAQDLLLNAIAA

-1511 SQSNLGDIYAQL
+1511 SPTNLGDIYAQL

-1534 REYADPSWD
+1534 REYADPNWD

-1560 SVGTVVERIGDYHY
+1560 PVDTVVERIGNYPD
-1574 YTPEEIRETCK
+1574 YTPGEIRETCK

-1616 SVSGDLRYSVGDFSE
+1616 SVSGNLRYSVGDFSE

-1699 GVLSDPAMVLDSA
+1699 GILSDPAMVLDSA

-1723 QTDADGLPIVAAI
+1723 QTDEDGLPIVAAT

-1779 NKIKSQSLLGDQG
+1779 NKIKSQALLGDQG

-1801 ADSDGIVHQSSNVV
+1801 AGSDGIVHQSSNAV
-1815 NTETQKPPTKTGGE
+1815 NTEAQEAPAKNPGE
-1829 RYSVDSDTQ
+1829 RYSVDSDTR

-1865 TGATANPAQRVSRVR
+1865 TGATADPAQRVSRVR

-1888 RESAARMLGGERGK
+1888 RESAARVLGEERGK
-1902 AIDRILTMDEKHLDE
+1902 AIDRILTMDEKNMDE
-1917 MSPEKYT
+1917 MSPDKYT

-1947 TKAELEGGTWRSGED
+1947 AKAELENGTWRSGED

-2018 VRAAEIL
+2018 VRAAETL
-2025 DRAGVD
+2025 DEAGVA
-2031 PVTRDDLLDRIA
+2031 PKQRDELLDRIA

-2147 RNDVAMLPDAILGT
+2147 RNNVAMLPDAILGT

-2169 FQKSWASKAKRSGAR
+2169 FQKSWASKVKRSGAR

-2286 DTFVGSMLG
+2286 DTFAGSTLG

-2300 FNAVGV
+2300 FNTVGV

-2316 DIKEFGLGDIVQKY
+2316 DIKEFGLGDLVQKY

-2350 KAIYNTAQFVK
+2350 KAIYNTAQFIK
-2361 AFKSEKV
+2361 ASKSEKV

-2454 RASEGISGTQLNLS
+2454 KASEGISGTQLNLS
-2468 ALDRWIKGESPDW
+2468 ALGRWIEGESPEW
-2481 KTGDDLMSVEFLEPL
+2481 QTGDDLMSVEFLEPL

-2600 NLWNQTKSSVQNSM
+2600 NIWNQTKSSVQNSM

-2716 LMQDVMNDPVYKHL
+2716 LMQDVMNDPMYKHL

-2809 MADAVEIING
+2809 MADAIEIIDG
-2819 LDLTPE
+2819 FDLTPE
-2825 QKDFLYYSKYPTTK
+2825 QKDFMLRSKYPTTK

>member
-37 GTLPVWKGPS
+37 GTLPVWKGSS
-47 PSKSSTSTTAGK
+47 PSKGDTSTTAGK
-59 GNTLSGAT
+59 GNTLPGAT

-88 EKAVSAPLDAL
+88 EKAVSAPFDAL

-126 AAPSKAKLAEGTI
+126 ATPSKAKLAEGTI

-181 NKEANEVYYAKN
+181 NKEANEAYYAKN
-193 LANSSKA
+193 LANGSKA

-239 GGTQLAGT
+239 GGTQLAGA
-247 EAAAAA
+247 EAAAAT

-287 QVAGQGYQEAKADG
+287 QVAGQGYQDAKADG

-315 IGNAA
+315 LGNAA

-365 QNLVYDKGNPI
+365 QNLVYDRGNPI
-376 ASVTDEN
+376 ASVSDEN
-383 AVLNPVTSAKEFAGG
+383 AVLNPVTAAKEFAGG
-398 FVVGGVLGGGQMLAS
+398 LVVGGVLGGGQMLAS
-413 KAMTPSAERGK
+413 KALTPSAERGK
-424 TAGVRSAVAGQS
+424 TAGVRGAVAGQS
-436 AIDQQINYSLVELG
+436 AIDRQINYSLVELG
-450 LNYAEGS
+450 LNYAKGS

-489 LRTMQ
+489 LRAMQ
-494 SEQSARPDLSHR
+494 SEQSARPDLSHK

-517 VVTQMSSVAEAFRT
+517 VVTQMSPVAEAFRA

-618 AQVAVEKAQAENAAR
+618 AQVAVEKAQAENADR
-633 ADEAAASL
+633 ADAAAAAL
-641 MSDAQ
+641 MQEAQ
-646 ARVAQE
+646 MSAAQE
-652 SAAGASSD
+652 AKAAEISAEGD
-660 TAAAAEADQ
+660 TPAAAAEADR
-669 GIMTRDG
+669 GIMVRDG
-676 QYVSREDFRDY
+676 QYISREDFLEY
-687 VENYFQQRGQTV
+687 AENYLKERGLPATP
-699 TTEQVDALYDRMK
+699 EQVEALYERMK
-712 QYNADNGPLIAEEKT
+712 QYNTDNGPLVASE
-727 AAETGAENAY
+727 AAKAAKAENAY
-737 SVDAETDAMPIRE
+737 SVDAGTEAMPIRE

-771 LGVKDVVFD
+771 LGVKEVVFD

-790 IADGTIYLNESKL
+790 IAAGTIYLNESKL

-816 LVHPGAKTDT
+816 LVHPGANTDT

-831 ILGAFNTMSKDGAL
+831 IIGAFDKLSMSGAL
-845 SEAMQTQVDDLD
+845 TETMRSQVDNLD
-857 ALIAEKTGVYKRY
+857 ALIAEKTDVYKRY
-870 LINERGMTQEQAD
+870 IVQERGLTQELAD

-932 TRGETGILNGGKTL
+932 THGETGILNGGKTL
-946 TDATRRVN
+946 TEATRRVN

-992 NMTAENATE
+992 NRTAENATE
-1001 AATQKA
+1001 AATQKPK
-1007 EASPQMRSVIDR
+1007 ASPELQSVIDR

-1123 KKLLPEYDDGKGA
+1123 KKLLPEYDEGKGA

-1143 SMIRND
+1143 SMIRD
-1149 LLVRAVE
+1149 VLKQRAIARGE
-1156 NGDNLVWPTV
+1156 NIVWPTV

-1174 HDIQNFRDNGYS
+1174 SSIQEFRDNGYS

-1206 YLSEG
+1206 YLSTG

-1263 TGRPLEGDRGRR
+1263 TGRSLEGDRGRG
-1275 VRQNLHAGRTEQGL
+1275 VRPDLHAGRTEPGV
-1289 RKAIRG
+1289 RETVRR
-1295 TGEGRESAHDGEA
+1295 TGEGQGSARDGEA
-1308 GDTGRPLEGD
+1308 AEA
-1318 RGGGVRQ
+1318 
-1325 SGRSM
+1325 
-1330 GDARAETEGPRDG
+1330 GDAGA

-1349 SADYR
+1349 SADHR
-1354 GREDAGR
+1354 GWEDAGR
-1361 TDRAERRAGAELD
+1361 TDRTERRDWAVPAPNDAGRR
-1374 EASARARGDGSGDLA
+1374 SDGSGDLA
-1389 VHDRELTE
+1389 VHGRELTE
-1397 AVRRRATDRDVPDL
+1397 AVRRRATERDVPNLD
-1411 GLRETAD
+1411 LRETTD
-1418 YEAFS
+1418 YQTYSE
-1423 KALDAA
+1423 ALDAA

-1442 SVEELTEHGAKTF
+1442 STEELTEHGARTF
-1455 LNEDGTAGVA
+1455 LNADNTAGVA
-1465 VERDG
+1465 VEQDG
-1470 NIVGVFKNPSNR
+1470 NIVGVFKNPSNQ
-1482 TRKAAQDLLLNAIAE
+1482 TRKAAWDLLLNAIAN

-1511 SQSNLGDIYAQL
+1511 SPQNLGRIYSQL

-1534 REYADPSWD
+1534 REYADPNWD

-1560 SVGTVVERIGDYHY
+1560 PVGTVVEHIGDYHY

-1699 GVLSDPAMVLDSA
+1699 GILSDPAMVLDSA

-1801 ADSDGIVHQSSNVV
+1801 ADSDGIVHQSSNAV

-1865 TGATANPAQRVSRVR
+1865 TGATANPAQ
-1880 SNTLEQSR
+1880 
-1888 RESAARMLGGERGK
+1888 
-1902 AIDRILTMDEKHLDE
+1902 H
-1917 MSPEKYT
+1917 
-1924 YDVETE
+1924 
-1930 KQSMARAKE
+1930 
-1939 RLAQDYDG
+1939 
-1947 TKAELEGGTWRSGED
+1947 
-1962 LDAAMGVL
+1962 
-1970 ASELAEARRTGN
+1970 
-1982 YDEAVEWA
+1982 
-1990 HLIQEQ
+1990 
-1996 GTGAGQFIHAFA
+1996 
-2008 KYTRSPEGVL
+2008 
-2018 VRAAEIL
+2018 
-2025 DRAGVD
+2025 
-2031 PVTRDDLLDRIA
+2031 
-2043 DFTKTLGAIETGDKN
+2043 
-2058 GLIQLIL
+2058 
-2065 DQAEQRNTKV
+2065 
-2075 SKRTLKNLGLMNFE
+2075 
-2089 YLYDAALNQ
+2089 
-2098 MDQIAQDYLKPSI
+2098 
-2111 GKQIST
+2111 
-2117 FQTISHLLN
+2117 
-2126 LRTGNRNV
+2126 
-2134 ASNQVFD
+2134 
-2141 VIGGTI
+2141 
-2147 RNDVAMLPDAILGT
+2147 
-2161 ISGRRVVG
+2161 
-2169 FQKSWASKAKRSGAR
+2169 
-2184 EGLRRSW
+2184 
-2191 IEASLDIAPDAANSR
+2191 
-2206 DKYGTSRRTW
+2206 
-2216 KMTGNRGAQVMSTV
+2216 
-2230 EKAMG
+2230 
-2235 FELNVT
+2235 
-2241 DEFHKG
+2241 
-2247 SVVGET
+2247 
-2253 LESLARAVER
+2253 
-2263 GDITQA
+2263 
-2269 EAEAWARE
+2269 
-2277 EALYRSFQD
+2277 
-2286 DTFVGSMLG
+2286 
-2295 NIKNL
+2295 
-2300 FNAVGV
+2300 
-2306 GKSGKKMGKL
+2306 
-2316 DIKEFGLGDIVQKY
+2316 
-2330 TQVPG
+2330 
-2335 ALITRAIEFSPTGYL
+2335 
-2350 KAIYNTAQFVK
+2350 
-2361 AFKSEKV
+2361 
-2368 KAQAAETAAAR
+2368 
-2379 AEANPDRARQVRQA
+2379 
-2393 FRAKTEAEQAR
+2393 
-2404 VETNRLQRKA
+2404 
-2414 ALAFGQATTGTG
+2414 
-2426 IIAAFAMLAAKGLLK
+2426 
-2441 RADDED
+2441 
-2447 DADAKAL
+2447 
-2454 RASEGISGTQLNLS
+2454 
-2468 ALDRWIKGESPDW
+2468 
-2481 KTGDDLMSVEFLEPL
+2481 
-2496 NALMTIGA
+2496 
-2504 LVAKDNVDAS
+2504 
-2514 FWEKVG
+2514 
-2520 NYGGDSMEALYQSIL
+2520 
-2535 EIPTMQ
+2535 
-2541 TIQTVQSTVQYH
+2541 
-2553 DEDGALP
+2553 
-2560 LWAEIPF
+2560 
-2567 EVARGSVTGFI
+2567 
-2578 PSPLRQ
+2578 
-2584 AAQAS
+2584 
-2589 DEVYRETYGDK
+2589 
-2600 NLWNQTKSSVQNSM
+2600 
-2614 PGARNQLDPK
+2614 
-2624 LDNFGQAKKLES
+2624 
-2636 TARNVLNAFVNPGSL
+2636 
-2651 RTYRQSTV
+2651 
-2659 SKELDRVYAATDDAN
+2659 
-2674 IYPDRNAPYT
+2674 
-2684 TSYTKDG
+2684 
-2691 KKKDFELTADER
+2691 
-2703 QAYQRSRGQTTYR
+2703 
-2716 LMQDVMNDPVYKHL
+2716 VMNV
-2730 SAEDRGEVLTQV
+2730 
-2742 KGYSN
+2742 
-2747 YVAKKEFLSA
+2747 
-2757 HGESYSDDKY
+2757 
-2767 EKYSAALQTGMTLS
+2767 
-2781 QYLTAKDAVD
+2781 
-2791 EAEGVIDPKTG
+2791 
-2802 KTKSGTK
+2802 SG
-2809 MADAVEIING
+2809 G
-2819 LDLTPE
+2819 WL
-2825 QKDFLYYSKYPTTK
+2825 
-2839 KKGPW
+2839 
-2844 R
+2844 

>member
-1 MADTKRK
+1 MADTRRK

-37 GTLPVWKGPS
+37 GTLPVWKGAS
-47 PSKSSTSTTAGK
+47 PSKSGTGATAGNAASLP
-59 GNTLSGAT
+59 GSD

-80 LSNPLYYA
+80 LSNPMYYA
-88 EKAVSAPLDAL
+88 EKVVSAPLDAL

-105 MFGGTKKQEER
+105 MFSGTKKQEAR
-116 LSANQQMQEA
+116 LNTNQQMQEA
-126 AAPSKAKLAEGTI
+126 ATPSKAKLAEGMV

-144 QAVSGITATLDWLI
+144 QAASGITATLDWIL
-158 GNPLKSLGWESN
+158 GNPMKALGWEKN
-170 PISEWNKYVQT
+170 PISEWNRFVQA
-181 NKEANEVYYAKN
+181 NKAANEVYYAKN
-193 LANSSKA
+193 MANGSKG
-200 QKIVDEYGSATVAAI
+200 QQVLDKYGT
-215 PQAIVAMMTAGSSL
+215 MTAAAVPQLAVAIMTSGASAA
-229 GAQGAGALTA
+229 AQGAGALTA
-239 GGTQLAGT
+239 GGTQLAGA
-247 EAAAAA
+247 EATAAA
-253 SAAMNSSKVAG
+253 SAAMNASKVAS
-264 AAKTVRDITTA
+264 AANTIRNVTTT
-275 MAKDKNYWASFA
+275 MAKDKNFWASFA
-287 QVAGQGYQEAKADG
+287 QVAGQGYQDAKADG
-301 ASEWEANMFALANG
+301 ASEWEANMFALTNG
-315 IGNAA
+315 LCNAA

-337 KKGLRAWITSAAE
+337 KKGLRAWLTSAAE
-350 EGQEEVVQGVLERAL
+350 EGQEEVVQGVIERAL
-365 QNLVYDKGNPI
+365 QNLTYDKGNPV
-376 ASVTDEN
+376 ASLTDEN
-383 AVLNPVTSAKEFAGG
+383 AVLNPRTAAEEFAGG
-398 FVVGGVLGGGQMLAS
+398 FVVGGVLGGGHTAVN
-413 KAMTPSAERGK
+413 KALNPA
-424 TAGVRSAVAGQS
+424 ARSGAPGTIRNAVAGQA
-436 AIDQQINYSLVELG
+436 AIDQNINYSLVESG

-457 KSRAIAE
+457 KTRALAE
-464 DMAAKLD
+464 SMATKLD
-471 AAEDMT
+471 AAADMT
-477 KSGVTAKDYGRL
+477 KSGVTAKDYGKLYRL
-489 LRTMQ
+489 MQ
-494 SEQSARPDLSHR
+494 SEQSARPDTSR
-506 TTARV
+506 KTTARV
-511 VNEDGK
+511 VNEEGK
-517 VVTQMSSVAEAFRT
+517 VVTKMSPVAEAFRT
-531 QGDTAPV
+531 QGETAAV
-538 AVEKAQILERMMS
+538 AVEKAQVLERLLS
-551 GEQVSNKQLEQLGL
+551 GEQVSNKQLESLGL
-565 RDKNTQAVLTQLTGV
+565 RDSSTQAVLTQLTGV
-580 EVPQNATNSQLRQ
+580 EVPKGATNSQLRQ

-599 ETAVEAKKA
+599 ETAVDAKNA
-608 EQALGRSVAQ
+608 EQELARSVEYAQ
-618 AQVAVEKAQAENAAR
+618 SAVENAQAENTAR

-641 MSDAQ
+641 MQEAQ
-646 ARVAQE
+646 TSVAQE
-652 SAAGASSD
+652 AKAAETSSEGD
-660 TAAAAEADQ
+660 TPAAAAEADR
-669 GIMTRDG
+669 GVMVRDG
-676 QYVSREDFRDY
+676 QYISREDFLEY
-687 VENYFQQRGQTV
+687 AENYLKERGLPATP
-699 TTEQVDALYDRMK
+699 EQVEALYERMK
-712 QYNADNGPLIAEEKT
+712 QYNTDNGPLVASEEAK
-727 AAETGAENAY
+727 AENAF
-737 SVDAETDAMPIRE
+737 SVDDTADATPVRE
-750 PGSATKEQQWTARY
+750 PGSATKEQQWTARL
-764 VQDTLKN
+764 VADSLQH
-771 LGVKDVVFD
+771 LGVKAVVFD
-780 GAHLGSANAM
+780 GAKLGSANAM
-790 IADGTIYLNESKL
+790 IADGTIYLNEHKL
-803 STQGMIVWAVGHE
+803 GSQRMITWAIGHE
-816 LVHPGAKTDT
+816 LVHPGANSDAN
-826 QLVDT
+826 LVNT
-831 ILGAFNTMSKDGAL
+831 IIGAFDKLSMSGAL
-845 SEAMQTQVDDLD
+845 TETMQSQVDNLD
-857 ALIAEKTGVYKRY
+857 AIIAEKTDVYKRY
-870 LINERGMTQEQAD
+870 LVQERGMSQQQAD
-883 AIVTEDYV
+883 KIVTEDYV

-904 ANQNTLERLAGIEP
+904 ASQNTLERLAGIEP
-918 KLVTKALRALAKIR
+918 GLVTKALRALANIR
-932 TRGETGILNGGKTL
+932 AHGETALLKGGKDNST
-946 TDATRRVN
+946 ATRRLD

-962 ALERAERSSRAPAPA
+962 ALERAEMTSRAPA
-977 RPNPESIDTSGKTAY
+977 RPEAESIDTAGKTAY
-992 NMTAENATE
+992 NETVEGESQTAEKTQSTTTE
-1001 AATQKA
+1001 KPK
-1007 EASPQMRSVIDR
+1007 ASPELQSAIER
-1019 LNAGEDVSREEID
+1019 LTAGEDVSREEID
-1032 RIPEVAAVR
+1032 RIPEVAEVR

-1123 KKLLPEYDDGKGA
+1123 KKLLPEYDEGKGA

-1174 HDIQNFRDNGYS
+1174 RDIQNFRDNGYS

-1263 TGRPLEGDRGRR
+1263 AGRPLEGDRGR
-1275 VRQNLHAGRTEQGL
+1275 
-1289 RKAIRG
+1289 
-1295 TGEGRESAHDGEA
+1295 
-1308 GDTGRPLEGD
+1308 
-1318 RGGGVRQ
+1318 GVRQ
-1325 SGRSM
+1325 PGRSL
-1330 GDARAETEGPRDG
+1330 GDARAETEGPRGG
-1343 KRYSLD
+1343 KRYSID

-1455 LNEDGTAGVA
+1455 LNGDGTAGVA

-1470 NIVGVFKNPSNR
+1470 NIVGVFKNPSNH

-1560 SVGTVVERIGDYHY
+1560 SVGAVVERIGDYHY

-1631 QVDKALNGEWNQYNA
+1631 QVDKALNGEWDRYNA
-1646 LYVGETSPLMEK
+1646 LYVGETSPLMEE

-1667 MTSKHLRDI
+1667 MTSKHLNDI
-1676 VAEKRS
+1676 VAEKSSSDR
-1682 GNTRY
+1682 RK
-1687 HGLTVDQVKSLG
+1687 HGLTPDQVKSLG
-1699 GVLSDPAMVLDSA
+1699 GILSDPAMVLDSA
-1712 QRNDAVVFVSD
+1712 QRNDAIVFVSD

-1742 VYEMTRQP
+1742 VYEMTSQP
-1750 ANFLLSMYGRENFD
+1750 TNFLLSMYGRENFD

-1779 NKIKSQSLLGDQG
+1779 NKIKSQSLLGDAG

-1801 ADSDGIVHQSSNVV
+1801 ADSDGIVHQSRNVV
-1815 NTETQKPPTKTGGE
+1815 NTEAKEAPAKNPDE
-1829 RYSVDSDTQ
+1829 RFSVDSDTQ
-1838 ADLDHLF
+1838 ADLDRVF
-1845 DSDDFQSFFNDFFAG
+1845 DSDDFRAFLSDFYSG
-1860 YGAAG
+1860 YGSAE
-1865 TGATANPAQRVSRVR
+1865 TETTTDTTQRVSRVR

-1888 RESAARMLGGERGK
+1888 RESAARMLGEERGK
-1902 AIDRILTMDEKHLDE
+1902 AIDRILTMDEKRLDE

-1930 KQSMARAKE
+1930 KQSMSRAKE

-1947 TKAELEGGTWRSGED
+1947 TKAALENGVWHSGED

-2018 VRAAEIL
+2018 VRAAEVL
-2025 DRAGVD
+2025 DKAGVD

-2058 GLIQLIL
+2058 AMIQLIL
-2065 DQAEQRNTKV
+2065 DQAGQRNTKV
-2075 SKRTLKNLGLMNFE
+2075 SKITLRNLGLQKFE

-2098 MDQIAQDYLKPSI
+2098 MDQIAKDYVKPSV
-2111 GKQIST
+2111 GKKIST
-2117 FQTISHLLN
+2117 YQTIAHLLN
-2126 LRTGNRNV
+2126 LRTGLRNIG
-2134 ASNQVFD
+2134 SNQIFDLVDSAANNISLLPD
-2141 VIGGTI
+2141 VIFGAFT
-2147 RNDVAMLPDAILGT
+2147 
-2161 ISGRRVVG
+2161 GRRTVG
-2169 FQKSWASKAKRSGAR
+2169 FEKSWASKAKRSGAR

-2191 IEASLDIAPDAANSR
+2191 IEASLDIDPDAANSR
-2206 DKYGTSRRTW
+2206 DKYGTARRTW
-2216 KMTGNRGAQVMSTV
+2216 KMTGNKGAQAMSTL

-2247 SVVGET
+2247 SVTAET

-2263 GDITQA
+2263 GDITQE
-2269 EAEAWARE
+2269 EAEMWARE

-2286 DTFVGSMLG
+2286 DTFVGIFLG
-2295 NIKNL
+2295 NLKNL
-2300 FNAVGV
+2300 FNTIGV
-2306 GKSGKKMGKL
+2306 GKSGKKLGKAN
-2316 DIKEFGLGDIVQKY
+2316 IKEFGLGDLVQKY

-2335 ALITRAIEFSPTGYL
+2335 ALITRALEFSPVGYL
-2350 KAIYNTAQFVK
+2350 KALYNTAQFVK
-2361 AFKSEKV
+2361 ATRTEKA
-2368 KAQAAETAAAR
+2368 KISAAE
-2379 AEANPDRARQVRQA
+2379 EAQMLANEDGSHKQRNRRAREA
-2393 FRAKTEAEQAR
+2393 FRAKNAAEDAR
-2404 VETNRLQRKA
+2404 VEANKRQRVA
-2414 ALAFGQATTGTG
+2414 ALAFGRAITGTG
-2426 IIAAFAMLAAKGLLK
+2426 LIMLFTMLAGKGILR

-2454 RASEGISGTQLNLS
+2454 KAAEGISGTQLNVS
-2468 ALDRWIKGESPDW
+2468 ALGRWIEGESPEW
-2481 KTGDDLMSVEFLEPL
+2481 QTGDDLMSVEFLEPL
-2496 NALMTIGA
+2496 NALMTVGA

-2578 PSPLRQ
+2578 PSPIRQ

-2600 NLWNQTKSSVQNSM
+2600 NIWNQTKSSVQNSM
-2614 PGARNQLDPK
+2614 PGARNRLDPK

-2684 TSYTKDG
+2684 TNYTQDG
-2691 KKKDFELTADER
+2691 KKKDFKLTADER

-2809 MADAVEIING
+2809 MADAIEIIDG
-2819 LDLTPE
+2819 FDLTPE
-2825 QKDFLYYSKYPTTK
+2825 QKDFMLRSKYPTTK
-2839 KKGPW
+2839 KRVRW
-2844 R
+2844 H

>member
-37 GTLPVWKGPS
+37 GTLPVWKGAS
-47 PSKSSTSTTAGK
+47 PSKSGTSTTAGK
-59 GNTLSGAT
+59 GNTLPGAT

-158 GNPLKSLGWESN
+158 GNPLKALGWESN
-170 PISEWNKYVQT
+170 PISEWNKYAQT
-181 NKEANEVYYAKN
+181 NKEANEAYYAKN
-193 LANSSKA
+193 LANGSKA

-229 GAQGAGALTA
+229 GAQGAGVLTA

-287 QVAGQGYQEAKADG
+287 QVAGQGYQDAKADG

-328 TLPVELQAG
+328 TLPVELRAG

-365 QNLVYDKGNPI
+365 QNLVYDRGNPI
-376 ASVTDEN
+376 ASVSDEN

-398 FVVGGVLGGGQMLAS
+398 FVVGGVLGGGQTLAS
-413 KAMTPSAERGK
+413 KALTSSAERGK
-424 TAGVRSAVAGQS
+424 TAGVRGAVAGQS

-494 SEQSARPDLSHR
+494 SEQSARPDLSHK

-511 VNEDGK
+511 VNDDGK

-531 QGDTAPV
+531 HGDTAPV

-580 EVPQNATNSQLRQ
+580 DVPQNATNSQLRQ

-646 ARVAQE
+646 ERVAKE
-652 SAAGASSD
+652 STASTN
-660 TAAAAEADQ
+660 TAAAAEADR
-669 GIMTRDG
+669 GVMVRDG
-676 QYVSREDFRDY
+676 QYVNREDFREY

-699 TTEQVDALYDRMK
+699 TPGQVDTLYDRMK
-712 QYNADNGPLIAEEKT
+712 QYNADNGPLVASEEAK
-727 AAETGAENAY
+727 AENAF
-737 SVDAETDAMPIRE
+737 SVDDTADATPVRE
-750 PGSATKEQQWTARY
+750 PGSATKEQQWTARL
-764 VQDTLKN
+764 VADSLQH
-771 LGVKDVVFD
+771 LGVKAVVFD
-780 GAHLGSANAM
+780 GAKLGSANAM
-790 IADGTIYLNESKL
+790 IADGTIYLNEHKL
-803 STQGMIVWAVGHE
+803 GSQRMITWAIGHE
-816 LVHPGAKTDT
+816 LVHPGANSDAN
-826 QLVDT
+826 LVNT
-831 ILGAFNTMSKDGAL
+831 IIGAFDKLSMSGAL
-845 SEAMQTQVDDLD
+845 TETMQSQVDNLD
-857 ALIAEKTGVYKRY
+857 AIIAEKTDVYKRY
-870 LINERGMTQEQAD
+870 LVQERGMTQEQAD
-883 AIVTEDYV
+883 AIVTENYV

-962 ALERAERSSRAPAPA
+962 ALERAERSSRAPA
-977 RPNPESIDTSGKTAY
+977 RPNPENIDTSEKTAY
-992 NMTAENATE
+992 NGTAENATE

-1007 EASPQMRSVIDR
+1007 EASPQMQSVIDR
-1019 LNAGEDVSREEID
+1019 LNAGEDVSQEEID
-1032 RIPEVAAVR
+1032 RIPEVAEVR

-1143 SMIRND
+1143 SNIRD
-1149 LLVRAVE
+1149 RLKLAAMAE
-1156 NGDNLVWPTV
+1156 GDNIVWPTV
-1166 GDKLDKLL
+1166 GDKLDRLL
-1174 HDIQNFRDNGYS
+1174 SSIQEFRDNGYS

-1263 TGRPLEGDRGRR
+1263 AGRPLEGDRGRG
-1275 VRQNLHAGRTEQGL
+1275 VRQNLHAG
-1289 RKAIRG
+1289 G
-1295 TGEGRESAHDGEA
+1295 TGSGVRDAVRGAVQEADGQGSARDGEA
-1308 GDTGRPLEGD
+1308 AEA
-1318 RGGGVRQ
+1318 
-1325 SGRSM
+1325 
-1330 GDARAETEGPRDG
+1330 GDAGA

-1349 SADYR
+1349 SADHR

-1455 LNEDGTAGVA
+1455 LNADGTAGVA
-1465 VERDG
+1465 VESDG

-1616 SVSGDLRYSVGDFSE
+1616 SISGDLRYSVGDFSE

-1699 GVLSDPAMVLDSA
+1699 GILSDPAMVLDSA

-1764 KFIESAARDGRILYV
+1764 KFIESAARDGRILYI
-1779 NKIKSQSLLGDQG
+1779 NKIKSQALLGDQG

-1801 ADSDGIVHQSSNVV
+1801 AGSDGIVHQSSNAV
-1815 NTETQKPPTKTGGE
+1815 NTEAQEAPAKNPGE

-1865 TGATANPAQRVSRVR
+1865 TGATADPAQRVSRVR

-1888 RESAARMLGGERGK
+1888 RESAARVLGEERGK
-1902 AIDRILTMDEKHLDE
+1902 AIDRILTMDEKNMDE
-1917 MSPEKYT
+1917 MSPDKYT

-2018 VRAAEIL
+2018 VRAAETL
-2025 DRAGVD
+2025 DEAGVA
-2031 PVTRDDLLDRIA
+2031 PKQRDELLDRIA

-2058 GLIQLIL
+2058 AMIQLIL
-2065 DQAEQRNTKV
+2065 DQAGQRNTKV
-2075 SKRTLKNLGLMNFE
+2075 SKITLRNLGLQKFE

-2098 MDQIAQDYLKPSI
+2098 MDQIAKDYVKPSV
-2111 GKQIST
+2111 GKKIST
-2117 FQTISHLLN
+2117 YQTIAHLLN
-2126 LRTGNRNV
+2126 LRTGLRNIG
-2134 ASNQVFD
+2134 SNQIFDLVDSAANNISLLPD
-2141 VIGGTI
+2141 VIFGAFT
-2147 RNDVAMLPDAILGT
+2147 
-2161 ISGRRVVG
+2161 GRRTVG
-2169 FQKSWASKAKRSGAR
+2169 FEKSWASKAKRSGAW

-2191 IEASLDIAPDAANSR
+2191 IEASLDIDPDAANSR
-2206 DKYGTSRRTW
+2206 DKYGTARRTW
-2216 KMTGNRGAQVMSTV
+2216 KMTGNKGAQAMSTL

-2247 SVVGET
+2247 SVTAET

-2286 DTFVGSMLG
+2286 DTFVGIFLG
-2295 NIKNL
+2295 NLKNL
-2300 FNAVGV
+2300 FNTIGV
-2306 GKSGKKMGKL
+2306 GKSGKKLGKAN
-2316 DIKEFGLGDIVQKY
+2316 IKEFGLGDLVQKY

-2335 ALITRAIEFSPTGYL
+2335 ALITRTLEFSPVGYL
-2350 KAIYNTAQFVK
+2350 KALYNTAQFVK
-2361 AFKSEKV
+2361 ATRTEKA
-2368 KAQAAETAAAR
+2368 KISAAE
-2379 AEANPDRARQVRQA
+2379 EAQMLADEDGSHKQRNRRAREA
-2393 FRAKTEAEQAR
+2393 FRAKNAAEDARIEANKRQR
-2404 VETNRLQRKA
+2404 VA
-2414 ALAFGQATTGTG
+2414 ALAFGRAITGTG
-2426 IIAAFAMLAAKGLLK
+2426 LIMLFTMLAGKGILR

-2454 RASEGISGTQLNLS
+2454 KAAEGISGTQLNVS
-2468 ALDRWIKGESPDW
+2468 ALGRWIEGESPEW
-2481 KTGDDLMSVEFLEPL
+2481 QTGDDLMSVEFLEPL

-2578 PSPLRQ
+2578 PSPIRQ

-2600 NLWNQTKSSVQNSM
+2600 NIWNQTKSSVQNSM
-2614 PGARNQLDPK
+2614 PGARNRLDPK

-2684 TSYTKDG
+2684 ASYTKDG

-2730 SAEDRGEVLTQV
+2730 SAEDRGEVLAQV

-2747 YVAKKEFLSA
+2747 YVAKKEFLSKQ
-2757 HGESYSDDKY
+2757 GESYSDDKY

-2809 MADAVEIING
+2809 MADAIEIIDG
-2819 LDLTPE
+2819 FDLTPE
-2825 QKDFLYYSKYPTTK
+2825 QKDFMLRSKYPTTK

>member
-1 MADTKRK
+1 MANTKRK

-47 PSKSSTSTTAGK
+47 PSKSGTGATAGNAASLP
-59 GNTLSGAT
+59 GSD

-80 LSNPLYYA
+80 LSNPMYYA
-88 EKAVSAPLDAL
+88 EKVVSAPLDAL

-105 MFGGTKKQEER
+105 MFSGTKKQEAR
-116 LSANQQMQEA
+116 LNTNQQMQEA
-126 AAPSKAKLAEGTI
+126 ATPSKAKLAEGTI

-193 LANSSKA
+193 LANGSKA

-239 GGTQLAGT
+239 GGTQLAGA
-247 EAAAAA
+247 EATAAA
-253 SAAMNSSKVAG
+253 SAAMNASKVAS
-264 AAKTVRDITTA
+264 AANTIRNVTTT
-275 MAKDKNYWASFA
+275 MAKDKNFWASFA
-287 QVAGQGYQEAKADG
+287 QVAGQGYQDAKADG

-365 QNLVYDKGNPI
+365 QNLVYDRGNPI
-376 ASVTDEN
+376 ASVSDEN

-398 FVVGGVLGGGQMLAS
+398 FVVGGVLGGGQTLAS
-413 KAMTPSAERGK
+413 KALTPSAGRGK
-424 TAGVRSAVAGQS
+424 TAGVRGAVAGQS
-436 AIDQQINYSLVELG
+436 AIDRQINYSLVELG

-494 SEQSARPDLSHR
+494 SEQSARPDLSHK

-531 QGDTAPV
+531 HGDTAPV

-565 RDKNTQAVLTQLTGV
+565 RDKKTQAVLTQLTGV

-618 AQVAVEKAQAENAAR
+618 AQAAVEKAQAENAAR

-646 ARVAQE
+646 ERVAKE
-652 SAAGASSD
+652 STAGTN
-660 TAAAAEADQ
+660 TAAAAEAAAEADR
-669 GIMTRDG
+669 GIMVRDG
-676 QYVSREDFRDY
+676 QYISREDFLEY
-687 VENYFQQRGQTV
+687 AENYLKERGLPATP
-699 TTEQVDALYDRMK
+699 EQVEALYERMK
-712 QYNADNGPLIAEEKT
+712 QYNTDNGPLVASEEAK
-727 AAETGAENAY
+727 AENAF
-737 SVDAETDAMPIRE
+737 SVDDTADATPVRE
-750 PGSATKEQQWTARY
+750 PGSATKEQQWTARL
-764 VQDTLKN
+764 VADSLQH
-771 LGVKDVVFD
+771 LGVKAVVFD
-780 GAHLGSANAM
+780 GAKLGSANAM
-790 IADGTIYLNESKL
+790 IADGTIYLNEHKL
-803 STQGMIVWAVGHE
+803 GSQRMITWAIGHE
-816 LVHPGAKTDT
+816 LVHPGANSDAN
-826 QLVDT
+826 LVST
-831 ILGAFNTMSKDGAL
+831 IIGAFDKLSMSGAL
-845 SEAMQTQVDDLD
+845 TETMQSQVDNLD
-857 ALIAEKTGVYKRY
+857 AIIAEKTDVYKRY
-870 LINERGMTQEQAD
+870 LVQERGMSQQQAD
-883 AIVTEDYV
+883 KIVTEDYV

-904 ANQNTLERLAGIEP
+904 ASQNTLERLAGVEP
-918 KLVTKALRALAKIR
+918 GLVTKALRALANIR
-932 TRGETGILNGGKTL
+932 AHGETALLKGGKDNST
-946 TDATRRVN
+946 ATRRLD

-962 ALERAERSSRAPAPA
+962 ALERGEMTSRAPA
-977 RPNPESIDTSGKTAY
+977 RPEAESIDTAGKTAY
-992 NMTAENATE
+992 NETVEGESQTAEKTQSTTTE
-1001 AATQKA
+1001 KPK
-1007 EASPQMRSVIDR
+1007 ASPELQSAIER
-1019 LNAGEDVSREEID
+1019 LTAGEDVSREEID
-1032 RIPEVAAVR
+1032 RIPEVAEVR

-1123 KKLLPEYDDGKGA
+1123 KKLLPEYDEGKGA

-1174 HDIQNFRDNGYS
+1174 RDIQNFRDNGYS

-1263 TGRPLEGDRGRR
+1263 AGRPLEGDRGR
-1275 VRQNLHAGRTEQGL
+1275 
-1289 RKAIRG
+1289 
-1295 TGEGRESAHDGEA
+1295 
-1308 GDTGRPLEGD
+1308 
-1318 RGGGVRQ
+1318 GVRQ
-1325 SGRSM
+1325 PGRSL

-1343 KRYSLD
+1343 KRYSID
-1349 SADYR
+1349 SPDYR

-1397 AVRRRATDRDVPDL
+1397 AVRRRATDRNVPDL

-1455 LNEDGTAGVA
+1455 LNGDGTAGVA

-1470 NIVGVFKNPSNR
+1470 NIVGVFKNPSNH

-1631 QVDKALNGEWNQYNA
+1631 QVDKALNGEWDRYNA
-1646 LYVGETSPLMEK
+1646 LYVGETSPLMEE

-1667 MTSKHLRDI
+1667 MTSKHLNDI
-1676 VAEKRS
+1676 VAEKSSSDR
-1682 GNTRY
+1682 RK
-1687 HGLTVDQVKSLG
+1687 HGLTPDQVKSLG
-1699 GVLSDPAMVLDSA
+1699 GILSDPAMVLDSA
-1712 QRNDAVVFVSD
+1712 QRNDAIVFVSD

-1742 VYEMTRQP
+1742 VYEMTSQP
-1750 ANFLLSMYGRENFD
+1750 TNFLLSMYGRENFD

-1779 NKIKSQSLLGDQG
+1779 NKIKSQSLLGDAG
-1792 VQFATGLSN
+1792 VQFATGLSS
-1801 ADSDGIVHQSSNVV
+1801 ADSDGIVHQSRNVV
-1815 NTETQKPPTKTGGE
+1815 NTEAKEAPAKNPDE
-1829 RYSVDSDTQ
+1829 RFSVDSDTQ
-1838 ADLDHLF
+1838 ADLDRVF
-1845 DSDDFQSFFNDFFAG
+1845 DSDDFRAFLSDFYSG
-1860 YGAAG
+1860 YGSAETG
-1865 TGATANPAQRVSRVR
+1865 TTTDTTQRVSRVR

-1888 RESAARMLGGERGK
+1888 RESAARMLGEERGK

-1930 KQSMARAKE
+1930 KQSMSRAKE

-1947 TKAELEGGTWRSGED
+1947 TKAALENGVWHSGED

-2018 VRAAEIL
+2018 VRAAEVL
-2025 DRAGVD
+2025 DKAGVD

-2058 GLIQLIL
+2058 SLIQLIL

-2134 ASNQVFD
+2134 GSNQVFD
-2141 VIGGTI
+2141 VVGTI
-2147 RNDVAMLPDAILGT
+2147 RNDVALLPDAILGA

-2169 FQKSWASKAKRSGAR
+2169 VQKSWGSKAKRSGAL
-2184 EGLRRSW
+2184 EGLHRSW

-2216 KMTGNRGAQVMSTV
+2216 KMTGNRGARVMSTV

-2247 SVVGET
+2247 SVTGET

-2286 DTFVGSMLG
+2286 DTFIGSMLG

-2300 FNAVGV
+2300 FNTVGV
-2306 GKSGKKMGKL
+2306 GKSGKKMGNL
-2316 DIKEFGLGDIVQKY
+2316 DIKEFGLGDLMQKY

-2361 AFKSEKV
+2361 ASKSEKV

-2454 RASEGISGTQLNLS
+2454 KASEGISGTQLNLS
-2468 ALDRWIKGESPDW
+2468 ALGRWIEGESPEW
-2481 KTGDDLMSVEFLEPL
+2481 QTGDDLMSVEFLEPL
-2496 NALMTIGA
+2496 NALMTVGA

-2578 PSPLRQ
+2578 PSPIRQ

-2600 NLWNQTKSSVQNSM
+2600 NIWNQTKSSVQNSM

-2684 TSYTKDG
+2684 TSYTQDG
-2691 KKKDFELTADER
+2691 KKKDFKLTADER

-2791 EAEGVIDPKTG
+2791 DAEGVIDPKTG

-2809 MADAVEIING
+2809 MADAIEIIDG
-2819 LDLTPE
+2819 FDLTPE
-2825 QKDFLYYSKYPTTK
+2825 QKDFMLRSKYPTTK
-2839 KKGPW
+2839 KKVRW
-2844 R
+2844 H

>member
-37 GTLPVWKGPS
+37 GTLPVWKGAS
-47 PSKSSTSTTAGK
+47 PSKGGTSATAGK
-59 GNTLSGAT
+59 GNTLPGAT

-88 EKAVSAPLDAL
+88 EKAVSAPFDAL

-105 MFGGTKKQEER
+105 LFGGTKKQEER

-181 NKEANEVYYAKN
+181 NKEANEAYYAKN
-193 LANSSKA
+193 LANGSKA

-239 GGTQLAGT
+239 GGTQLAGA

-287 QVAGQGYQEAKADG
+287 QVAGQGYQDAKADG

-315 IGNAA
+315 LGNAA

-328 TLPVELQAG
+328 TLPVELRAG

-365 QNLVYDKGNPI
+365 QNLVYDRGNPI
-376 ASVTDEN
+376 ASVSDAN
-383 AVLNPVTSAKEFAGG
+383 AVLNPVTAAKEFAGG
-398 FVVGGVLGGGQMLAS
+398 LVVGGVLGGGQMLAS
-413 KAMTPSAERGK
+413 KALAPSAERGK
-424 TAGVRSAVAGQS
+424 TAGVRGAVAGQS
-436 AIDQQINYSLVELG
+436 AIDRQINYSLVELG

-494 SEQSARPDLSHR
+494 SEQSARPDLSHK

-517 VVTQMSSVAEAFRT
+517 VVTQMSPVAEAFRA

-646 ARVAQE
+646 ERVAKE
-652 SAAGASSD
+652 STAGTN
-660 TAAAAEADQ
+660 TAAAAEADR
-669 GIMTRDG
+669 GVMVRDG
-676 QYVSREDFRDY
+676 QYVNREDFREY

-699 TTEQVDALYDRMK
+699 TAGQVDTLYDRMK
-712 QYNADNGPLIAEEKT
+712 QYNADNGPLVASEEAK
-727 AAETGAENAY
+727 AENAF
-737 SVDAETDAMPIRE
+737 SVDDTADATPVRE
-750 PGSATKEQQWTARY
+750 PGSATKEQQWTARL
-764 VQDTLKN
+764 VADSLQH
-771 LGVKDVVFD
+771 LGVKAVVFD
-780 GAHLGSANAM
+780 GAKLGSANAM
-790 IADGTIYLNESKL
+790 IADGTIYLNEHKL
-803 STQGMIVWAVGHE
+803 GSQRMITWAIGHE
-816 LVHPGAKTDT
+816 LVHPGANSDAN
-826 QLVDT
+826 LVNT
-831 ILGAFNTMSKDGAL
+831 IIGAFDKLSMSGAL
-845 SEAMQTQVDDLD
+845 TETMQSQVDNLD
-857 ALIAEKTGVYKRY
+857 AIIAEKTDVYKRY
-870 LINERGMTQEQAD
+870 LVQERGMSPQQAD
-883 AIVTEDYV
+883 KIVTEDYV

-904 ANQNTLERLAGIEP
+904 ASQNTLERLAGIEP
-918 KLVTKALRALAKIR
+918 GLVTKALRALANIR
-932 TRGETGILNGGKTL
+932 THGETALLKGGKDNST
-946 TDATRRVN
+946 ATRRLD

-962 ALERAERSSRAPAPA
+962 ALERAEMTSRAPA
-977 RPNPESIDTSGKTAY
+977 RPEAESIDTAGKTAY
-992 NMTAENATE
+992 NENAEGEPQTAEKTQSATTE
-1001 AATQKA
+1001 KPK
-1007 EASPQMRSVIDR
+1007 ASPELQSAIDR
-1019 LNAGEDVSREEID
+1019 LTAGEDVSREEID

-1123 KKLLPEYDDGKGA
+1123 KKLLPEYDEGKGA

-1174 HDIQNFRDNGYS
+1174 RDIQNFRDNGYS

-1263 TGRPLEGDRGRR
+1263 TRRPLEGDRGR
-1275 VRQNLHAGRTEQGL
+1275 
-1289 RKAIRG
+1289 
-1295 TGEGRESAHDGEA
+1295 
-1308 GDTGRPLEGD
+1308 
-1318 RGGGVRQ
+1318 GVRQ

-1330 GDARAETEGPRDG
+1330 GDARAETEGPRDE
-1343 KRYSLD
+1343 KRYSID
-1349 SADYR
+1349 SPDYR

-1361 TDRAERRAGAELD
+1361 TGEGRSDRRAPD
-1374 EASARARGDGSGDLA
+1374 EVVSVAGRDRSGDLA
-1389 VHDRELTE
+1389 VHAGQLTE
-1397 AVRRRATDRDVPDL
+1397 AVRREAAKHGTPDL
-1411 GLRETAD
+1411 ELRETTD
-1418 YEAFS
+1418 YETFS

-1442 SVEELTEHGAKTF
+1442 SVKELTEHGAKTF
-1455 LNEDGTAGVA
+1455 LNADGTAGVA
-1465 VERDG
+1465 VESDG
-1470 NIVGVFKNPSNR
+1470 NIVGVFKNPSNH
-1482 TRKAAQDLLLNAIAE
+1482 TRKAAFDLLLNAIAN

-1511 SQSNLGDIYAQL
+1511 SPTNLGGIYAQL

-1560 SVGTVVERIGDYHY
+1560 SVETVAERIGTYPDYS
-1574 YTPEEIRETCK
+1574 PAQIRETCK

-1631 QVDKALNGEWNQYNA
+1631 QVDKVLNGEWDRYNA

-1667 MTSKHLRDI
+1667 MTSKHLNDI
-1676 VAEKRS
+1676 VAEKSSSDR
-1682 GNTRY
+1682 RK

-1699 GVLSDPAMVLDSA
+1699 GILSDPAMVLDSA

-1750 ANFLLSMYGRENFD
+1750 TNFLLSMYGRENFD

-1779 NKIKSQSLLGDQG
+1779 NKIKSQSLLGDAG
-1792 VQFATGLSN
+1792 VQFATGLSS
-1801 ADSDGIVHQSSNVV
+1801 ADSDGIIHQSSNAV

-1888 RESAARMLGGERGK
+1888 RESAARMLGEDRGK

-1939 RLAQDYDG
+1939 RLTQDYDG
-1947 TKAELEGGTWRSGED
+1947 TKAELENGVWRSGED

-2031 PVTRDDLLDRIA
+2031 PVKRDELLDRIA

-2300 FNAVGV
+2300 FNTVGV

-2316 DIKEFGLGDIVQKY
+2316 DIKEFGLGDLVQKY

-2335 ALITRAIEFSPTGYL
+2335 ALITRAIEFSPIGYL

-2468 ALDRWIKGESPDW
+2468 ALARWIEGESPDW

-2496 NALMTIGA
+2496 NSLMTIGA

-2600 NLWNQTKSSVQNSM
+2600 NLWNQTKSSVQNSI
-2614 PGARNQLDPK
+2614 PVARNQLDPK

-2781 QYLTAKDAVD
+2781 QYLTANDAVD

-2809 MADAVEIING
+2809 MADAIEIIDG
-2819 LDLTPE
+2819 FDLTPE
-2825 QKDFLYYSKYPTTK
+2825 QKDFMLRSKYPTTK
-2839 KKGPW
+2839 KRVRW
-2844 R
+2844 H

>member
-37 GTLPVWKGPS
+37 GTLPVWKGAS
-47 PSKSSTSTTAGK
+47 PSKSGTSTTAGK
-59 GNTLSGAT
+59 GNTLPGAT

-126 AAPSKAKLAEGTI
+126 VAPSKAKLAEGTI

-158 GNPLKSLGWESN
+158 GNPLKALGWESN
-170 PISEWNKYVQT
+170 PISEWNKYAQT
-181 NKEANEVYYAKN
+181 NKEANEAYYAKN
-193 LANSSKA
+193 LANGSKA

-229 GAQGAGALTA
+229 GAQGAGVLTA

-287 QVAGQGYQEAKADG
+287 QVAGQGYQDAKADG

-328 TLPVELQAG
+328 TLPVELRAG

-365 QNLVYDKGNPI
+365 QNLVYDRGNPI
-376 ASVTDEN
+376 ASVSDEN

-398 FVVGGVLGGGQMLAS
+398 FVVGGVLGGGQTLAS
-413 KAMTPSAERGK
+413 KALTPSAERGK
-424 TAGVRSAVAGQS
+424 TAGVRGAVAGQS

-494 SEQSARPDLSHR
+494 SEQSARPDLSHK

-511 VNEDGK
+511 VNDDGK

-531 QGDTAPV
+531 HGDTAPV

-580 EVPQNATNSQLRQ
+580 DVPQNATNSQLRQ

-646 ARVAQE
+646 ERVAKE
-652 SAAGASSD
+652 STASTN
-660 TAAAAEADQ
+660 TAAAAEADR
-669 GIMTRDG
+669 GVMVRDG
-676 QYVSREDFRDY
+676 QYVNREDFREY

-699 TTEQVDALYDRMK
+699 TPGQVDTLYDRMK
-712 QYNADNGPLIAEEKT
+712 QYNADNGPLVASEEAK
-727 AAETGAENAY
+727 AENAF
-737 SVDAETDAMPIRE
+737 SVDDTADATPVRE
-750 PGSATKEQQWTARY
+750 PGSATKEQQWTARL
-764 VQDTLKN
+764 VADSLQH
-771 LGVKDVVFD
+771 LGVKAVVFD
-780 GAHLGSANAM
+780 GAKLGSANAM
-790 IADGTIYLNESKL
+790 IADGTIYLNEHKL
-803 STQGMIVWAVGHE
+803 GSQRMITWAIGHE
-816 LVHPGAKTDT
+816 LVHPGANSDAN
-826 QLVDT
+826 LVST
-831 ILGAFNTMSKDGAL
+831 IIGAFDKLSMSGAL
-845 SEAMQTQVDDLD
+845 TETMQSQVDNLD
-857 ALIAEKTGVYKRY
+857 ALIAEKTDVYKRY
-870 LINERGMTQEQAD
+870 LVQERGMSPQQAD
-883 AIVTEDYV
+883 TIVTEDYV

-904 ANQNTLERLAGIEP
+904 ASQNTLERLAGIEP
-918 KLVTKALRALAKIR
+918 GLVTKALRALANIR
-932 TRGETGILNGGKTL
+932 AHGETALLKGGKDNST
-946 TDATRRVN
+946 ATRRLD

-962 ALERAERSSRAPAPA
+962 ALERAEMASRAPA
-977 RPNPESIDTSGKTAY
+977 RPEAESIDTAGKTAY
-992 NMTAENATE
+992 NENVKGESQTAEKTQSTTTE
-1001 AATQKA
+1001 KPK
-1007 EASPQMRSVIDR
+1007 ASPELQSAIER
-1019 LNAGEDVSREEID
+1019 LTAGEDVSREEID
-1032 RIPEVAAVR
+1032 RIPEVAEVR

-1123 KKLLPEYDDGKGA
+1123 KKLLPEYDEGKGA

-1174 HDIQNFRDNGYS
+1174 RDIQNFRDNGYS

-1263 TGRPLEGDRGRR
+1263 AGRPLEGDRGR
-1275 VRQNLHAGRTEQGL
+1275 
-1289 RKAIRG
+1289 
-1295 TGEGRESAHDGEA
+1295 
-1308 GDTGRPLEGD
+1308 
-1318 RGGGVRQ
+1318 GVRQ
-1325 SGRSM
+1325 PGRSL
-1330 GDARAETEGPRDG
+1330 GDARAETEGPRGG
-1343 KRYSLD
+1343 KRYSIDSID
-1349 SADYR
+1349 SADHR
-1354 GREDAGR
+1354 GWEDAGR
-1361 TDRAERRAGAELD
+1361 TGEGRYDRREPDEVAPVAG
-1374 EASARARGDGSGDLA
+1374 RDGSGDLA

-1397 AVRRRATDRDVPDL
+1397 AVRREAAKHGTPDL
-1411 GLRETAD
+1411 GLRGTTD
-1418 YEAFS
+1418 YKAFS

-1455 LNEDGTAGVA
+1455 LNADGTAGVA
-1465 VERDG
+1465 VESDG
-1470 NIVGVFKNPSNR
+1470 NIVGVFKNPSNS
-1482 TRKAAQDLLLNAIAE
+1482 TRKAAWDLLLNAIAN

-1511 SQSNLGDIYAQL
+1511 SRSNLGNIYAQL

-1560 SVGTVVERIGDYHY
+1560 SIATVAERIGDYPY
-1574 YTPEEIRETCK
+1574 YTPGEIRETCK

-1631 QVDKALNGEWNQYNA
+1631 QVDKALNGEWDRYNA
-1646 LYVGETSPLMEK
+1646 LYVGETSPLMEE

-1667 MTSKHLRDI
+1667 MTSKHLNDI
-1676 VAEKRS
+1676 VAEKSSSDR
-1682 GNTRY
+1682 RK
-1687 HGLTVDQVKSLG
+1687 HGLTPDQVKSLG
-1699 GVLSDPAMVLDSA
+1699 GILSDPAMVLDSA
-1712 QRNDAVVFVSD
+1712 QRNDAIVFVSD

-1742 VYEMTRQP
+1742 VYEMTSQP
-1750 ANFLLSMYGRENFD
+1750 TNFLLSMYGRENFD

-1779 NKIKSQSLLGDQG
+1779 NKIKSQSLLGDAG

-1801 ADSDGIVHQSSNVV
+1801 ADSDGIVHQSRNVV
-1815 NTETQKPPTKTGGE
+1815 NTEAKEAPAKNPDE
-1829 RYSVDSDTQ
+1829 RFSVDSDTQ
-1838 ADLDHLF
+1838 ADLDRVF
-1845 DSDDFQSFFNDFFAG
+1845 DSDDFRAFLSDFYSG
-1860 YGAAG
+1860 YGSAETG
-1865 TGATANPAQRVSRVR
+1865 TTTDTTQRVSRVR

-1888 RESAARMLGGERGK
+1888 RESAARMLGEERGK
-1902 AIDRILTMDEKHLDE
+1902 AIDRILTMDEKRLDE

-1930 KQSMARAKE
+1930 KQSMSRAKE

-1947 TKAELEGGTWRSGED
+1947 TKAALENGVWRSGED

-2018 VRAAEIL
+2018 VRAAETL
-2025 DRAGVD
+2025 DEAGVA
-2031 PVTRDDLLDRIA
+2031 PKQRDELLDRIA

-2058 GLIQLIL
+2058 AMIQLIL
-2065 DQAEQRNTKV
+2065 DQAGQRNTKV
-2075 SKRTLKNLGLMNFE
+2075 SKITLRNLGLQKFE

-2098 MDQIAQDYLKPSI
+2098 MDQIAKDYVKPSV
-2111 GKQIST
+2111 GKKIST
-2117 FQTISHLLN
+2117 YQTIAHLLN
-2126 LRTGNRNV
+2126 LRTGLRNIG
-2134 ASNQVFD
+2134 SNQIFDLVDSAANNISLLPD
-2141 VIGGTI
+2141 VIFGAFT
-2147 RNDVAMLPDAILGT
+2147 
-2161 ISGRRVVG
+2161 GRRTVG
-2169 FQKSWASKAKRSGAR
+2169 FEKSWASKAKRSGAR

-2191 IEASLDIAPDAANSR
+2191 IEASLDIDPDAANSR
-2206 DKYGTSRRTW
+2206 DKYGTARRTW
-2216 KMTGNRGAQVMSTV
+2216 KMTGNKGAQAMSTL

-2247 SVVGET
+2247 SVTAET

-2263 GDITQA
+2263 GDITQE
-2269 EAEAWARE
+2269 EAEMWARE

-2286 DTFVGSMLG
+2286 DTFVGIFLG
-2295 NIKNL
+2295 NLKNL
-2300 FNAVGV
+2300 FNTIGV
-2306 GKSGKKMGKL
+2306 GKSGKKLGKAN
-2316 DIKEFGLGDIVQKY
+2316 IKEFGLGDLVQKY

-2335 ALITRAIEFSPTGYL
+2335 ALITRTLEFSPVGYL
-2350 KAIYNTAQFVK
+2350 KALYNTAQFVK
-2361 AFKSEKV
+2361 ATRTEKA
-2368 KAQAAETAAAR
+2368 KISAAE
-2379 AEANPDRARQVRQA
+2379 EAQMLADEDGSHKQRNRRAREA
-2393 FRAKTEAEQAR
+2393 FRAKNAAEDAR
-2404 VETNRLQRKA
+2404 VEANKRQRVA
-2414 ALAFGQATTGTG
+2414 ALAFGRAITGTG
-2426 IIAAFAMLAAKGLLK
+2426 LIMLFTMLAGKGILR

-2454 RASEGISGTQLNLS
+2454 KAAEGISGTQLNVS
-2468 ALDRWIKGESPDW
+2468 ALGRWIEGESPEW
-2481 KTGDDLMSVEFLEPL
+2481 QTGDDLMSVEFLEPL
-2496 NALMTIGA
+2496 NALMTVGA

-2578 PSPLRQ
+2578 PSPIRQ

-2600 NLWNQTKSSVQNSM
+2600 NIWNQTKSSVQNSM
-2614 PGARNQLDPK
+2614 PGARNRLDPK

-2684 TSYTKDG
+2684 ASYTKDG

-2730 SAEDRGEVLTQV
+2730 SSEDRGEVLAQV

-2747 YVAKKEFLSA
+2747 YVAKKEFLSKQ
-2757 HGESYSDDKY
+2757 GESYSDDKY

-2809 MADAVEIING
+2809 MADAIEIIDG
-2819 LDLTPE
+2819 FDLTPE
-2825 QKDFLYYSKYPTTK
+2825 QKDFMLRSKYPTTK

>member
-37 GTLPVWKGPS
+37 GTLPVWKGSS
-47 PSKSSTSTTAGK
+47 PSKGGTSTTAGK
-59 GNTLSGAT
+59 GNTLPGAT

-88 EKAVSAPLDAL
+88 EKAVSAPFNAL

-126 AAPSKAKLAEGTI
+126 ATPSKAKLAEGTI

-158 GNPLKSLGWESN
+158 GNPLKALGWESN
-170 PISEWNKYVQT
+170 PISEWNKYAQT
-181 NKEANEVYYAKN
+181 NKEANEAYYAKN
-193 LANSSKA
+193 LANGSKA

-287 QVAGQGYQEAKADG
+287 QVAGQGYQDAKADG

-328 TLPVELQAG
+328 TLPVELRAG

-365 QNLVYDKGNPI
+365 QNLVYDRGNPI
-376 ASVTDEN
+376 ASVSDEN

-398 FVVGGVLGGGQMLAS
+398 FVVGGVLGGGQTLAS
-413 KAMTPSAERGK
+413 KALTPSADRGK
-424 TAGVRSAVAGQS
+424 AAGVRGAVAGQS

-494 SEQSARPDLSHR
+494 SEQSARPDLSHK

-511 VNEDGK
+511 VNDDGK

-646 ARVAQE
+646 ERVAKE
-652 SAAGASSD
+652 STAGTN
-660 TAAAAEADQ
+660 TAAAAEAAAEADR
-669 GIMTRDG
+669 GVMVRAG
-676 QYVSREDFRDY
+676 QYISREDFLEY
-687 VENYFQQRGQTV
+687 AENYLKERGLPATP
-699 TTEQVDALYDRMK
+699 EQVEALYERMK
-712 QYNADNGPLIAEEKT
+712 QYNTDNGPLVASEEAK
-727 AAETGAENAY
+727 AENAF
-737 SVDAETDAMPIRE
+737 SVDDTADATPVRE
-750 PGSATKEQQWTARY
+750 PGSATKEQQWTARL
-764 VQDTLKN
+764 VADSLQH
-771 LGVKDVVFD
+771 LGVKAVVFD
-780 GAHLGSANAM
+780 GAKLGSANAM
-790 IADGTIYLNESKL
+790 IADGTIYLNEHKL
-803 STQGMIVWAVGHE
+803 GSQRMITWAIGHE
-816 LVHPGAKTDT
+816 LVHPGANSDAN
-826 QLVDT
+826 LVNT
-831 ILGAFNTMSKDGAL
+831 IIGAFDKLSMSGAL
-845 SEAMQTQVDDLD
+845 TETMQSQVDNLD
-857 ALIAEKTGVYKRY
+857 AIIAEKTDVYKRY
-870 LINERGMTQEQAD
+870 LVQERGMSQQQAD
-883 AIVTEDYV
+883 KIVTEDYV

-904 ANQNTLERLAGIEP
+904 ASQNTLERLAGIEP
-918 KLVTKALRALAKIR
+918 GLATKALRALANIR
-932 TRGETGILNGGKTL
+932 AHGETALLKGGKDNST
-946 TDATRRVN
+946 ATRRLD

-962 ALERAERSSRAPAPA
+962 ALERAEMTSRAPA
-977 RPNPESIDTSGKTAY
+977 RPEAESIDTAGKTAY
-992 NMTAENATE
+992 NETVEVESQTAEKTQSTTTE
-1001 AATQKA
+1001 KPK
-1007 EASPQMRSVIDR
+1007 ASPELQSAIDR
-1019 LNAGEDVSREEID
+1019 LTAGEDVSREEID
-1032 RIPEVAAVR
+1032 RIPEVAEVR

-1123 KKLLPEYDDGKGA
+1123 KKLLPEYDEGKGA

-1174 HDIQNFRDNGYS
+1174 RDIQNFRDNGYS

-1263 TGRPLEGDRGRR
+1263 AGRPLEGDRGR
-1275 VRQNLHAGRTEQGL
+1275 
-1289 RKAIRG
+1289 
-1295 TGEGRESAHDGEA
+1295 
-1308 GDTGRPLEGD
+1308 
-1318 RGGGVRQ
+1318 GVRQ
-1325 SGRSM
+1325 PGRSL

-1343 KRYSLD
+1343 KRYSID
-1349 SADYR
+1349 SPDYR

-1397 AVRRRATDRDVPDL
+1397 AVRHRATDRDVPDL

-1442 SVEELTEHGAKTF
+1442 SVEELTEHGAMTF
-1455 LNEDGTAGVA
+1455 LNGDGTAGVA

-1470 NIVGVFKNPSNR
+1470 NIVGVFKNPSNH
-1482 TRKAAQDLLLNAIAE
+1482 TRKAAQDLLLNAIAA

-1631 QVDKALNGEWNQYNA
+1631 QVDKALNGEWDRYNA
-1646 LYVGETSPLMEK
+1646 LYVGETSPLMEE

-1667 MTSKHLRDI
+1667 MTSKHLNDI
-1676 VAEKRS
+1676 VAEKSSSDR
-1682 GNTRY
+1682 RK
-1687 HGLTVDQVKSLG
+1687 HGLTPDQVKSLG
-1699 GVLSDPAMVLDSA
+1699 GILSDPAMVLDSA
-1712 QRNDAVVFVSD
+1712 QRNDAIVFVSD

-1742 VYEMTRQP
+1742 VYEMTSQP
-1750 ANFLLSMYGRENFD
+1750 TNFLLSMYGRENFD

-1779 NKIKSQSLLGDQG
+1779 NKIKSQSLLGDAG
-1792 VQFATGLSN
+1792 VQFATGLSS
-1801 ADSDGIVHQSSNVV
+1801 ADSDGIVHQSRNVV
-1815 NTETQKPPTKTGGE
+1815 NTEAKEAPAKNPDE
-1829 RYSVDSDTQ
+1829 RFSVDSDTQ
-1838 ADLDHLF
+1838 ADLDRVF
-1845 DSDDFQSFFNDFFAG
+1845 DSDDFRAFLSDFYSG
-1860 YGAAG
+1860 YGSAETG
-1865 TGATANPAQRVSRVR
+1865 TTTDTTQRVSRVR

-1888 RESAARMLGGERGK
+1888 RESAARMLGEERGK
-1902 AIDRILTMDEKHLDE
+1902 AIDRILTMDEKRLDE

-1930 KQSMARAKE
+1930 KQSMSRAKE

-1947 TKAELEGGTWRSGED
+1947 TKAALENGVWRSGED

-1970 ASELAEARRTGN
+1970 ASELAEARRTGD

-2018 VRAAEIL
+2018 VRAAETL
-2025 DRAGVD
+2025 DEAGVA
-2031 PVTRDDLLDRIA
+2031 PKQRDELLDRIA

-2058 GLIQLIL
+2058 AMIQLIL
-2065 DQAEQRNTKV
+2065 DQAGQRNTKV
-2075 SKRTLKNLGLMNFE
+2075 SKITLRNLGLQKFE

-2098 MDQIAQDYLKPSI
+2098 MDQIAKDYVKPSV
-2111 GKQIST
+2111 GKKIST
-2117 FQTISHLLN
+2117 YQTIAHLLN
-2126 LRTGNRNV
+2126 LRTGLRNIG
-2134 ASNQVFD
+2134 SNQIFDLVDSAANNISLLPD
-2141 VIGGTI
+2141 VIFGAFT
-2147 RNDVAMLPDAILGT
+2147 
-2161 ISGRRVVG
+2161 GRRTVG
-2169 FQKSWASKAKRSGAR
+2169 FEKSWVSKAKRSGAR

-2191 IEASLDIAPDAANSR
+2191 IEASLDIDPDAANSR
-2206 DKYGTSRRTW
+2206 DKYGTARRTW
-2216 KMTGNRGAQVMSTV
+2216 KMTGNKGAQAMSTL

-2247 SVVGET
+2247 SVTAET

-2263 GDITQA
+2263 GDITQE
-2269 EAEAWARE
+2269 EAEMWARE

-2286 DTFVGSMLG
+2286 DTFVGIFLG
-2295 NIKNL
+2295 NLKNL
-2300 FNAVGV
+2300 FNTIGV
-2306 GKSGKKMGKL
+2306 GKSGKKLGKAN
-2316 DIKEFGLGDIVQKY
+2316 IKEFGLGDLVQKY

-2335 ALITRAIEFSPTGYL
+2335 ALITRTLEFSPVGYL
-2350 KAIYNTAQFVK
+2350 KALYNTAQFVK
-2361 AFKSEKV
+2361 ATRTEKA
-2368 KAQAAETAAAR
+2368 KISAAE
-2379 AEANPDRARQVRQA
+2379 EAQMLADEDGSHKQRNRRAREA
-2393 FRAKTEAEQAR
+2393 FRAKNAAEDAR
-2404 VETNRLQRKA
+2404 VEANKRQRVA
-2414 ALAFGQATTGTG
+2414 ALAFGRAITGTG
-2426 IIAAFAMLAAKGLLK
+2426 LIMLFTMLAGKGILR

-2454 RASEGISGTQLNLS
+2454 KAAEGISGTQLNVS
-2468 ALDRWIKGESPDW
+2468 ALGRWIEGESPEW
-2481 KTGDDLMSVEFLEPL
+2481 QTGDDLMSVEFLEPL
-2496 NALMTIGA
+2496 NALMTVGA

-2578 PSPLRQ
+2578 PSPIRQ

-2600 NLWNQTKSSVQNSM
+2600 NIWNQTKSSVQNSM
-2614 PGARNQLDPK
+2614 PGARNRLDPK

-2716 LMQDVMNDPVYKHL
+2716 LMQDAMNDPVYKHL

-2791 EAEGVIDPKTG
+2791 EAEGVVDPKTG

-2809 MADAVEIING
+2809 MADAIEIIDG
-2819 LDLTPE
+2819 FDLTPE
-2825 QKDFLYYSKYPTTK
+2825 QKDFMLRSKYPTTK
-2839 KKGPW
+2839 KKVRW
-2844 R
+2844 H

>member
-1 MADTKRK
+1 MADTRRK

-37 GTLPVWKGPS
+37 GTLPVWKGAS
-47 PSKSSTSTTAGK
+47 PSKSGTSTTARK

-88 EKAVSAPLDAL
+88 EKAVSAPFDAL

-126 AAPSKAKLAEGTI
+126 ATPSKAKLAEGTI

-158 GNPLKSLGWESN
+158 GNPLKALGWESN

-181 NKEANEVYYAKN
+181 NKEANEAYYAKN
-193 LANSSKA
+193 LANGSKA

-239 GGTQLAGT
+239 GGTRLAGA

-287 QVAGQGYQEAKADG
+287 QVAGQGYQDAKADG

-365 QNLVYDKGNPI
+365 QNLVYDRGNPI
-376 ASVTDEN
+376 ASVSDEN

-398 FVVGGVLGGGQMLAS
+398 FVVGGVLGGGQTLAS
-413 KAMTPSAERGK
+413 KALTPSADRGK
-424 TAGVRSAVAGQS
+424 TAGVRGAVAGQS

-494 SEQSARPDLSHR
+494 SEQSARPDLSHK

-618 AQVAVEKAQAENAAR
+618 AQMAVEKAQAENAAR

-646 ARVAQE
+646 ERVAQE
-652 SAAGASSD
+652 SAAG

-669 GIMTRDG
+669 GVMTRDG
-676 QYVSREDFRDY
+676 QYVNREDFREY

-712 QYNADNGPLIAEEKT
+712 QYNADNGPLIAGEKT

-771 LGVKDVVFD
+771 LGVKEVVFD

-932 TRGETGILNGGKTL
+932 TRGETGILNNGKTL

-962 ALERAERSSRAPAPA
+962 ALERTESSSRAAAPA

-1032 RIPEVAAVR
+1032 RIPEVAEVR

-1143 SMIRND
+1143 SMIRD
-1149 LLVRAVE
+1149 VLKQRAIARGE
-1156 NGDNLVWPTV
+1156 NIVWPTV

-1174 HDIQNFRDNGYS
+1174 SSIQEFRDNGYS

-1193 LSASKATGRALGR
+1193 LSAGRATGRALGR

-1263 TGRPLEGDRGRR
+1263 AGRPLEGDRGRG

-1308 GDTGRPLEGD
+1308 GDAGRPLEGD
-1318 RGGGVRQ
+1318 RGRGVRQ
-1325 SGRSM
+1325 PGRSL

-1343 KRYSLD
+1343 KRYSID
-1349 SADYR
+1349 SPDYR

-1455 LNEDGTAGVA
+1455 LNGDGTAGVA

-1470 NIVGVFKNPSNR
+1470 NIVGVFKNPSNH
-1482 TRKAAQDLLLNAIAE
+1482 TRKAAQDLLLNAIAA

-1560 SVGTVVERIGDYHY
+1560 SVGTVVERIGDYHC

-1699 GVLSDPAMVLDSA
+1699 GILSDPAMVLDSA

-1750 ANFLLSMYGRENFD
+1750 ANFLLSMYGRENFG
-1764 KFIESAARDGRILYV
+1764 KFVQAAAQDGRILYI
-1779 NKIKSQSLLGDQG
+1779 NKIKSQALLGDQG
-1792 VQFATGLSN
+1792 VQFATGLSSS
-1801 ADSDGIVHQSSNVV
+1801 DSDGIVHQSRNVV
-1815 NTETQKPPTKTGGE
+1815 NTETQKEPMKTGGE
-1829 RYSVDSDTQ
+1829 RYSVDTDTQ
-1838 ADLDHLF
+1838 ADLDRLF

-1865 TGATANPAQRVSRVR
+1865 TGATADTVQRVSRVR

-1888 RESAARMLGGERGK
+1888 RESAARMLGEERGK

-1947 TKAELEGGTWRSGED
+1947 TKAELEDGAWRSGED

-2018 VRAAEIL
+2018 VRAAETL
-2025 DRAGVD
+2025 DEAGVA
-2031 PVTRDDLLDRIA
+2031 PKQRDELLDRIA

-2058 GLIQLIL
+2058 AMIQLIL

-2075 SKRTLKNLGLMNFE
+2075 SKITLRNLGLQKFE

-2098 MDQIAQDYLKPSI
+2098 MDQIAKDYVKPSV
-2111 GKQIST
+2111 GKKIST
-2117 FQTISHLLN
+2117 YQTIAHLLN
-2126 LRTGNRNV
+2126 LRTGLRNIG
-2134 ASNQVFD
+2134 SNQIFDLVDSAANNISLLPD
-2141 VIGGTI
+2141 VIFGAFT
-2147 RNDVAMLPDAILGT
+2147 
-2161 ISGRRVVG
+2161 GRRTVG
-2169 FQKSWASKAKRSGAR
+2169 FEKSWASKAKRSGAR

-2191 IEASLDIAPDAANSR
+2191 IEASLDIDPDAANSR
-2206 DKYGTSRRTW
+2206 DKYGTARRTW
-2216 KMTGNRGAQVMSTV
+2216 KMTGNKGAQAMSTL

-2241 DEFHKG
+2241 DELHKG
-2247 SVVGET
+2247 SVTAET

-2263 GDITQA
+2263 GDITQE
-2269 EAEAWARE
+2269 EAEMWARE

-2286 DTFVGSMLG
+2286 DTFVGIFLG
-2295 NIKNL
+2295 NLKNL
-2300 FNAVGV
+2300 FNTIGV
-2306 GKSGKKMGKL
+2306 GKSGKKLGKAN
-2316 DIKEFGLGDIVQKY
+2316 IKEFGLGDLVQKY

-2335 ALITRAIEFSPTGYL
+2335 ALITRTLEFSPVGYL
-2350 KAIYNTAQFVK
+2350 KALYNTAQFVK
-2361 AFKSEKV
+2361 ATRTEKA
-2368 KAQAAETAAAR
+2368 KISAAE
-2379 AEANPDRARQVRQA
+2379 EAQMLADEDGSHKQRNRRAREA
-2393 FRAKTEAEQAR
+2393 FRAKNAAEDAR
-2404 VETNRLQRKA
+2404 VEANKRQRVA
-2414 ALAFGQATTGTG
+2414 ALAFGRAITGTG
-2426 IIAAFAMLAAKGLLK
+2426 LIMLFTMLAGKGILR

-2454 RASEGISGTQLNLS
+2454 KAAEGISGTQLNVS
-2468 ALDRWIKGESPDW
+2468 ALGRWIEGESPEW
-2481 KTGDDLMSVEFLEPL
+2481 QTGDDLMSVEFLEPL

-2578 PSPLRQ
+2578 PSPIRQ

-2600 NLWNQTKSSVQNSM
+2600 NIWNQTKSSVQNSM
-2614 PGARNQLDPK
+2614 PGARNRLDPK

-2684 TSYTKDG
+2684 TSYTHDG
-2691 KKKDFELTADER
+2691 KKKDFKLTADER

-2716 LMQDVMNDPVYKHL
+2716 LMQDVMNDPTYKHL
-2730 SAEDRGEVLTQV
+2730 SAADRSEVLAQV
-2742 KGYSN
+2742 KSYSN
-2747 YVAKKEFLSA
+2747 YVAKKEFLSKR
-2757 HGESYSDDKY
+2757 GENYSDDKY

-2781 QYLTAKDAVD
+2781 QYLTAKDAVG

-2809 MADAVEIING
+2809 MADAIEIIDG
-2819 LDLTPE
+2819 FDLTPE
-2825 QKDFLYYSKYPTTK
+2825 QKDYLLYSKYPTTK
-2839 KKGPW
+2839 KKGSW

>member
-37 GTLPVWKGPS
+37 GTLPVWKGAS
-47 PSKSSTSTTAGK
+47 PSKSGVSMTAGK
-59 GNTLSGAT
+59 GNTLPGAT

-80 LSNPLYYA
+80 LSNPMYYA
-88 EKAVSAPLDAL
+88 EKVVSAPLDAL

-126 AAPSKAKLAEGTI
+126 ATPSKAKLVEGMV

-144 QAVSGITATLDWLI
+144 QAASGITATLDWIL
-158 GNPLKSLGWESN
+158 GNPMKALGWEKN
-170 PISEWNKYVQT
+170 PISEWNKYVQA
-181 NKEANEVYYAKN
+181 NKAANEVYYAKN
-193 LANSSKA
+193 MANGSKGQQILDKYGTMTAAAAPQLA
-200 QKIVDEYGSATVAAI
+200 VAI
-215 PQAIVAMMTAGSSL
+215 MTAGASAA
-229 GAQGAGALTA
+229 AQGAGVLTA
-239 GGTQLAGT
+239 GGTQLAGM

-253 SAAMNSSKVAG
+253 NAAMNASKVAS
-264 AAKTVRDITTA
+264 AANTIRNVTTA
-275 MAKDKNYWASFA
+275 MAKDKNFWTSFA
-287 QVAGQGYQEAKADG
+287 QVAGQGYEEAKADG

-315 IGNAA
+315 LGNAA

-337 KKGLRAWITSAAE
+337 TRGIRAWLKSAVE
-350 EGQEEVVQGVLERAL
+350 EGQEEVVQGVIERAL
-365 QNLVYDKGNPI
+365 QNLTYDKGNPVV
-376 ASVTDEN
+376 SLTDEN
-383 AVLNPVTSAKEFAGG
+383 AVLNPRTAAEEFAGG
-398 FVVGGVLGGGQMLAS
+398 FVVGGVLGGGHTAVN
-413 KAMTPSAERGK
+413 KALNPA
-424 TAGVRSAVAGQS
+424 ARSGAPGTIRNAVAGQA
-436 AIDQQINYSLVELG
+436 AIDQNINYSLVEAG

-457 KSRAIAE
+457 KTRALAESIAT
-464 DMAAKLD
+464 KLD
-471 AAEDMT
+471 AAADMT
-477 KSGVTAKDYGRL
+477 NSGVTAKEYGKLYRL
-489 LRTMQ
+489 MQ
-494 SEQSARPDLSHR
+494 SEQSARPDTSR
-506 TTARV
+506 KTTARV
-511 VNEDGK
+511 VNEEGK
-517 VVTQMSSVAEAFRT
+517 VVTKMSPVAEAFRA
-531 QGDTAPV
+531 QGETAAV
-538 AVEKAQILERMMS
+538 AVEKAQILERLLS
-551 GEQVSNKQLEQLGL
+551 GEQVSNKQLESLGL
-565 RDKNTQAVLTQLTGV
+565 RDSSTQAVLTQLTGV
-580 EVPQNATNSQLRQ
+580 EVPKGATNSQLRQ

-599 ETAVEAKKA
+599 ETAVDAKNA
-608 EQALGRSVAQ
+608 EQELARSVEYAQ
-618 AQVAVEKAQAENAAR
+618 SAVENAQAENTAR
-633 ADEAAASL
+633 ADAAAAAL
-641 MSDAQ
+641 MQAAQ
-646 ARVAQE
+646 TSVAQE
-652 SAAGASSD
+652 AKATETSAEGD
-660 TAAAAEADQ
+660 TPAAAAEADR
-669 GIMTRDG
+669 GIMVRDG
-676 QYVSREDFRDY
+676 QYISREDFLEY
-687 VENYFQQRGQTV
+687 AENYLKERGLPATP
-699 TTEQVDALYDRMK
+699 EQVEALYDRMK
-712 QYNADNGPLIAEEKT
+712 QYNADNGPLVASEEAK
-727 AAETGAENAY
+727 AENAF
-737 SVDAETDAMPIRE
+737 SVDDTADATPVRE
-750 PGSATKEQQWTARY
+750 PGSATKEQQWTARL
-764 VQDTLKN
+764 VADSLQH
-771 LGVKDVVFD
+771 LGVKAVVFD
-780 GAHLGSANAM
+780 GAKLGSANAM
-790 IADGTIYLNESKL
+790 IADGTIYLNEHKL
-803 STQGMIVWAVGHE
+803 GSQRMITWAIGHE
-816 LVHPGAKTDT
+816 LVHPGANSDAN
-826 QLVDT
+826 LVNT
-831 ILGAFNTMSKDGAL
+831 IIGAFDKLSMSGAL
-845 SEAMQTQVDDLD
+845 TETMQSQVDNLD
-857 ALIAEKTGVYKRY
+857 AIIAEKTDVYKRY
-870 LINERGMTQEQAD
+870 LVQERGMSPQQAD
-883 AIVTEDYV
+883 KIVTEDYV

-904 ANQNTLERLAGIEP
+904 ASQNTLERLAGIEP
-918 KLVTKALRALAKIR
+918 GLVTKALRALANIR
-932 TRGETGILNGGKTL
+932 AHGETALLKGGKDNST
-946 TDATRRVN
+946 AARRLD

-962 ALERAERSSRAPAPA
+962 ALERAEMTSRAPA
-977 RPNPESIDTSGKTAY
+977 RPEAESIDTAGKTAY
-992 NMTAENATE
+992 NENAEGEPQTAEKTQSTTTE
-1001 AATQKA
+1001 KPK
-1007 EASPQMRSVIDR
+1007 ASPELQSAIDR
-1019 LNAGEDVSREEID
+1019 LTAGEDVSREEID

-1123 KKLLPEYDDGKGA
+1123 KKLLPEYDEGKGA

-1143 SMIRND
+1143 SMIRDD

-1174 HDIQNFRDNGYS
+1174 RDIQNFRDNGYS

-1206 YLSEG
+1206 YLSTG

-1263 TGRPLEGDRGRR
+1263 TRRPLEGDRGR
-1275 VRQNLHAGRTEQGL
+1275 
-1289 RKAIRG
+1289 
-1295 TGEGRESAHDGEA
+1295 
-1308 GDTGRPLEGD
+1308 
-1318 RGGGVRQ
+1318 GVRQ

-1330 GDARAETEGPRDG
+1330 GDARAETEGPRDE
-1343 KRYSLD
+1343 KRYSID
-1349 SADYR
+1349 SPDYR

-1361 TDRAERRAGAELD
+1361 TGEGRYDRREPDEVASVAG
-1374 EASARARGDGSGDLA
+1374 RDGSGDLA

-1397 AVRRRATDRDVPDL
+1397 AVRREAAKHGAPDL
-1411 GLRETAD
+1411 GLRGTTD

-1442 SVEELTEHGAKTF
+1442 SVKELTEHGAKTF

-1465 VERDG
+1465 VESDG
-1470 NIVGVFKNPSNR
+1470 NIVGVFKNPSNH
-1482 TRKAAQDLLLNAIAE
+1482 TRKAAFDLLLNAIAN

-1511 SQSNLGDIYAQL
+1511 SRSNLGNIYAQL

-1560 SVGTVVERIGDYHY
+1560 SVATVAERIGDYPY
-1574 YTPEEIRETCK
+1574 YSPAQIRETCK

-1699 GVLSDPAMVLDSA
+1699 GILSDPAMVLDSA

-1888 RESAARMLGGERGK
+1888 RESAARMLGEERGK

-1930 KQSMARAKE
+1930 KQSMSRAKE

-1947 TKAELEGGTWRSGED
+1947 TKAALENGVWRSGED

-2031 PVTRDDLLDRIA
+2031 PVKRDELLDRIA

-2098 MDQIAQDYLKPSI
+2098 MDQIAQDYLKPSV
-2111 GKQIST
+2111 GKKIST

-2191 IEASLDIAPDAANSR
+2191 IEAALDIAPDAANSR

-2300 FNAVGV
+2300 FNTIGV

-2316 DIKEFGLGDIVQKY
+2316 DIKEFGLGDLVQKY

-2335 ALITRAIEFSPTGYL
+2335 ALITRAIEFSPIGYL

-2468 ALDRWIKGESPDW
+2468 ALGRWIEGESPDW
-2481 KTGDDLMSVEFLEPL
+2481 KTGDDLISVEFLEPL
-2496 NALMTIGA
+2496 NSLMTIGA

-2541 TIQTVQSTVQYH
+2541 TIQTVQSTVRYH

-2757 HGESYSDDKY
+2757 RGESYSDDKY

-2809 MADAVEIING
+2809 MADAVEIIDG
-2819 LDLTPE
+2819 FDLTPE
-2825 QKDFLYYSKYPTTK
+2825 QKDFMLRSKYPTTK
-2839 KKGPW
+2839 KRVRW
-2844 R
+2844 H

>member
-1 MADTKRK
+1 MADTRRK

-37 GTLPVWKGPS
+37 GTLPVWKGAS

-59 GNTLSGAT
+59 GNTLPGAT

-126 AAPSKAKLAEGTI
+126 ATPSKAKLAEGTI

-158 GNPLKSLGWESN
+158 GNPLKALGWESN
-170 PISEWNKYVQT
+170 PISEWNKYAQT

-193 LANSSKA
+193 LANGSKA

-287 QVAGQGYQEAKADG
+287 QVAGQGYQDAKADG

-365 QNLVYDKGNPI
+365 QNLVYDRGNPI
-376 ASVTDEN
+376 ASVSDEN

-398 FVVGGVLGGGQMLAS
+398 FVVGGVLGGGQTLAS
-413 KAMTPSAERGK
+413 KALTPSAGRGK
-424 TAGVRSAVAGQS
+424 TAGVRGAVAGQS
-436 AIDQQINYSLVELG
+436 AIDRQINYSLVELG

-494 SEQSARPDLSHR
+494 SEQSARPDLSHK

-531 QGDTAPV
+531 HGDTAPV

-580 EVPQNATNSQLRQ
+580 EVTQNATNSQLRQ

-646 ARVAQE
+646 ERVAKE
-652 SAAGASSD
+652 STAGTN
-660 TAAAAEADQ
+660 TAAAAEAAAEADR
-669 GIMTRDG
+669 GVMVRAG
-676 QYVSREDFRDY
+676 QYISREDFLEY
-687 VENYFQQRGQTV
+687 AENYLKERGLPATP
-699 TTEQVDALYDRMK
+699 EQVEALYERMK
-712 QYNADNGPLIAEEKT
+712 QYNTDNGPLVASEEAK
-727 AAETGAENAY
+727 AENAF
-737 SVDAETDAMPIRE
+737 SVDDTADATPVRE
-750 PGSATKEQQWTARY
+750 PGSATKEQQWTARL
-764 VQDTLKN
+764 VADSLQH
-771 LGVKDVVFD
+771 LGVKAVVFD
-780 GAHLGSANAM
+780 GAKLGSANAM
-790 IADGTIYLNESKL
+790 IADGTIYLNEHKL
-803 STQGMIVWAVGHE
+803 GSQRMITWAIGHE
-816 LVHPGAKTDT
+816 LVHPGANSDAN
-826 QLVDT
+826 LVNT
-831 ILGAFNTMSKDGAL
+831 IIGAFDKLSMSGAL
-845 SEAMQTQVDDLD
+845 TETMQSQVDNLD
-857 ALIAEKTGVYKRY
+857 AIIAEKTDVYKRY
-870 LINERGMTQEQAD
+870 LVQERGMSQQQAD
-883 AIVTEDYV
+883 KIVTEDYV

-904 ANQNTLERLAGIEP
+904 ASQNTLERLAGIEP
-918 KLVTKALRALAKIR
+918 GLATKALRALANIR
-932 TRGETGILNGGKTL
+932 AHGETALLKGGKDNST
-946 TDATRRVN
+946 ATRRLD

-962 ALERAERSSRAPAPA
+962 ALERAEMTSRAPA
-977 RPNPESIDTSGKTAY
+977 RPEAESIDTAGKTAY
-992 NMTAENATE
+992 NETVEGESQTAEKTQSTTTE
-1001 AATQKA
+1001 KPK
-1007 EASPQMRSVIDR
+1007 ASPELQSAIDR
-1019 LNAGEDVSREEID
+1019 LTAGEDVSREEID
-1032 RIPEVAAVR
+1032 RIPEVAEVR

-1123 KKLLPEYDDGKGA
+1123 KKLLPEYDEGKGA

-1174 HDIQNFRDNGYS
+1174 RDIQNFRDNGYS

-1263 TGRPLEGDRGRR
+1263 AGRPLEGDRGR
-1275 VRQNLHAGRTEQGL
+1275 
-1289 RKAIRG
+1289 
-1295 TGEGRESAHDGEA
+1295 
-1308 GDTGRPLEGD
+1308 
-1318 RGGGVRQ
+1318 GVRQ
-1325 SGRSM
+1325 PGRSL

-1343 KRYSLD
+1343 KRYSID
-1349 SADYR
+1349 SPDYR

-1397 AVRRRATDRDVPDL
+1397 AVRHRATDRDVPDL

-1442 SVEELTEHGAKTF
+1442 SVEELTEHGAMTF
-1455 LNEDGTAGVA
+1455 LNGDGTAGVA

-1470 NIVGVFKNPSNR
+1470 NIVGVFKNPSNH
-1482 TRKAAQDLLLNAIAE
+1482 TRKAAQDLLLNAIAA

-1631 QVDKALNGEWNQYNA
+1631 QVDKALNGEWDRYNA
-1646 LYVGETSPLMEK
+1646 LYVGETSPLMEE

-1667 MTSKHLRDI
+1667 MTSKHLNDI
-1676 VAEKRS
+1676 VAEKSSSDR
-1682 GNTRY
+1682 RK
-1687 HGLTVDQVKSLG
+1687 HGLTPDQVKSLG
-1699 GVLSDPAMVLDSA
+1699 GILSDPAMVLDSA
-1712 QRNDAVVFVSD
+1712 QRNDAIVFVSD

-1742 VYEMTRQP
+1742 VYEMTSQP
-1750 ANFLLSMYGRENFD
+1750 TNFLLSMYGRENFD

-1779 NKIKSQSLLGDQG
+1779 NKIKSQSLLGDAG
-1792 VQFATGLSN
+1792 VQFATGLSS
-1801 ADSDGIVHQSSNVV
+1801 ADSDGIVHQSRNVV
-1815 NTETQKPPTKTGGE
+1815 NTEAKEAPAKNPDE
-1829 RYSVDSDTQ
+1829 RFSVDSDTQ
-1838 ADLDHLF
+1838 ADLDRVF
-1845 DSDDFQSFFNDFFAG
+1845 DSDDFRAFLSDFYSG
-1860 YGAAG
+1860 YGSAETG
-1865 TGATANPAQRVSRVR
+1865 TTTDTTQRVSRVR

-1888 RESAARMLGGERGK
+1888 RESAARMLGEERGK
-1902 AIDRILTMDEKHLDE
+1902 AIDRILTMDEKRLDE

-1930 KQSMARAKE
+1930 KQSMSRAKE

-1947 TKAELEGGTWRSGED
+1947 TKAALENGVWRSGED

-1970 ASELAEARRTGN
+1970 ASELAEARRTGD

-2018 VRAAEIL
+2018 VRAAETL
-2025 DRAGVD
+2025 DEAGVA
-2031 PVTRDDLLDRIA
+2031 PKQRDELLDRIA

-2058 GLIQLIL
+2058 AMIQLIL
-2065 DQAEQRNTKV
+2065 DQAGQRNTKV
-2075 SKRTLKNLGLMNFE
+2075 SKITLRNLGLQKFE

-2098 MDQIAQDYLKPSI
+2098 MDQIAKDYVKPSV
-2111 GKQIST
+2111 GKKIST
-2117 FQTISHLLN
+2117 YQTIAHLLN
-2126 LRTGNRNV
+2126 LRTGLRNIG
-2134 ASNQVFD
+2134 SNQIFDLVDSAANNISLLPD
-2141 VIGGTI
+2141 VIFGAFT
-2147 RNDVAMLPDAILGT
+2147 
-2161 ISGRRVVG
+2161 GRRTVG
-2169 FQKSWASKAKRSGAR
+2169 FEKSWVSKAKRSGAR

-2191 IEASLDIAPDAANSR
+2191 IEASLDIDPDAANSR
-2206 DKYGTSRRTW
+2206 DKYGTARRTW
-2216 KMTGNRGAQVMSTV
+2216 KMTGNKGAQAMSTL

-2247 SVVGET
+2247 SVTAET

-2263 GDITQA
+2263 GDITQE
-2269 EAEAWARE
+2269 EAEMWARE

-2286 DTFVGSMLG
+2286 DTFVGIFLG
-2295 NIKNL
+2295 NLKNL
-2300 FNAVGV
+2300 FNTIGV
-2306 GKSGKKMGKL
+2306 GKSGKKLGKAN
-2316 DIKEFGLGDIVQKY
+2316 IKEFGLGDLVQKY

-2335 ALITRAIEFSPTGYL
+2335 ALITRTLEFSPVGYL
-2350 KAIYNTAQFVK
+2350 KALYNTAQFVK
-2361 AFKSEKV
+2361 ATRTEKA
-2368 KAQAAETAAAR
+2368 KISAAE
-2379 AEANPDRARQVRQA
+2379 EAQMLADEDGSHKQRNRRAREA
-2393 FRAKTEAEQAR
+2393 FRAKNAAEDAR
-2404 VETNRLQRKA
+2404 VEANKRQRVA
-2414 ALAFGQATTGTG
+2414 ALAFGRAITGTG
-2426 IIAAFAMLAAKGLLK
+2426 LIMLFTMLAGKGILR

-2454 RASEGISGTQLNLS
+2454 KAAEGISGTQLNVS
-2468 ALDRWIKGESPDW
+2468 ALGRWIEGESPEW
-2481 KTGDDLMSVEFLEPL
+2481 QTGDDLMSVEFLEPL
-2496 NALMTIGA
+2496 NALMTVGA

-2578 PSPLRQ
+2578 PSPIRQ

-2600 NLWNQTKSSVQNSM
+2600 NIWNQTKSSVQNSM
-2614 PGARNQLDPK
+2614 PGARNRLDPK

-2716 LMQDVMNDPVYKHL
+2716 LMQDAMNDPVYKHL

-2791 EAEGVIDPKTG
+2791 EAEGVVDPKTG

-2809 MADAVEIING
+2809 MADAIEIIDG
-2819 LDLTPE
+2819 FDLTPE
-2825 QKDFLYYSKYPTTK
+2825 QKDFMLRSKYPTTK
-2839 KKGPW
+2839 KKVRW
-2844 R
+2844 H

>member
-37 GTLPVWKGPS
+37 GTLPVWKGAS
-47 PSKSSTSTTAGK
+47 PSKSGTSTTAGK
-59 GNTLSGAT
+59 GNTLPGAT

-158 GNPLKSLGWESN
+158 GNPLKALGWESN
-170 PISEWNKYVQT
+170 PISEWNKYAQT
-181 NKEANEVYYAKN
+181 NKEANEAYYAKN
-193 LANSSKA
+193 LANGSKA

-229 GAQGAGALTA
+229 GAQGAGVLTA

-287 QVAGQGYQEAKADG
+287 QVAGQGYQDAKADG

-328 TLPVELQAG
+328 TLPVELRAG

-365 QNLVYDKGNPI
+365 QNLVYDRGNPI
-376 ASVTDEN
+376 ASVSDEN

-398 FVVGGVLGGGQMLAS
+398 FVVGGVLGGGQTLAS
-413 KAMTPSAERGK
+413 KALTPSAERGK
-424 TAGVRSAVAGQS
+424 TAGVRGAVAGQS

-494 SEQSARPDLSHR
+494 SEQSARPDLSHK

-511 VNEDGK
+511 VNDDGK

-531 QGDTAPV
+531 HGDTAPV

-646 ARVAQE
+646 ERVAKE
-652 SAAGASSD
+652 STAGTN
-660 TAAAAEADQ
+660 TAAAAEADR
-669 GIMTRDG
+669 GVMIRDG
-676 QYVSREDFRDY
+676 QYVNREDFREY

-699 TTEQVDALYDRMK
+699 TPGQVDTLYDRMK
-712 QYNADNGPLIAEEKT
+712 QYNADNGPLVASEEAK
-727 AAETGAENAY
+727 AENAY
-737 SVDAETDAMPIRE
+737 SVDAGTDAMPIRE
-750 PGSATKEQQWTARY
+750 PGSATKEQRWTARY

-771 LGVKDVVFD
+771 LGVKEVVFD
-780 GAHLGSANAM
+780 GAKLGSANAM

-816 LVHPGAKTDT
+816 LVHPGANTDT

-831 ILGAFNTMSKDGAL
+831 IIGAFDKLSMSGAL
-845 SEAMQTQVDDLD
+845 TETMQSQVDNLD
-857 ALIAEKTGVYKRY
+857 ALIAEKTDVYKRY
-870 LINERGMTQEQAD
+870 LVQERGMTQEQAD

-932 TRGETGILNGGKTL
+932 THGETGILNGGKTL

-992 NMTAENATE
+992 TRTAENATE

-1007 EASPQMRSVIDR
+1007 EASPQMQSVIDR

-1032 RIPEVAAVR
+1032 RIPEVAEVR

-1149 LLVRAVE
+1149 LLVRAIE

-1211 RFVDPEVVLKVGDK
+1211 RFVDPEVVLKVGDR

-1263 TGRPLEGDRGRR
+1263 TGRPLEGDRGR
-1275 VRQNLHAGRTEQGL
+1275 
-1289 RKAIRG
+1289 
-1295 TGEGRESAHDGEA
+1295 
-1308 GDTGRPLEGD
+1308 
-1318 RGGGVRQ
+1318 GVRQ

-1343 KRYSLD
+1343 KRYSID
-1349 SADYR
+1349 STDHR

-1361 TDRAERRAGAELD
+1361 TGAEERRAGA
-1374 EASARARGDGSGDLA
+1374 ASDSDDASRRRDGSGDLA

-1397 AVRRRATDRDVPDL
+1397 AVRRRATDRGVPDL
-1411 GLRETAD
+1411 GLRGTTD

-1442 SVEELTEHGAKTF
+1442 SVKELTEHGAKTF

-1482 TRKAAQDLLLNAIAE
+1482 TRKAAQDLLLNAIAN

-1511 SQSNLGDIYAQL
+1511 SPSNLGRIYAQL

-1560 SVGTVVERIGDYHY
+1560 SVETVAERVGTYPDYS
-1574 YTPEEIRETCK
+1574 PAQIRETCK

-1699 GVLSDPAMVLDSA
+1699 GILSDPAMVLDSA

-1723 QTDADGLPIVAAI
+1723 QTDADGLPIVAAV

-1779 NKIKSQSLLGDQG
+1779 NKIKSQALLGDQG

-1801 ADSDGIVHQSSNVV
+1801 ADSDGIVHQSSNAV

-1888 RESAARMLGGERGK
+1888 RESAARMLGEERGK

-1930 KQSMARAKE
+1930 KQSMSRAKE
-1939 RLAQDYDG
+1939 RLTQDYDG
-1947 TKAELEGGTWRSGED
+1947 TKAALENGVWRSGED

-2018 VRAAEIL
+2018 VRAAETL
-2025 DRAGVD
+2025 DEAGVA
-2031 PVTRDDLLDRIA
+2031 PKQRDELLDRIA

-2058 GLIQLIL
+2058 AMIQLIL

-2075 SKRTLKNLGLMNFE
+2075 SKITLRNLGLQKFE

-2098 MDQIAQDYLKPSI
+2098 MDQIAKDYVKPSV
-2111 GKQIST
+2111 GKKIST
-2117 FQTISHLLN
+2117 YQTIAHLLN
-2126 LRTGNRNV
+2126 LRTGLRNIG
-2134 ASNQVFD
+2134 SNQIFDLVDSAANNISLLPD
-2141 VIGGTI
+2141 VIFGAFT
-2147 RNDVAMLPDAILGT
+2147 
-2161 ISGRRVVG
+2161 GRRTVG
-2169 FQKSWASKAKRSGAR
+2169 FEKSWASKAKRSGAR

-2191 IEASLDIAPDAANSR
+2191 IEASLDIDPDAANSR
-2206 DKYGTSRRTW
+2206 DKYGTARRTW
-2216 KMTGNRGAQVMSTV
+2216 KMTGNKGAQAMSTL

-2247 SVVGET
+2247 SVTAET

-2263 GDITQA
+2263 GDITQE
-2269 EAEAWARE
+2269 EAEMWARE

-2286 DTFVGSMLG
+2286 DTFVGIFLG
-2295 NIKNL
+2295 NLKNL
-2300 FNAVGV
+2300 FNTIGV
-2306 GKSGKKMGKL
+2306 GKSGKKLGKAN
-2316 DIKEFGLGDIVQKY
+2316 IKEFGLGDLVQKY

-2335 ALITRAIEFSPTGYL
+2335 ALITRTLEFSPVGYL
-2350 KAIYNTAQFVK
+2350 KALYNTAQFVK
-2361 AFKSEKV
+2361 ATRTEKA
-2368 KAQAAETAAAR
+2368 KISAAE
-2379 AEANPDRARQVRQA
+2379 EAQMLADEDGSHKQRNRRAREA
-2393 FRAKTEAEQAR
+2393 FRAKNAAEDAR
-2404 VETNRLQRKA
+2404 VEANKRQRVA
-2414 ALAFGQATTGTG
+2414 ALAFGRAITGTG
-2426 IIAAFAMLAAKGLLK
+2426 LIMLFTMLAGKGILR

-2454 RASEGISGTQLNLS
+2454 KAAEGISGTQLNVS
-2468 ALDRWIKGESPDW
+2468 ALGRWIEGESPEW
-2481 KTGDDLMSVEFLEPL
+2481 QTGDDLMSVEFLEPL

-2520 NYGGDSMEALYQSIL
+2520 NYGGDSMEAMYQSIL

-2578 PSPLRQ
+2578 PSPIRQ

-2600 NLWNQTKSSVQNSM
+2600 NIWNQTKSSVQNSM
-2614 PGARNQLDPK
+2614 PGARNRLDPK

-2684 TSYTKDG
+2684 TSYTQDG
-2691 KKKDFELTADER
+2691 KKKDFKLTADER

-2791 EAEGVIDPKTG
+2791 EAEGVVDPKTG

-2809 MADAVEIING
+2809 MADAIEIIDG
-2819 LDLTPE
+2819 FDLTPE
-2825 QKDFLYYSKYPTTK
+2825 QKDFMLRSKYPTTK
-2839 KKGPW
+2839 KKVRW
-2844 R
+2844 H

>member
-37 GTLPVWKGPS
+37 GTLPVWKGAS
-47 PSKSSTSTTAGK
+47 PSKGGTSTTDGK
-59 GNTLSGAT
+59 GNTLPGAT

-80 LSNPLYYA
+80 LSNPMYYA
-88 EKAVSAPLDAL
+88 EKAVSAPFDAL

-105 MFGGTKKQEER
+105 MFSGTKKQEAR
-116 LSANQQMQEA
+116 LNTNQQMQA
-126 AAPSKAKLAEGTI
+126 AATPSKAKLVEGMV

-144 QAVSGITATLDWLI
+144 QAASGITATLDWIL
-158 GNPLKSLGWESN
+158 GNPMKALGWEKN
-170 PISEWNKYVQT
+170 PISEWNRFVQA
-181 NKEANEVYYAKN
+181 NKAANEVYYAKN
-193 LANSSKA
+193 MANGSKGQQILDKYGTMTAAAVPQLA
-200 QKIVDEYGSATVAAI
+200 VAI
-215 PQAIVAMMTAGSSL
+215 MTAGASAA
-229 GAQGAGALTA
+229 AQGAGVLTA
-239 GGTQLAGT
+239 GGLQLAGT
-247 EAAAAA
+247 EAAAAT
-253 SAAMNSSKVAG
+253 SAAMNASKVAS
-264 AAKTVRDITTA
+264 AANTIRNVTTA
-275 MAKDKNYWASFA
+275 MAKDKNFWTSFA
-287 QVAGQGYQEAKADG
+287 QVAGQGYEEAKADG

-315 IGNAA
+315 LGNAA

-337 KKGLRAWITSAAE
+337 TRGIRAWLKSAVE
-350 EGQEEVVQGVLERAL
+350 EGQEEVVQGVIERAL
-365 QNLVYDKGNPI
+365 QNLTYDKGNPVV
-376 ASVTDEN
+376 SLTDEN
-383 AVLNPVTSAKEFAGG
+383 AVLNPRTAAEEFAGG
-398 FVVGGVLGGGQMLAS
+398 FVVGGVLGGGHTVVN
-413 KAMTPSAERGK
+413 KALNPA
-424 TAGVRSAVAGQS
+424 ARSGAPGTIRNAVAGQA
-436 AIDQQINYSLVELG
+436 AIDQNINYSLVESG

-457 KSRAIAE
+457 KTRALAE
-464 DMAAKLD
+464 SMATKLD
-471 AAEDMT
+471 AAADMT
-477 KSGVTAKDYGRL
+477 KSGVTAKDYGKLYRL
-489 LRTMQ
+489 MQ
-494 SEQSARPDLSHR
+494 SEQSARPDTSR
-506 TTARV
+506 KTTARV
-511 VNEDGK
+511 VNEEGK
-517 VVTQMSSVAEAFRT
+517 VVTKMSPVAEAFRT
-531 QGDTAPV
+531 QGETAAV
-538 AVEKAQILERMMS
+538 AVEKAQVLERLLS
-551 GEQVSNKQLEQLGL
+551 GEQVSNKQLESLGL
-565 RDKNTQAVLTQLTGV
+565 RDPSTQAVLTQLTGV
-580 EVPQNATNSQLRQ
+580 EVPKGATNSQLRQ

-599 ETAVEAKKA
+599 ETAVDAINA
-608 EQALGRSVAQ
+608 EQELARSVEYAQ
-618 AQVAVEKAQAENAAR
+618 SAVENAQAENTAR
-633 ADEAAASL
+633 ADAAAAAL
-641 MSDAQ
+641 MQEAQ
-646 ARVAQE
+646 TSVAQE
-652 SAAGASSD
+652 AKATETSAEGD
-660 TAAAAEADQ
+660 TPAAAAEADR
-669 GIMTRDG
+669 GVMVRDG
-676 QYVSREDFRDY
+676 QYVNREDFREY

-699 TTEQVDALYDRMK
+699 TAGQVDTLYDRMK
-712 QYNADNGPLIAEEKT
+712 QYNADNGPLVASEEAK
-727 AAETGAENAY
+727 AENAF
-737 SVDAETDAMPIRE
+737 SVDDTADATPVRE
-750 PGSATKEQQWTARY
+750 PGSATKEQQWTARL
-764 VQDTLKN
+764 VADSLQH
-771 LGVKDVVFD
+771 LGVKAVVFD
-780 GAHLGSANAM
+780 GAKLGSANAM
-790 IADGTIYLNESKL
+790 IADGTIYLNEHKL
-803 STQGMIVWAVGHE
+803 GSQRMITWAIGHE
-816 LVHPGAKTDT
+816 LVHPGANSDAN
-826 QLVDT
+826 LVNT
-831 ILGAFNTMSKDGAL
+831 IIGAFDKLSMSGAL
-845 SEAMQTQVDDLD
+845 TETMQSQVDNLD
-857 ALIAEKTGVYKRY
+857 AIIAEKTDVYKRY
-870 LINERGMTQEQAD
+870 LVQERGMSPQQAD
-883 AIVTEDYV
+883 KIVTEDYV

-904 ANQNTLERLAGIEP
+904 ASQNTLERLAGIEP
-918 KLVTKALRALAKIR
+918 GLVTKALRALANIR
-932 TRGETGILNGGKTL
+932 AHGETALLKGGKDNST
-946 TDATRRVN
+946 ATRRLD

-962 ALERAERSSRAPAPA
+962 ALERAEMTSRAPA
-977 RPNPESIDTSGKTAY
+977 RPEAESIDTAGKTAY
-992 NMTAENATE
+992 NENAEGEPQTAEKTQSTTTE
-1001 AATQKA
+1001 KPK
-1007 EASPQMRSVIDR
+1007 ASPELQSAIDR
-1019 LNAGEDVSREEID
+1019 LTAGEDVSREEID

-1123 KKLLPEYDDGKGA
+1123 KKLLPEYDEGKGA

-1149 LLVRAVE
+1149 LLARAVE

-1174 HDIQNFRDNGYS
+1174 RDIQNFRDNGYS

-1263 TGRPLEGDRGRR
+1263 TGRSLEGDRGR
-1275 VRQNLHAGRTEQGL
+1275 GL
-1289 RKAIRG
+1289 
-1295 TGEGRESAHDGEA
+1295 
-1308 GDTGRPLEGD
+1308 
-1318 RGGGVRQ
+1318 RQ

-1343 KRYSLD
+1343 KRYSID

-1361 TDRAERRAGAELD
+1361 TGEGRSDRRAPD
-1374 EASARARGDGSGDLA
+1374 EVVSVAGRDRSGDLA

-1397 AVRRRATDRDVPDL
+1397 AVRREAAKHGAPDL
-1411 GLRETAD
+1411 GLRGTTD

-1423 KALDAA
+1423 EALDAA

-1442 SVEELTEHGAKTF
+1442 SVKELTEHGAKTF
-1455 LNEDGTAGVA
+1455 LNADGTAGVA
-1465 VERDG
+1465 VESDG

-1482 TRKAAQDLLLNAIAE
+1482 TRKAAFDLLLNAIAN

-1511 SQSNLGDIYAQL
+1511 SPTNLGGIYAQL

-1560 SVGTVVERIGDYHY
+1560 SVETVAERINTYPDYS
-1574 YTPEEIRETCK
+1574 PAQIRETCK

-1699 GVLSDPAMVLDSA
+1699 GILSDPAMVLDSA

-1779 NKIKSQSLLGDQG
+1779 NKIKSQALLGDQG

-1801 ADSDGIVHQSSNVV
+1801 ADSDGIVHQSSNAV

-1888 RESAARMLGGERGK
+1888 RESAARMLGEERGK

-1930 KQSMARAKE
+1930 KQSMSRAKE

-1947 TKAELEGGTWRSGED
+1947 TKAALENGVWRSGED

-2031 PVTRDDLLDRIA
+2031 PVRRDELLDRIA

-2191 IEASLDIAPDAANSR
+2191 IEAALDIAPDAANSR

-2300 FNAVGV
+2300 FNTIGV

-2316 DIKEFGLGDIVQKY
+2316 DIKEFGLGDLVQKY

-2335 ALITRAIEFSPTGYL
+2335 ALITRAIEFSPIGYL

-2454 RASEGISGTQLNLS
+2454 KASEGISGTQLNLS
-2468 ALDRWIKGESPDW
+2468 ALGRWIEGESPDW
-2481 KTGDDLMSVEFLEPL
+2481 KTGDDLMSFEFLEPL

-2514 FWEKVG
+2514 FWEKVV

-2541 TIQTVQSTVQYH
+2541 TIQTVQSTVRYH

-2600 NLWNQTKSSVQNSM
+2600 NLWNQTKSSVKNSI
-2614 PGARNQLDPK
+2614 PVARNQLDPK

-2757 HGESYSDDKY
+2757 RGESYSDDKY

>member
-37 GTLPVWKGPS
+37 GTLPVWKGAS
-47 PSKSSTSTTAGK
+47 PSKGGTSTTAGK
-59 GNTLSGAT
+59 GNTLPGAT

-88 EKAVSAPLDAL
+88 ERAVSAPFDAL

-105 MFGGTKKQEER
+105 LFGGTKKQEER
-116 LSANQQMQEA
+116 LSANQQMPEA
-126 AAPSKAKLAEGTI
+126 ATPSKAKLVEGTI

-181 NKEANEVYYAKN
+181 NKEANEAYYAKN
-193 LANSSKA
+193 LANGSKA

-239 GGTQLAGT
+239 GGTQLAGA

-287 QVAGQGYQEAKADG
+287 QVAGQGYQDAKADG

-315 IGNAA
+315 LGNAA

-328 TLPVELQAG
+328 TLPVELRAG

-365 QNLVYDKGNPI
+365 QNLVYDRGNPI
-376 ASVTDEN
+376 ASVSDEN
-383 AVLNPVTSAKEFAGG
+383 AVLNPVTAAKEFAGG
-398 FVVGGVLGGGQMLAS
+398 LVVGGVLGGGQMLAS
-413 KAMTPSAERGK
+413 KALTPSAERGK
-424 TAGVRSAVAGQS
+424 TAGVRGAVAGQS
-436 AIDQQINYSLVELG
+436 AIDRQINYSLVELG

-494 SEQSARPDLSHR
+494 SEQSARPDLSHK

-517 VVTQMSSVAEAFRT
+517 VVTQMSPVAEAFRA

-599 ETAVEAKKA
+599 ETAVGAKKA

-618 AQVAVEKAQAENAAR
+618 ARVAVEKAQAENAAR

-646 ARVAQE
+646 ERVAKE
-652 SAAGASSD
+652 STAGTN
-660 TAAAAEADQ
+660 TAAAAEADR
-669 GIMTRDG
+669 GIMVRDG
-676 QYVSREDFRDY
+676 QYISREDFLEY
-687 VENYFQQRGQTV
+687 AENYLKERGLPATP
-699 TTEQVDALYDRMK
+699 EQVEALYDRMK
-712 QYNADNGPLIAEEKT
+712 QYNADNGPLVASEEAKV
-727 AAETGAENAY
+727 ENAF
-737 SVDAETDAMPIRE
+737 SVDDTADATPVRE
-750 PGSATKEQQWTARY
+750 PGSATKEQQWTARL
-764 VQDTLKN
+764 VADSLQH
-771 LGVKDVVFD
+771 LGVKAVVFD
-780 GAHLGSANAM
+780 GAKLGSANAM
-790 IADGTIYLNESKL
+790 IADGTIYLNEHKL
-803 STQGMIVWAVGHE
+803 GSQRMITWAIGHE
-816 LVHPGAKTDT
+816 LVHPGANSDAN
-826 QLVDT
+826 LVNT
-831 ILGAFNTMSKDGAL
+831 IIGAFDKLSMSGAL
-845 SEAMQTQVDDLD
+845 TETMQSQVDNLD
-857 ALIAEKTGVYKRY
+857 AIIAEKTDVYKRY
-870 LINERGMTQEQAD
+870 LVQERGMSPQQAD
-883 AIVTEDYV
+883 KIVTEDYV

-904 ANQNTLERLAGIEP
+904 ASQNTLERLAGIEP
-918 KLVTKALRALAKIR
+918 GLVTKALRALANIR
-932 TRGETGILNGGKTL
+932 AHGETALLKGGKDNST
-946 TDATRRVN
+946 AARRLD

-962 ALERAERSSRAPAPA
+962 ALERAEMTSRAPA
-977 RPNPESIDTSGKTAY
+977 RPEAESIDTAGKTAY
-992 NMTAENATE
+992 NENVEGESQTAEKTQSTPTE
-1001 AATQKA
+1001 KPK
-1007 EASPQMRSVIDR
+1007 ASPELQSAIDR
-1019 LNAGEDVSREEID
+1019 LTAGEDVSREEID

-1123 KKLLPEYDDGKGA
+1123 KKLLPEYDEGKGA

-1174 HDIQNFRDNGYS
+1174 RDIQNFRDNGYS

-1263 TGRPLEGDRGRR
+1263 TRRPLEGDRGR
-1275 VRQNLHAGRTEQGL
+1275 
-1289 RKAIRG
+1289 
-1295 TGEGRESAHDGEA
+1295 
-1308 GDTGRPLEGD
+1308 
-1318 RGGGVRQ
+1318 GVRQ
-1325 SGRSM
+1325 SGRSL

-1343 KRYSLD
+1343 KRYSID
-1349 SADYR
+1349 SADHR

-1361 TDRAERRAGAELD
+1361 TGEGRSDRRAPD
-1374 EASARARGDGSGDLA
+1374 EVVSVAGRDRSGDLA

-1397 AVRRRATDRDVPDL
+1397 AVRREAAKHGAPDL
-1411 GLRETAD
+1411 GLRGTTD

-1442 SVEELTEHGAKTF
+1442 SVKELTEHGAKTF
-1455 LNEDGTAGVA
+1455 LNADGTAGVA
-1465 VERDG
+1465 VESDG

-1482 TRKAAQDLLLNAIAE
+1482 TRKAAFDLLLNAIAN

-1511 SQSNLGDIYAQL
+1511 SPTNLGGIYAQL

-1560 SVGTVVERIGDYHY
+1560 SVETVAERINTYPDYS
-1574 YTPEEIRETCK
+1574 PAQIRETCK

-1631 QVDKALNGEWNQYNA
+1631 QVDKALNGEWDRYNA

-1667 MTSKHLRDI
+1667 MTSKHLNDI
-1676 VAEKRS
+1676 VAEKSSSDR
-1682 GNTRY
+1682 RK

-1699 GVLSDPAMVLDSA
+1699 GILSDPAMVLDSA

-1779 NKIKSQSLLGDQG
+1779 NKIKSQSLLGDAG

-1801 ADSDGIVHQSSNVV
+1801 ADSDGIIHQSSNVV

-1888 RESAARMLGGERGK
+1888 RESAARMLGEERGK

-1930 KQSMARAKE
+1930 KQSMSRAKE

-2031 PVTRDDLLDRIA
+2031 PVKRDELLDRIA

-2300 FNAVGV
+2300 FNTVGV

-2316 DIKEFGLGDIVQKY
+2316 DIKEFGLGDLVQKY

-2454 RASEGISGTQLNLS
+2454 KASEGISGTQLNLS
-2468 ALDRWIKGESPDW
+2468 ALGRWIEGESPDW
-2481 KTGDDLMSVEFLEPL
+2481 KTGDDLMSFEFLEPL
-2496 NALMTIGA
+2496 NSLMTIGA

-2600 NLWNQTKSSVQNSM
+2600 NLWNQTKSSVQNSI
-2614 PGARNQLDPK
+2614 PVARNQLDPK

-2757 HGESYSDDKY
+2757 HGENYSDDKY

-2809 MADAVEIING
+2809 MADAIEIIDG
-2819 LDLTPE
+2819 FDLTPE
-2825 QKDFLYYSKYPTTK
+2825 QKDFMLRSKYPTTK
-2839 KKGPW
+2839 KRVRW
-2844 R
+2844 H

>member
-23 RQNTEAQSRAALQN
+23 RQNTEAQRRAALQN
-37 GTLPVWKGPS
+37 GTLPVWKGSS
-47 PSKSSTSTTAGK
+47 PSKSGASTTAGK

-116 LSANQQMQEA
+116 LSANQQMQETA
-126 AAPSKAKLAEGTI
+126 VPSKAKLAEGTI

-193 LANSSKA
+193 LANGSKA

-511 VNEDGK
+511 VNDDGK

-593 VFRAAA
+593 VFRTAA

-646 ARVAQE
+646 ERVAKE
-652 SAAGASSD
+652 SATGTD
-660 TAAAAEADQ
+660 TTAAAEADQ
-669 GIMTRDG
+669 GVMTRDG
-676 QYVSREDFRDY
+676 QYVSREDFREY

-699 TTEQVDALYDRMK
+699 TPEQVDALYDRMK
-712 QYNADNGPLIAEEKT
+712 QYNADNGPLIAGEKT
-727 AAETGAENAY
+727 ETEKGAENAY
-737 SVDAETDAMPIRE
+737 SVGAETDAMPIRE

-764 VQDTLKN
+764 VQDTLKT
-771 LGVKDVVFD
+771 LGVKEVVFD

-816 LVHPGAKTDT
+816 LVHPGANTDT

-857 ALIAEKTGVYKRY
+857 SLIAEKTGVYKRY

-992 NMTAENATE
+992 NENAEGESQTAEKTQSTTTE
-1001 AATQKA
+1001 KPK
-1007 EASPQMRSVIDR
+1007 ASPELQSAIDR
-1019 LNAGEDVSREEID
+1019 LTAGEDVSREEID
-1032 RIPEVAAVR
+1032 RIPEVAEVR

-1143 SMIRND
+1143 SMIRDD

-1174 HDIQNFRDNGYS
+1174 RDIQNFRDNGYS

-1263 TGRPLEGDRGRR
+1263 TGRSLEGNRGR
-1275 VRQNLHAGRTEQGL
+1275 
-1289 RKAIRG
+1289 
-1295 TGEGRESAHDGEA
+1295 
-1308 GDTGRPLEGD
+1308 
-1318 RGGGVRQ
+1318 GVRQ

-1343 KRYSLD
+1343 KRYSID
-1349 SADYR
+1349 SADHR

-1361 TDRAERRAGAELD
+1361 ADRTERRTGAALD
-1374 EASARARGDGSGDLA
+1374 EDAARTRGDGSGDLA

-1411 GLRETAD
+1411 GLRETTD
-1418 YEAFS
+1418 YQTYSE
-1423 KALDAA
+1423 ALDAA

-1465 VERDG
+1465 VESDG

-1534 REYADPSWD
+1534 REYADPNWD

-1560 SVGTVVERIGDYHY
+1560 PVDTVVERIGNYPD
-1574 YTPEEIRETCK
+1574 YTPGEIRETCK

-1699 GVLSDPAMVLDSA
+1699 GILSDPAMVLDSA
-1712 QRNDAVVFVSD
+1712 QRNDAIVFVSD
-1723 QTDADGLPIVAAI
+1723 QTDADGQPIVAVI

-1779 NKIKSQSLLGDQG
+1779 NKIKSQALLGDQG

-1801 ADSDGIVHQSSNVV
+1801 AGSDGIVHQSSNAV
-1815 NTETQKPPTKTGGE
+1815 NTETLKLPTKTGGE

-1865 TGATANPAQRVSRVR
+1865 TGATADPAQRVSRVR

-1888 RESAARMLGGERGK
+1888 RESAARVLGEERGK
-1902 AIDRILTMDEKHLDE
+1902 AIDRILTMDEKNMDE
-1917 MSPEKYT
+1917 MSPDKYT

-1947 TKAELEGGTWRSGED
+1947 TKAELEDGAWRSGED

-2018 VRAAEIL
+2018 VRAAETL
-2025 DRAGVD
+2025 DEVGVA
-2031 PVTRDDLLDRIA
+2031 PKQRDELLDRIA

-2058 GLIQLIL
+2058 AMIQLIL

-2075 SKRTLKNLGLMNFE
+2075 SKITLRNLGLQKFE

-2098 MDQIAQDYLKPSI
+2098 MDQIAKDYVKPSV
-2111 GKQIST
+2111 GKKIST
-2117 FQTISHLLN
+2117 YQTIAHLLN
-2126 LRTGNRNV
+2126 LRTGLRNIG
-2134 ASNQVFD
+2134 SNQIFDLVDSAANNISLLPD
-2141 VIGGTI
+2141 VIFGAFT
-2147 RNDVAMLPDAILGT
+2147 
-2161 ISGRRVVG
+2161 GRRTVG
-2169 FQKSWASKAKRSGAR
+2169 FEKSWASKAKRSGAR

-2206 DKYGTSRRTW
+2206 DKYGTARRTW
-2216 KMTGNRGAQVMSTV
+2216 KMTGNKGAQAMSTL

-2247 SVVGET
+2247 SVTAET

-2263 GDITQA
+2263 GDITQE
-2269 EAEAWARE
+2269 EAEMWARE

-2286 DTFVGSMLG
+2286 DTFVGVFLG
-2295 NIKNL
+2295 NLKNL
-2300 FNAVGV
+2300 FNTIGV
-2306 GKSGKKMGKL
+2306 GKSGKKLSKAN
-2316 DIKEFGLGDIVQKY
+2316 IKEFGLGDLVQKY

-2335 ALITRAIEFSPTGYL
+2335 ALITRTLEFSPVGYL
-2350 KAIYNTAQFVK
+2350 KALYNTAQFVK
-2361 AFKSEKV
+2361 ATRTEKA
-2368 KAQAAETAAAR
+2368 KISAAE
-2379 AEANPDRARQVRQA
+2379 EAQMLADEDGSHKQRNRRAREA
-2393 FRAKTEAEQAR
+2393 FRAKNAAEDAR
-2404 VETNRLQRKA
+2404 VEANKRQRVA
-2414 ALAFGQATTGTG
+2414 ALAFGRAITGTG
-2426 IIAAFAMLAAKGLLK
+2426 LIMLFTMLSGKGILR

-2454 RASEGISGTQLNLS
+2454 KAAEGISGTQLNVS
-2468 ALDRWIKGESPDW
+2468 ALGRWIEGESPEW
-2481 KTGDDLMSVEFLEPL
+2481 QTGDDLMSVEFLEPL
-2496 NALMTIGA
+2496 NSLMTIGA

-2514 FWEKVG
+2514 FWEKIG

-2600 NLWNQTKSSVQNSM
+2600 NIWNQTKSSVQNSM

-2747 YVAKKEFLSA
+2747 YVAKKEFLSKQ
-2757 HGESYSDDKY
+2757 GESYSDDKY

-2809 MADAVEIING
+2809 MADAIEIIDG
-2819 LDLTPE
+2819 FDLTPE
-2825 QKDFLYYSKYPTTK
+2825 QKDFMLRSKYPTTK

>member
-37 GTLPVWKGPS
+37 GTLPVWKGAS
-47 PSKSSTSTTAGK
+47 PSKSGTSTTAGK
-59 GNTLSGAT
+59 GNTLPGAT

-158 GNPLKSLGWESN
+158 GNPLKALGWESN
-170 PISEWNKYVQT
+170 PISEWNKYAQT
-181 NKEANEVYYAKN
+181 NKEANEAYYAKN
-193 LANSSKA
+193 LANGSKA

-229 GAQGAGALTA
+229 GAQGAGVLTA

-287 QVAGQGYQEAKADG
+287 QVAGQGYQDAKADG

-328 TLPVELQAG
+328 TLPVELRAG

-365 QNLVYDKGNPI
+365 QNLVYDRGNPI
-376 ASVTDEN
+376 ASVSDEN

-398 FVVGGVLGGGQMLAS
+398 FVVGGVLGGGQTLAS
-413 KAMTPSAERGK
+413 KALTPSAERGK
-424 TAGVRSAVAGQS
+424 TAGVRGAVAGQS

-494 SEQSARPDLSHR
+494 SEQSARPDLSHK

-511 VNEDGK
+511 VNDDGK

-531 QGDTAPV
+531 HGDTAPV

-580 EVPQNATNSQLRQ
+580 DVPQNATNSQLRQ

-646 ARVAQE
+646 ERVAKE
-652 SAAGASSD
+652 STASTN
-660 TAAAAEADQ
+660 TAAAAEADR
-669 GIMTRDG
+669 GVMVRDG
-676 QYVSREDFRDY
+676 QYVNREDFREY

-699 TTEQVDALYDRMK
+699 TPGQVDTLYDRMK
-712 QYNADNGPLIAEEKT
+712 QYNADNGPLVASEEAK
-727 AAETGAENAY
+727 AENAF
-737 SVDAETDAMPIRE
+737 SVDDTADATPVRE
-750 PGSATKEQQWTARY
+750 PGSATKEQQWTARL
-764 VQDTLKN
+764 VADSLQH
-771 LGVKDVVFD
+771 LGVKAVVFD
-780 GAHLGSANAM
+780 GAKLGSANAM
-790 IADGTIYLNESKL
+790 IADGTIYLNEHKL
-803 STQGMIVWAVGHE
+803 GSQRMITWAIGHE
-816 LVHPGAKTDT
+816 LVHPGANSDAN
-826 QLVDT
+826 LVNT
-831 ILGAFNTMSKDGAL
+831 IIGAFDKLSRSGAL
-845 SEAMQTQVDDLD
+845 TETMQSQVDNLD
-857 ALIAEKTGVYKRY
+857 AIIAEKTDVYKRY
-870 LINERGMTQEQAD
+870 LVQERGMTQEQAD
-883 AIVTEDYV
+883 AIVTENYV

-918 KLVTKALRALAKIR
+918 KLVTKALRVLAKIR

-962 ALERAERSSRAPAPA
+962 ALERAERSSRAPA
-977 RPNPESIDTSGKTAY
+977 RPNPENIDTTGKTAY
-992 NMTAENATE
+992 NGTAENATE
-1001 AATQKA
+1001 TATQKA
-1007 EASPQMRSVIDR
+1007 EASPQMQSAIDR
-1019 LNAGEDVSREEID
+1019 LTAGEDVSREEID
-1032 RIPEVAAVR
+1032 RIPEVAEVR

-1143 SMIRND
+1143 SNIRD
-1149 LLVRAVE
+1149 RLKLAAMAE
-1156 NGDNLVWPTV
+1156 GDNIVWPTV
-1166 GDKLDKLL
+1166 GDKLDRLL
-1174 HDIQNFRDNGYS
+1174 SSIQEFRDNGYS

-1263 TGRPLEGDRGRR
+1263 AGRPLEGDRGRG
-1275 VRQNLHAGRTEQGL
+1275 VRQNLHAG
-1289 RKAIRG
+1289 G
-1295 TGEGRESAHDGEA
+1295 TGSGVRDAVRGAVQEADGQGSARDGEA
-1308 GDTGRPLEGD
+1308 AEA
-1318 RGGGVRQ
+1318 
-1325 SGRSM
+1325 
-1330 GDARAETEGPRDG
+1330 GDAGA

-1349 SADYR
+1349 SADHR

-1455 LNEDGTAGVA
+1455 LNADGTAGVA
-1465 VERDG
+1465 VESDG

-1616 SVSGDLRYSVGDFSE
+1616 SISGDLRYSVGDFSE

-1699 GVLSDPAMVLDSA
+1699 GILSDPAMVLDSA

-1764 KFIESAARDGRILYV
+1764 KFIESAARDGRILYI
-1779 NKIKSQSLLGDQG
+1779 NKIKSQALLGDQG

-1801 ADSDGIVHQSSNVV
+1801 AGSDGIVHQSSNAV
-1815 NTETQKPPTKTGGE
+1815 NTEAQEAPAKNPGE

-1865 TGATANPAQRVSRVR
+1865 TGATADPAQRVSRVR

-1888 RESAARMLGGERGK
+1888 RESAARVLGEERGK
-1902 AIDRILTMDEKHLDE
+1902 AIDRILTMDEKNMDE
-1917 MSPEKYT
+1917 MSPDKYT

-2018 VRAAEIL
+2018 VRAAETL
-2025 DRAGVD
+2025 DEAGVA
-2031 PVTRDDLLDRIA
+2031 PKQRDELLDRIA

-2058 GLIQLIL
+2058 AMIQLIL
-2065 DQAEQRNTKV
+2065 DQAGQRNTKV
-2075 SKRTLKNLGLMNFE
+2075 SKITLRNLGLQKFE

-2098 MDQIAQDYLKPSI
+2098 MDQIAKDYVKPSV
-2111 GKQIST
+2111 GKKIST
-2117 FQTISHLLN
+2117 YQTIAHLLN
-2126 LRTGNRNV
+2126 LRTGLRNIG
-2134 ASNQVFD
+2134 SNQIFDLVDSAANNISLLPD
-2141 VIGGTI
+2141 VIFGAFT
-2147 RNDVAMLPDAILGT
+2147 
-2161 ISGRRVVG
+2161 GRRTVG
-2169 FQKSWASKAKRSGAR
+2169 FEKSWASKAKRSGAW

-2191 IEASLDIAPDAANSR
+2191 IEASLDIDPDAANSR
-2206 DKYGTSRRTW
+2206 DKYGTARRTW
-2216 KMTGNRGAQVMSTV
+2216 KMTGNKGAQAMSTL

-2247 SVVGET
+2247 SVTAET

-2286 DTFVGSMLG
+2286 DTFVGIFLG
-2295 NIKNL
+2295 NLKNL
-2300 FNAVGV
+2300 FNTIGV
-2306 GKSGKKMGKL
+2306 GKSGKKLGKAN
-2316 DIKEFGLGDIVQKY
+2316 IKEFGLGDLVQKY

-2335 ALITRAIEFSPTGYL
+2335 ALITRTLEFSPVGYL
-2350 KAIYNTAQFVK
+2350 KALYNTAQFVK
-2361 AFKSEKV
+2361 ATRTEKA
-2368 KAQAAETAAAR
+2368 KISAAE
-2379 AEANPDRARQVRQA
+2379 EAQMLADEDGSHKQRNRRAREA
-2393 FRAKTEAEQAR
+2393 FRAKNAAEDARIEANKRQR
-2404 VETNRLQRKA
+2404 VA
-2414 ALAFGQATTGTG
+2414 ALAFGRAITGTG
-2426 IIAAFAMLAAKGLLK
+2426 LIMLFTMLAGKGILR

-2454 RASEGISGTQLNLS
+2454 KAAEGISGTQLNVS
-2468 ALDRWIKGESPDW
+2468 ALGRWIEGESPEW
-2481 KTGDDLMSVEFLEPL
+2481 QTGDDLMSVEFLEPL

-2578 PSPLRQ
+2578 PSPIRQ

-2600 NLWNQTKSSVQNSM
+2600 NIWNQTKSSVQNSM
-2614 PGARNQLDPK
+2614 PGARNRLDPK

-2684 TSYTKDG
+2684 ASYTKDG

-2730 SAEDRGEVLTQV
+2730 SSEDRGEVLAQV

-2747 YVAKKEFLSA
+2747 YVAKKEFLSKQ
-2757 HGESYSDDKY
+2757 GESYSDDKY

-2809 MADAVEIING
+2809 MADAIEIIDG
-2819 LDLTPE
+2819 FDLTPE
-2825 QKDFLYYSKYPTTK
+2825 QKDFMLRSKYPTTK

>member
-1 MADTKRK
+1 MADTRRK

-37 GTLPVWKGPS
+37 GTLPVWKGAS

-59 GNTLSGAT
+59 GNTLPGAT

-126 AAPSKAKLAEGTI
+126 ATPSKAKLAEGTI

-158 GNPLKSLGWESN
+158 GNPLKALGWESN
-170 PISEWNKYVQT
+170 PISEWNKYAQT

-193 LANSSKA
+193 LANGSKA

-287 QVAGQGYQEAKADG
+287 QVAGQGYQDAKADG

-365 QNLVYDKGNPI
+365 QNLVYDRGNPI
-376 ASVTDEN
+376 ASVSDEN

-398 FVVGGVLGGGQMLAS
+398 FVVGGVLGGGQTLAS
-413 KAMTPSAERGK
+413 KALTPSAGRGK
-424 TAGVRSAVAGQS
+424 TAGVRGAVAGQS
-436 AIDQQINYSLVELG
+436 AIDRQINYSLVELG

-494 SEQSARPDLSHR
+494 SEQSARPDLSHK

-531 QGDTAPV
+531 HGDTAPV

-646 ARVAQE
+646 ERVAKE
-652 SAAGASSD
+652 STAGTN
-660 TAAAAEADQ
+660 TAAAAEAAAEADR
-669 GIMTRDG
+669 GVMVRAG
-676 QYVSREDFRDY
+676 QYISREDFLEY
-687 VENYFQQRGQTV
+687 AENYLKERGLPATP
-699 TTEQVDALYDRMK
+699 EQVEALYERMK
-712 QYNADNGPLIAEEKT
+712 QYNTDNGPLVASEEAK
-727 AAETGAENAY
+727 AENAF
-737 SVDAETDAMPIRE
+737 SVDDTADATPVRE
-750 PGSATKEQQWTARY
+750 PGSATKEQQWTARL
-764 VQDTLKN
+764 VADSLQH
-771 LGVKDVVFD
+771 LGVKAVVFD
-780 GAHLGSANAM
+780 GAKLGSANAM
-790 IADGTIYLNESKL
+790 IADGTIYLNEHKL
-803 STQGMIVWAVGHE
+803 GSQRMITWAIGHE
-816 LVHPGAKTDT
+816 LVHPGANSDAN
-826 QLVDT
+826 LVNT
-831 ILGAFNTMSKDGAL
+831 IIGAFDKLSMSGAL
-845 SEAMQTQVDDLD
+845 TETMQSQVDNLD
-857 ALIAEKTGVYKRY
+857 AIIAEKTDVYKRY
-870 LINERGMTQEQAD
+870 LVQERGMSQQQAD
-883 AIVTEDYV
+883 KIVTEDYV

-904 ANQNTLERLAGIEP
+904 ASQNTLERLAGIEP
-918 KLVTKALRALAKIR
+918 GLATKALRALANIR
-932 TRGETGILNGGKTL
+932 AHGETALLKGGKDNST
-946 TDATRRVN
+946 ATRRLD

-962 ALERAERSSRAPAPA
+962 ALERAEMTSRAPA
-977 RPNPESIDTSGKTAY
+977 RPEAESIDTAGKTAY
-992 NMTAENATE
+992 NETVEGESQTAEKTQSTTTE
-1001 AATQKA
+1001 KPK
-1007 EASPQMRSVIDR
+1007 ASPELQSAIDR
-1019 LNAGEDVSREEID
+1019 LTAGEDVSREEID
-1032 RIPEVAAVR
+1032 RIPEVAEVR

-1123 KKLLPEYDDGKGA
+1123 KKLLPEYDEGKGA

-1174 HDIQNFRDNGYS
+1174 RDIQNFRDNGYS

-1263 TGRPLEGDRGRR
+1263 AGRPLEGDRGR
-1275 VRQNLHAGRTEQGL
+1275 
-1289 RKAIRG
+1289 
-1295 TGEGRESAHDGEA
+1295 
-1308 GDTGRPLEGD
+1308 
-1318 RGGGVRQ
+1318 GVRQ
-1325 SGRSM
+1325 PGRSL

-1343 KRYSLD
+1343 KRYSID
-1349 SADYR
+1349 SPDYR

-1397 AVRRRATDRDVPDL
+1397 AVRHRATDRDVPDL

-1442 SVEELTEHGAKTF
+1442 SVEELTEHGAMTF
-1455 LNEDGTAGVA
+1455 LNGDGTAGVA

-1470 NIVGVFKNPSNR
+1470 NIVGVFKNPSNH
-1482 TRKAAQDLLLNAIAE
+1482 TRKAAQDLLLNAIAA

-1631 QVDKALNGEWNQYNA
+1631 QVDKALNGEWDRYNA
-1646 LYVGETSPLMEK
+1646 LYVGETSPLMEE

-1667 MTSKHLRDI
+1667 MTSKHLNDI
-1676 VAEKRS
+1676 VAEKSSSDR
-1682 GNTRY
+1682 RK
-1687 HGLTVDQVKSLG
+1687 HGLTPDQVKSLG
-1699 GVLSDPAMVLDSA
+1699 GILSDPAMVLDSA
-1712 QRNDAVVFVSD
+1712 QRNDAIVFVSD

-1742 VYEMTRQP
+1742 VYEMTSQP
-1750 ANFLLSMYGRENFD
+1750 TNFLLSMYGRENFD

-1779 NKIKSQSLLGDQG
+1779 NKIKSQSLLGDAG
-1792 VQFATGLSN
+1792 VQFATGLSS
-1801 ADSDGIVHQSSNVV
+1801 ADSDGIVHQSRNVV
-1815 NTETQKPPTKTGGE
+1815 NTEAKEAPAKNPDE
-1829 RYSVDSDTQ
+1829 RFSVDSDTQ
-1838 ADLDHLF
+1838 ADLDRVF
-1845 DSDDFQSFFNDFFAG
+1845 DSDDFRAFLSDFYSG
-1860 YGAAG
+1860 YGSAETG
-1865 TGATANPAQRVSRVR
+1865 TTTDTTQRVSRVR

-1888 RESAARMLGGERGK
+1888 RESAARMLGEERGK
-1902 AIDRILTMDEKHLDE
+1902 AIDRILTMDEKRLDE

-1930 KQSMARAKE
+1930 KQSMSRAKE

-1947 TKAELEGGTWRSGED
+1947 TKAALENGVWRSGED

-1970 ASELAEARRTGN
+1970 ASELAEARRTGD

-2018 VRAAEIL
+2018 VRAAETL
-2025 DRAGVD
+2025 DEAGVA
-2031 PVTRDDLLDRIA
+2031 PKQRDELLDRIA

-2058 GLIQLIL
+2058 AMIQLIL
-2065 DQAEQRNTKV
+2065 DQAGQRNTKV
-2075 SKRTLKNLGLMNFE
+2075 SKITLRNLGLQKFE

-2098 MDQIAQDYLKPSI
+2098 MDQIAKDYVKPSV
-2111 GKQIST
+2111 GKKIST
-2117 FQTISHLLN
+2117 YQTIAHLLN
-2126 LRTGNRNV
+2126 LRTGLRNIG
-2134 ASNQVFD
+2134 SNQIFDLVDSAANNISLLPD
-2141 VIGGTI
+2141 VIFGAFT
-2147 RNDVAMLPDAILGT
+2147 
-2161 ISGRRVVG
+2161 GRRTVG
-2169 FQKSWASKAKRSGAR
+2169 FEKSWVSKAKRSGAR

-2191 IEASLDIAPDAANSR
+2191 IEASLDIDPDAANSR
-2206 DKYGTSRRTW
+2206 DKYGTARRTW
-2216 KMTGNRGAQVMSTV
+2216 KMTGNKGAQAMSTL

-2247 SVVGET
+2247 SVTAET

-2263 GDITQA
+2263 GDITQE
-2269 EAEAWARE
+2269 EAEMWARE

-2286 DTFVGSMLG
+2286 DTFVGIFLG
-2295 NIKNL
+2295 NLKNL
-2300 FNAVGV
+2300 FNTIGV
-2306 GKSGKKMGKL
+2306 GKSGKKLGKAN
-2316 DIKEFGLGDIVQKY
+2316 IKEFGLGDLVQKY

-2335 ALITRAIEFSPTGYL
+2335 ALITRTLEFSPVGYL
-2350 KAIYNTAQFVK
+2350 KALYNTAQFVK
-2361 AFKSEKV
+2361 ATRTEKA
-2368 KAQAAETAAAR
+2368 KISAAE
-2379 AEANPDRARQVRQA
+2379 EAQMLADEDGSHKQRNRRAREA
-2393 FRAKTEAEQAR
+2393 FRAKNAAEDAR
-2404 VETNRLQRKA
+2404 VEANKRQRVA
-2414 ALAFGQATTGTG
+2414 ALAFGRAITGTG
-2426 IIAAFAMLAAKGLLK
+2426 LIMLFTMLAGKGILR

-2454 RASEGISGTQLNLS
+2454 KAAEGISGTQLNVS
-2468 ALDRWIKGESPDW
+2468 ALGRWIEGESPEW
-2481 KTGDDLMSVEFLEPL
+2481 QTGDDLMSVEFLEPL
-2496 NALMTIGA
+2496 NALMTVGA

-2578 PSPLRQ
+2578 PSPIRQ

-2600 NLWNQTKSSVQNSM
+2600 NIWNQTKSSVQNSM
-2614 PGARNQLDPK
+2614 PGARNRLDPK

-2716 LMQDVMNDPVYKHL
+2716 LMQDAMNDPVYKHL

-2791 EAEGVIDPKTG
+2791 EAEGVVDPKTG

-2809 MADAVEIING
+2809 MADAIEIIDG
-2819 LDLTPE
+2819 FDLTPE
-2825 QKDFLYYSKYPTTK
+2825 QKDFMLRSKYPTTK
-2839 KKGPW
+2839 KKVRW
-2844 R
+2844 H

>member
-37 GTLPVWKGPS
+37 GTLPVWKGSS
-47 PSKSSTSTTAGK
+47 PSKSGTSATAGNAASLP
-59 GNTLSGAT
+59 GSD

-80 LSNPLYYA
+80 LSNPMYYA
-88 EKAVSAPLDAL
+88 EKVVSAPLDAL

-105 MFGGTKKQEER
+105 MFSGTKKQEER

-126 AAPSKAKLAEGTI
+126 ATPSKAKLAEGMV

-144 QAVSGITATLDWLI
+144 QAASGITATLDWIL
-158 GNPLKSLGWESN
+158 GNPMKALGWEKN
-170 PISEWNKYVQT
+170 PISEWNRFVQA
-181 NKEANEVYYAKN
+181 NKAANEVYYAKN
-193 LANSSKA
+193 MANGSKG
-200 QKIVDEYGSATVAAI
+200 QQVLDKYGT
-215 PQAIVAMMTAGSSL
+215 MTAAAVPQLAVAIMSAGASAA
-229 GAQGAGALTA
+229 AQGAGVLTA
-239 GGTQLAGT
+239 GGIQLAGT
-247 EAAAAA
+247 EAAAAT
-253 SAAMNSSKVAG
+253 SAAMNASKVAS
-264 AAKTVRDITTA
+264 AAKTIRNVTTA
-275 MAKDKNYWASFA
+275 LAKDKNYWTSFA
-287 QVAGQGYQEAKADG
+287 QVAGQGYEEAKADG
-301 ASEWEANMFALANG
+301 ASEWEANMFALTNG
-315 IGNAA
+315 LCNAA

-328 TLPVELQAG
+328 TLPGELQAG
-337 KKGLRAWITSAAE
+337 ASGIRAWLKSAVE
-350 EGQEEVVQGVLERAL
+350 EGQEEVVQGVIERAL
-365 QNLVYDKGNPI
+365 QNLTYDKGNPV
-376 ASVTDEN
+376 ASLTDEN
-383 AVLNPVTSAKEFAGG
+383 AVLNPRTAAEEFAGG
-398 FVVGGVLGGGQMLAS
+398 FVVGGVLGGGHTAVN
-413 KAMTPSAERGK
+413 KALNPA
-424 TAGVRSAVAGQS
+424 ARSGAPGTLRNAVAGQA
-436 AIDQQINYSLVELG
+436 AIDQNINYSLVESG

-457 KSRAIAE
+457 KTRALAE
-464 DMAAKLD
+464 SMATKLD
-471 AAEDMT
+471 AAADMT
-477 KSGVTAKDYGRL
+477 KSGVTAKDYGKLYRL
-489 LRTMQ
+489 MQ
-494 SEQSARPDLSHR
+494 SEQSARPDTSR
-506 TTARV
+506 KTTARV
-511 VNEDGK
+511 VNEEGK
-517 VVTQMSSVAEAFRT
+517 VVTKMSPVAEAFRT
-531 QGDTAPV
+531 QGETAAV
-538 AVEKAQILERMMS
+538 AVEKAQVLERLLS
-551 GEQVSNKQLEQLGL
+551 GEQVSNKQLESLGL
-565 RDKNTQAVLTQLTGV
+565 RDSSTQAVLTQLTGV
-580 EVPQNATNSQLRQ
+580 EVPKGATNSQLRQ

-599 ETAVEAKKA
+599 ETAVDAKNA
-608 EQALGRSVAQ
+608 EQELARSVEYAQ
-618 AQVAVEKAQAENAAR
+618 SAVENAQAENTAR
-633 ADEAAASL
+633 ADAAAAAL
-641 MSDAQ
+641 MQEAQ
-646 ARVAQE
+646 TSVAQE
-652 SAAGASSD
+652 AKAAETSAEGD
-660 TAAAAEADQ
+660 TPAAAAEADR
-669 GIMTRDG
+669 GVMVRDG
-676 QYVSREDFRDY
+676 QYISREDFLEY
-687 VENYFQQRGQTV
+687 AENYLKERGLPATP
-699 TTEQVDALYDRMK
+699 EQVEALYERMK
-712 QYNADNGPLIAEEKT
+712 QYNTDNGPLVASEEAK
-727 AAETGAENAY
+727 AENAF
-737 SVDAETDAMPIRE
+737 SVDDTADATPVRE
-750 PGSATKEQQWTARY
+750 PGSATKEQQWTARL
-764 VQDTLKN
+764 VADSLQH
-771 LGVKDVVFD
+771 LGVKAVVFD
-780 GAHLGSANAM
+780 GAKLGSANAM
-790 IADGTIYLNESKL
+790 IADGTIYLNEHKL
-803 STQGMIVWAVGHE
+803 GSQRMITWAIGHE
-816 LVHPGAKTDT
+816 LVHPGANSDAN
-826 QLVDT
+826 LVST
-831 ILGAFNTMSKDGAL
+831 IIGAFDKLSMSGAL
-845 SEAMQTQVDDLD
+845 TETMQSQVDNLD
-857 ALIAEKTGVYKRY
+857 AIIAEKTDVYKRY
-870 LINERGMTQEQAD
+870 LVQERGMSQQQAD
-883 AIVTEDYV
+883 KIVTEDYV

-904 ANQNTLERLAGIEP
+904 ASQNTLERLAGIEP
-918 KLVTKALRALAKIR
+918 GLVTKALRALANIR
-932 TRGETGILNGGKTL
+932 AHGETALLKGGKDNST
-946 TDATRRVN
+946 ATRRLD

-962 ALERAERSSRAPAPA
+962 ALERAEMTSRAPA
-977 RPNPESIDTSGKTAY
+977 RPEAESIDTAGKTAY
-992 NMTAENATE
+992 NENINGESQTAEKTQSS
-1001 AATQKA
+1001 AAERPK
-1007 EASPQMRSVIDR
+1007 ASPELQSAIDR
-1019 LNAGEDVSREEID
+1019 LTAGEDVSREEID
-1032 RIPEVAAVR
+1032 RIPEVAEVR

-1123 KKLLPEYDDGKGA
+1123 KKLLPEYDEGKGA

-1149 LLVRAVE
+1149 LLVRAIE

-1174 HDIQNFRDNGYS
+1174 RDIQNFRDNGYS

-1263 TGRPLEGDRGRR
+1263 AGRPLEGDRGR
-1275 VRQNLHAGRTEQGL
+1275 
-1289 RKAIRG
+1289 
-1295 TGEGRESAHDGEA
+1295 
-1308 GDTGRPLEGD
+1308 
-1318 RGGGVRQ
+1318 GVRQ

-1343 KRYSLD
+1343 KRYSID
-1349 SADYR
+1349 SADHR

-1442 SVEELTEHGAKTF
+1442 SVEELTEHGAQTF

-1631 QVDKALNGEWNQYNA
+1631 QVDKALNGAWDRYNA
-1646 LYVGETSPLMEK
+1646 LYVGETSPLMEE

-1667 MTSKHLRDI
+1667 MTSKHLNDI
-1676 VAEKRS
+1676 VAEKSSSDR
-1682 GNTRY
+1682 RK
-1687 HGLTVDQVKSLG
+1687 HGLTPDQVKSLG
-1699 GVLSDPAMVLDSA
+1699 GILSDPAMVLDSA
-1712 QRNDAVVFVSD
+1712 QRNDAIVFVSD

-1742 VYEMTRQP
+1742 VYEMTSQP
-1750 ANFLLSMYGRENFD
+1750 TNFLLSMYGRENFD

-1779 NKIKSQSLLGDQG
+1779 NKIKSQSLLGDAG

-1801 ADSDGIVHQSSNVV
+1801 ADSDGIVHQSRNVV
-1815 NTETQKPPTKTGGE
+1815 NTEAKEAPVKNPDE
-1829 RYSVDSDTQ
+1829 RFSVDSDTQ
-1838 ADLDHLF
+1838 ADLDRVF
-1845 DSDDFQSFFNDFFAG
+1845 DSDDFRAFLGDFYSG
-1860 YGAAG
+1860 YGSAETG
-1865 TGATANPAQRVSRVR
+1865 TTTDTTQRVSRVR

-1888 RESAARMLGGERGK
+1888 RESAARMLGEERGK
-1902 AIDRILTMDEKHLDE
+1902 AIDRILTMDEKRLDE

-1930 KQSMARAKE
+1930 KQSMSRAKE

-1947 TKAELEGGTWRSGED
+1947 TKAELENGVWRSGED

-2025 DRAGVD
+2025 DKAGVD
-2031 PVTRDDLLDRIA
+2031 AVTRDNLLDQIA
-2043 DFTKTLGAIETGDKN
+2043 DFTKTLSAIETGDKN
-2058 GLIQLIL
+2058 SLIQLIL

-2075 SKRTLKNLGLMNFE
+2075 SKITLKNLGLMNFE

-2098 MDQIAQDYLKPSI
+2098 MDQIAKDYVKPSL

-2126 LRTGNRNV
+2126 LRTGNRNIT
-2134 ASNQVFD
+2134 SNQVFD
-2141 VIGGTI
+2141 VVGTT
-2147 RNDVAMLPDAILGT
+2147 RNDVAMLPDVILGLV
-2161 ISGRRVVG
+2161 SGRRMVG
-2169 FQKSWASKAKRSGAR
+2169 FQKSWASKAKRSGAIA
-2184 EGLRRSW
+2184 GLRRAW
-2191 IEASLDIAPDAANSR
+2191 IEASLDIDPDAANSR
-2206 DKYGTSRRTW
+2206 DKYGTARRTW
-2216 KMTGNRGAQVMSTV
+2216 KMTGNKGAQVMSTL

-2247 SVVGET
+2247 SVMAET

-2263 GDITQA
+2263 GDITQE
-2269 EAEAWARE
+2269 EAETWARE

-2286 DTFVGSMLG
+2286 DTFVGSFLG
-2295 NIKNL
+2295 NLKNL
-2300 FNAVGV
+2300 FNTVGV
-2306 GKSGKKMGKL
+2306 GNSGKKLGKAN
-2316 DIKEFGLGDIVQKY
+2316 IKEFGLGDLVQKY

-2361 AFKSEKV
+2361 AVKSEKV
-2368 KAQAAETAAAR
+2368 KALAAETATAR
-2379 AEANPDRARQVRQA
+2379 SEANPDRARLTRQA
-2393 FRAKTEAEQAR
+2393 FRAKAEAEQAR

-2454 RASEGISGTQLNLS
+2454 KAAEGISGTQLNLS
-2468 ALDRWIKGESPDW
+2468 ALGRWIEGESPDW

-2496 NALMTIGA
+2496 NALMTVGA
-2504 LVAKDNVDAS
+2504 LVAKDNVNAS

-2553 DEDGALP
+2553 DEDGALS

-2567 EVARGSVTGFI
+2567 EIARGSVTGFI
-2578 PSPLRQ
+2578 PSPIRQ
-2584 AAQAS
+2584 AAQAG
-2589 DEVYRETYGDK
+2589 DKVYRETYGDK
-2600 NLWNQTKSSVQNSM
+2600 NIWHQTRSSVQNSV

-2684 TSYTKDG
+2684 TSYTQDG
-2691 KKKDFELTADER
+2691 KKKDFKLTADER

-2716 LMQDVMNDPVYKHL
+2716 LMQDVLNDPVYKHL

-2747 YVAKKEFLSA
+2747 YVAKKEFLA
-2757 HGESYSDDKY
+2757 ARGESYSDDKY

-2791 EAEGVIDPKTG
+2791 DAEGVVDPKTG

-2809 MADAVEIING
+2809 MADAIEIIDG
-2819 LDLTPE
+2819 FDLTPE
-2825 QKDFLYYSKYPTTK
+2825 QKDFMLRSKYPSTK
-2839 KKGPW
+2839 KKVRW
-2844 R
+2844 H